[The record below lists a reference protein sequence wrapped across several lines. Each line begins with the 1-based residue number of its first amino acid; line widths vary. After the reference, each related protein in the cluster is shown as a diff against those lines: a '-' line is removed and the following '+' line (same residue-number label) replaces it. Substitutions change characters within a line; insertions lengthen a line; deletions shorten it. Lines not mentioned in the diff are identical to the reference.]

1 MAKKLGTIKSISGS
15 AEVIAVDKSG
25 NQRVLKVGDSL
36 YEGESVKTT
45 SADSK
50 VVIATNN
57 GKELSMIGEDTLSLD
72 PKATAGDSQV
82 AALQKAL
89 LNGANLGDLEE
100 TAAGGN
106 SGGRGDGMSL
116 GETRFEH
123 GGHYSNISASTSA
136 INPLGAASFAG
147 PAEGK
152 SGGLDNG
159 GTGGGTGFY
168 IDTTAPVVTINS
180 INPVDT
186 NEKADGNPDKGIVKG
201 HSDEPNAPVVVKDK
215 DGKIIGSG
223 TTDDKGN
230 FEVTTDPIKPG
241 DKVTVEVTD
250 KAGNTGKGD
259 GTAGNT
265 VYTDTTPPTVDVKT
279 VTPVDTNNP
288 ADGNP
293 DKGIAKG
300 HSDEP
305 NAPVVVTDKDGKTIG
320 TGTTDGNGDFTIET
334 KPFNPGDPITATV
347 TDKAGNKGSDTENAG
362 NLTHPNDHTAPSEP
376 TITFVEDTNPKD
388 GKLNKAEN
396 GSDSDNA
403 NTTAKISIPTDAVVN
418 DVIKYTVNGEEK
430 SHPITD
436 ADKAKGHIEVKVPV
450 VDGQTST
457 ITAKIVDQAGNA
469 SKEVSGSVDVDLTIG
484 NPKVRFLE
492 DADNNG
498 VLSVAEVAAIK
509 DGKAHWVIDIPTDG
523 SVKAGDV
530 IQSID
535 SKGNWV
541 KFVTITDEMIK
552 DGRFEATFNVDIE
565 KLRNGKY
572 ETPEYRFADDA
583 GNISDSSKATLTLD
597 SELTRQPSN
606 PSIKFPEDTNEDGKI
621 SDKENKE
628 GDKDAGKTTAE
639 VVIPKDGSVKPGD
652 KLIVTDDNGKE
663 TVRPIEQSDIDKGS
677 IDVPVDLNPGKDNNV
692 TAEIINPNNPNNPG
706 KDSKVIG
713 EDSENTKA
721 PEAPVITEV
730 IDDVKGYGED
740 TKVGNVL
747 DVKGHLTND
756 KTPTIKGTAKAGS
769 KVEIYDNGDRIGETT
784 AKSDGSWE
792 FAAPELTKQGE
803 HKFTATAENKFGKST
818 PSNEATID
826 LDSIA
831 PKLDN
836 VKITPIDTNSKADDT
851 AELTM
856 GTGHTDTPNAEIL
869 FRDENNNIIG
879 KGHANSS
886 GDFLIQLD
894 KAVQPGT
901 PVFVQAIDKAGNAG
915 TDMAIAGNIEHPNDT
930 KGPKVDIDT
939 VTPVDETNPS
949 DGTPDKG
956 IVKGKSEEPNAPVVV
971 TDENGKTIGTG
982 TTDDKGNFEIT
993 TTPIKPGDKVKV
1005 EVTDKAGHKGSDTE
1019 TAGDTEFVDNTPP
1032 SVEVKEVTPVDTN
1045 NPADGNPDKGIVKG
1059 HSDEPN
1065 APVVVKDKDGKTIG
1079 TGTTDDNGDF
1089 EITTDPIK
1097 PGDKVNVEV
1106 TDKAGNKGN
1115 GEGTAGNTDF
1125 ADKTAPDAPV
1135 ITEVIDDVKGGKF
1148 NEDVKGGTTND
1159 STPTFKGT
1167 AEAGSTITLKN
1178 GNDVI
1183 AENIPVKADGSW
1195 EFTPKSPLVE
1205 GEYNITATATDK
1217 AGNVSNASNI
1227 ATVTIDLHTSK
1238 PTINEIIDNVE
1249 GDTGNVK
1256 NERIGWTNDNTPT
1269 LKGSTEA
1276 GATVDVYVDGR
1287 KAGSVKAN
1295 EKGEWEYTT
1304 SKLSDGKHSFYAIA
1318 TDEAGNV
1325 SENSGISWIK
1335 VDTNPGEVVIT
1346 RITDDNGDDA
1356 LNGAYEGATK
1366 DNTPTIWGTG
1376 EQYATVTVSVKD
1388 SSGKVVWSDEVYIE
1402 DSLGDWHIDVPVALN
1417 DGDYTVEAS
1426 MQDYVK
1432 NPVQNS
1438 NVVNLTIDNATD
1450 KPVIKE
1456 IIDDV
1461 EGDTGDISSKNNWT
1475 NDNTPTLKGSAEAGA
1490 DIKVFVDGKIAGTT
1504 KAGLDGSWEFTPRT
1518 KLSDGD
1524 HTFYVE
1530 ATDKIGNKNTSD
1542 IETIKVD
1549 TNPGKVVITSVTD
1562 DNGDDALNGAY
1573 EGATKDNTPTINGFA
1588 EPYSTVTVSVK
1599 DSSGKVVWSGE
1610 VYVEDSLGDWSITVD
1625 KPLNDGDYTVEASMQ
1640 DYVKNPVQNS
1650 NVVSLTVD
1658 TATNIPEIKEIVD
1671 NVAGGVENGDVKGK
1685 VTNDNTPTLKG
1696 SAEAGADIKVF
1707 VDGKI
1712 AGTTKAG
1719 LDGSWEFTP
1728 RTKLGDGEHKFVVEA
1743 TDKLGHSAKSVEA
1756 SVDVDTTIG
1765 NPKVRF
1771 VEDTNNDG
1779 VLSVAEVAAI
1789 KDGKA
1794 HWVIDI
1800 PTDGSVKAG
1809 DVIQSI
1815 DGKGNWVKFVEITD
1829 EMIKDGRF
1837 EATFNVGINKLKDGK
1852 YETPEYRFADEAGNV
1867 SDSSKATLTLD
1878 SEFSRKPSNPEIKFP
1893 EDTNKDGKISDDE
1906 NKAGDKDAG
1915 KTTVEVTI
1923 PKDGSVKPG
1932 DKVVVTDDN
1941 GKKTEKPINQD
1952 DIDKGKIDIPVD
1964 LNPGKDN
1971 NVTAEIINPNNP
1983 NNPGKDSKVIGEASS
1998 TVKVTIDEI
2007 IDDVTGGV
2015 VNGDVKNG
2023 LTNDNLPTFKGSAA
2037 PGATVEIYESF
2048 YTTTEKTLV
2057 GKTVADANGKWSFTP
2072 TEAMGDGEHYFE
2084 AVATDKVGN
2093 KSTSDKVSLDVDT
2106 FADAP
2111 VIDAV
2116 NDNVDSQTGNV
2127 LDAKTKVALTN
2138 DSTPTLEG
2146 YAEPDSVITIY
2157 EISEL
2162 NGEKTA
2168 IGTVTADN
2176 HGGWKFELPELGD
2189 GEYKYTTRA
2198 QDKAGNI
2205 SDFSEVVVVNA
2216 DLIAPSEPTITF
2228 VEDVNPKDGKLNK
2241 AENSKDGDS
2250 TSTKAQ
2256 ISVPGDAEEN
2266 DVIHYTVNG
2275 EEKTHTITYNDRV
2288 TGYVEI
2294 KVPVVDGKAS
2304 SVTAKI
2310 VDQAGNASKEVSSS
2324 IDSDFT
2330 APNVKITGIIDN
2342 VEGGVYKGNVA
2353 GTNTNDNKPT
2363 IKGTA
2368 DANQEV
2374 VLYDNNK
2381 EFGRATADKDGNWE
2395 FKPSDYKEPL
2405 ADLVGRVHVIKAVV
2419 TDAAGNT
2426 SEATSALEV
2435 DTTIGAPKVSIKE
2448 DADHNGVLSVEEA
2461 KNLKDSKIHWEVE
2474 IPKDGTVS
2482 AGDVLQVLGKD
2493 GKWKIEKVLSSDDL
2507 GKSFEYEA
2515 TLSGKHF
2522 ESPSY
2527 RIVDLVGNQSTAI
2540 HANVQLDSEFSRKP
2554 SNPEI
2559 KFPEDTNKDGKIS
2572 DDENKAGDKDAGKT
2586 TVEVTIPKDGSVK
2599 PGDKVVVTDDNG
2611 KKTEKPINQD
2621 DIDKGKIDI
2630 PVDLNPGKD
2639 NNVTA
2644 EIINPNNP
2652 NNPGKDSKVIGEASS
2667 TVKVTIDEII
2677 DDVTGGVVNG
2687 DVKNGLTND
2696 NLPTFKGSAAPGAT
2710 VEIYESF
2717 YTTTEK
2723 TLVGKTV
2730 ADANGKWSF
2739 TPTEAMGDGE
2749 HYFEAVATDKVGNK
2763 STSDKVSLDVD
2774 TFADAPVID
2783 AVNDNVDSQTGNV
2796 LDAKTKVALTND
2808 STPTL
2813 EGYAEPDSVITI
2825 YEISELNG
2833 EKTAIGT
2840 VTADNHGGW
2849 KFELPELGDGEYKYT
2864 TRAQDKAG
2872 NISDFSEVVV
2882 VNADLIAPSEP
2893 TITFVEDVNPKDGK
2907 LNKAENSKDG
2917 DSTSTKAQISVPGD
2931 AEENDVI
2938 HYTVNGEEK
2947 THTITYND
2955 RVTGYV
2961 EIKVPVVDG
2970 KASSVT
2976 AKIVDQAGNASKEV
2990 SNNLDVDIHIDAPVI
3005 TAVTDNWWGGV
3016 ENGGNILGVNDGFTN
3031 DTTPTFKGTAEAGST
3046 IVLKNGNDII
3056 NKDIIVKADANG
3068 NWEFTPKS
3076 PLAEGEYNVVA
3087 IATDKAG
3094 NVSNPSNVATVNVDT
3109 STTQPVI
3116 TEIIDDVAGG
3126 VVGNV
3131 KNALTNDN
3139 LPTLKG
3145 TAEAFST
3152 VKIMVD
3158 DKIVFKDGK
3167 EVTVTADKDGNW
3179 EYTFEA
3185 NLNWGGEV
3193 HAALEDGVHTL
3204 KVQTTD
3210 RAGNRSAVSEWSS
3223 VDVDTTIGAP
3233 TVKITTDINSDK
3245 KIDIADASA
3254 LKDGKLKWVID
3265 IPENT
3270 VKAGDRVQILGS
3282 DATWTDIFKV
3292 TAQDI
3297 AKGFIERDE
3306 FSIDM
3311 PKSRGF
3317 QTPSYRLVD
3326 DAGNVSEGNM
3336 DAVKIV
3342 GFAPKAPTIIAVL
3355 DNEYGI
3361 DPKNP
3366 TDINAGDTT
3375 GNVLEGTIAIT
3386 NDNTPTLMGK
3396 AEAGTTIT
3404 LKNGDKVI
3412 ADNISVDANGNW
3424 HYEPKEDSPWA
3435 DGDYE
3440 IKAIAKNVFGKESE
3454 SSSPITVTVDTTA
3467 PEVTLTSI
3475 EDSVKTNDVVDF
3487 TGNVKDKFTND
3498 NTPLLKGTAE
3508 AGSVIIIKYG
3518 EHHENEVT
3526 TKADKNGHWE
3536 YKITNPLSDGEHI
3549 ISYQAVDKA
3558 GNTSLEYVANVTVDT
3573 KIVDL
3578 RIDYLGDKNHDGKYS
3593 WSDNISNE
3601 NNVIYCCARFSKEA
3615 VDQGLIKVGDKLYY
3629 EVHSNVGAWNKGVVK
3644 EPITITELDL
3654 KRGYV
3659 DLTSVA
3665 NITYPSKELIPFG
3678 KTANGFN
3685 LSAKAYLVDEAGNM
3699 GKQASEDLVFD
3710 FSDKPA
3716 DPVKNIK
3723 INAEA
3728 IYGDNDTGL
3737 WLEGHGPVLKAST
3750 ELQPQL
3756 NGNDN
3761 YEIDVK
3767 TITHKAEFTLGSGD
3781 DVVNIHK
3788 SGNGW
3793 GWINMDSK
3801 IDLGDGNNRLIV
3813 AADLDSSTVISGK
3826 GDDYIEIKD
3835 DVANGAKIITGA
3847 GNDTVIVGDT
3857 VANTIFTKVGI
3868 STGDGND
3875 SVTIKGDAIDKAKID
3890 LGNGDD
3896 TLTIKAAH
3904 VIGGVDDKGALDGG
3918 KGYDKLIISSPE
3930 DTIDLKHVSYHAKNF
3945 EELDI
3950 SGDKNTTLKVG
3961 IEDVLDMTD
3970 DKHTLKITGDK
3981 GDTVDLKEDV
3991 KGSGWHQGASEDGY
4005 TTYTNNT
4012 VTIQIKDEI
4021 HVI

>member
-36 YEGESVKTT
+36 YEGETVKTT

-57 GKELSMIGEDTLSLD
+57 GKELSMIGEDTLNLD
-72 PKATAGDSQV
+72 PKATAADSQV

-89 LNGANLGDLEE
+89 LNGANLEDLEE

-147 PAEGK
+147 PVEGK
-152 SGGLDNG
+152 SGGLDSGRG
-159 GTGGGTGFY
+159 GSDN
-168 IDTTAPVVTINS
+168 DTA
-180 INPVDT
+180 
-186 NEKADGNPDKGIVKG
+186 
-201 HSDEPNAPVVVKDK
+201 
-215 DGKIIGSG
+215 
-223 TTDDKGN
+223 
-230 FEVTTDPIKPG
+230 
-241 DKVTVEVTD
+241 
-250 KAGNTGKGD
+250 
-259 GTAGNT
+259 
-265 VYTDTTPPTVDVKT
+265 
-279 VTPVDTNNP
+279 
-288 ADGNP
+288 
-293 DKGIAKG
+293 
-300 HSDEP
+300 
-305 NAPVVVTDKDGKTIG
+305 G
-320 TGTTDGNGDFTIET
+320 TGTTIDPET
-334 KPFNPGDPITATV
+334 
-347 TDKAGNKGSDTENAG
+347 
-362 NLTHPNDHTAPSEP
+362 
-376 TITFVEDTNPKD
+376 
-388 GKLNKAEN
+388 
-396 GSDSDNA
+396 
-403 NTTAKISIPTDAVVN
+403 
-418 DVIKYTVNGEEK
+418 
-430 SHPITD
+430 
-436 ADKAKGHIEVKVPV
+436 
-450 VDGQTST
+450 
-457 ITAKIVDQAGNA
+457 
-469 SKEVSGSVDVDLTIG
+469 
-484 NPKVRFLE
+484 
-492 DADNNG
+492 
-498 VLSVAEVAAIK
+498 
-509 DGKAHWVIDIPTDG
+509 
-523 SVKAGDV
+523 
-530 IQSID
+530 
-535 SKGNWV
+535 
-541 KFVTITDEMIK
+541 
-552 DGRFEATFNVDIE
+552 
-565 KLRNGKY
+565 
-572 ETPEYRFADDA
+572 
-583 GNISDSSKATLTLD
+583 
-597 SELTRQPSN
+597 TRKPSN
-606 PSIKFPEDTNEDGKI
+606 PEIKFPEDTNKDGKI
-621 SDKENKE
+621 SDDENKA
-628 GDKDAGKTTAE
+628 GDKDTGKTTVE
-639 VVIPKDGSVKPGD
+639 VTIPKDGSVKPGD
-652 KLIVTDDNGKE
+652 KVVVTDDNGKKTE
-663 TVRPIEQSDIDKGS
+663 KPINQDDIDKGK
-677 IDVPVDLNPGKDNNV
+677 IDIPVDLNPGKDNNV

-721 PEAPVITEV
+721 PEAPVINEI
-730 IDDVKGYGED
+730 IDDAKGYGED

-784 AKSDGSWE
+784 AKADGSWE
-792 FAAPELTKQGE
+792 FAAPALTKQGE
-803 HKFTATAENKFGKST
+803 HKFTATAENKFGKSI
-818 PSNEATID
+818 PSNEAIID

-869 FRDENNNIIG
+869 FRDVDNNIIG
-879 KGHANSS
+879 KGHANSA

-915 TDMAIAGNIEHPNDT
+915 TEMATAGNIEHPNDHT
-930 KGPKVDIDT
+930 APKVDIDT

-956 IVKGKSEEPNAPVVV
+956 IVKGKSSEPNAPVVV

-982 TTDDKGNFEIT
+982 TTDDKGDFEIT
-993 TTPIKPGDKVKV
+993 TDPIEPGDKIKV
-1005 EVTDKAGHKGSDTE
+1005 EVTDKAGNKGSDTETAGDTEILHKDLPEAPVINEIIDDAKGYGEDTKVGNVLDVKGHLTNDKTPTIKGTAKAGSKVEIYDNGDRIGETTAKADGSWEFAAPALTKQGEHKFTATAENKFGKSIPSNEAIIDLDSIAPKLDNVKITPIDTNSKADDTAELTMGTGHTDTPNAEILFRDVDNNIIGKGHANSAGDFLIQLDKAVQPGTPVFVQAIDKAGNAGTEMATAGNIEHPNDHTAPKVDIDTVTPVDETNPSDGTPDKGIVKGKSSEPNAPVVVTDENGKTIGTGTTDDKGDFEITTDPIEPGDKIKVEVTDKAGNKGSDTE

-1079 TGTTDDNGDF
+1079 TGTTDDKGNF

-1125 ADKTAPDAPV
+1125 TDKTAPDAPV
-1135 ITEVIDDVKGGKF
+1135 ITEVVDDVKGGKF
-1148 NEDVKGGTTND
+1148 NENVKGGTTND
-1159 STPTFKGT
+1159 STPIFKGT
-1167 AEAGSTITLKN
+1167 AEAGSTIALKN
-1178 GNDVI
+1178 GNDII

-1217 AGNVSNASNI
+1217 AGNVSNASNV

-1256 NERIGWTNDNTPT
+1256 NERIGWTNDNTPI
-1269 LKGSTEA
+1269 LKGSAEA

-1356 LNGAYEGATK
+1356 LNGAYEGAMK

-1402 DSLGDWHIDVPVALN
+1402 DSLGDWHIDVPVALK

-1438 NVVNLTIDNATD
+1438 NVVSLTIDNATD

-1456 IIDDV
+1456 IIDNV

-1707 VDGKI
+1707 IDGKI

-1719 LDGSWEFTP
+1719 FDGSWEFTP

-1867 SDSSKATLTLD
+1867 SDSSKASLSLD

-1906 NKAGDKDAG
+1906 NKAGDKDTG

-2007 IDDVTGGV
+2007 IDDVKGYGEDTKVGNV
-2015 VNGDVKNG
+2015 LDVKG
-2023 LTNDNLPTFKGSAA
+2023 HLTNDNLPTFKGSAA

-2057 GKTVADANGKWSFTP
+2057 GKVTADANGKWSFTP
-2072 TEAMGDGEHYFE
+2072 TEAMSDGEHYFE

-2093 KSTSDKVSLDVDT
+2093 KSTSDRISLDVDT

-2241 AENSKDGDS
+2241 AENGKDGDS

-2266 DVIHYTVNG
+2266 DVIHYTING

-2288 TGYVEI
+2288 TGYVEV

-2419 TDAAGNT
+2419 TDVAGNT

-2448 DADHNGVLSVEEA
+2448 DADHNGVLSVDEA

-2493 GKWKIEKVLSSDDL
+2493 GKWKIEKVLSNDDL

-2572 DDENKAGDKDAGKT
+2572 DDENKAGDKDTGKT

-2652 NNPGKDSKVIGEASS
+2652 NNPGKDSKVIGEDSENTKAPEAPVITEVIDDQRGGKFNEDVKGGLTNDS
-2667 TVKVTIDEII
+2667 TPTFKGTAKPGTTITLKNGNDLIADNIPVKTDGSWEFTIKTPLAQGDYSITATATNAAGKVSAPSDAATIKIDLHSDEPVITEII
-2677 DDVTGGVVNG
+2677 DNVAGGVVNG
-2687 DVKNGLTND
+2687 DVKGGLTND
-2696 NLPTFKGSAAPGAT
+2696 NTPTLKGTAEPFAT
-2710 VEIYESF
+2710 VEIKIDGRGSYRFENGEVISNW
-2717 YTTTEK
+2717 TA
-2723 TLVGKTV
+2723 V
-2730 ADANGKWSF
+2730 ADKDGNWEF
-2739 TPTEAMGDGE
+2739 TTPKLSDG
-2749 HYFEAVATDKVGNK
+2749 HHNFETQATDVAGNN
-2763 STSDKVSLDVD
+2763 SQPSALVSIDVD
-2774 TFADAPVID
+2774 A
-2783 AVNDNVDSQTGNV
+2783 
-2796 LDAKTKVALTND
+2796 
-2808 STPTL
+2808 
-2813 EGYAEPDSVITI
+2813 
-2825 YEISELNG
+2825 
-2833 EKTAIGT
+2833 
-2840 VTADNHGGW
+2840 
-2849 KFELPELGDGEYKYT
+2849 
-2864 TRAQDKAG
+2864 
-2872 NISDFSEVVV
+2872 
-2882 VNADLIAPSEP
+2882 
-2893 TITFVEDVNPKDGK
+2893 
-2907 LNKAENSKDG
+2907 
-2917 DSTSTKAQISVPGD
+2917 
-2931 AEENDVI
+2931 
-2938 HYTVNGEEK
+2938 
-2947 THTITYND
+2947 
-2955 RVTGYV
+2955 
-2961 EIKVPVVDG
+2961 
-2970 KASSVT
+2970 
-2976 AKIVDQAGNASKEV
+2976 
-2990 SNNLDVDIHIDAPVI
+2990 HIDAPVI

-3046 IVLKNGNDII
+3046 IILKNGNDII

-3076 PLAEGEYNVVA
+3076 PLAEGEYNVIA

-3094 NVSNPSNVATVNVDT
+3094 NVSNPSNVTTVNVDI

-3152 VKIMVD
+3152 VKIIVD

-3167 EVTVTADKDGNW
+3167 EVTVTADKNGNW

-3282 DATWTDIFKV
+3282 DAKTWTDIFKV

-3326 DAGNVSEGNM
+3326 DAGNVSEGSM

-3342 GFAPKAPTIIAVL
+3342 GFAPKAPVIKAVL

-3366 TDINAGDTT
+3366 TDTNAGDTT

-3386 NDNTPTLMGK
+3386 NDKTPTLIGK

-3404 LKNGDKVI
+3404 LKNGDTVI
-3412 ADNISVDANGNW
+3412 AEKIPVDANGNW
-3424 HYEPKEDSPWA
+3424 HYEPEENSPWA
-3435 DGDYE
+3435 DGDYK
-3440 IKAIAKNVFGKESE
+3440 ITAIAKNIFGKESE
-3454 SSSPITVTVDTTA
+3454 SSSPITVTVDTTV

-3487 TGNVKDKFTND
+3487 TGNVKGKVTND

-3518 EHHENEVT
+3518 EHHENVVT
-3526 TKADKNGHWE
+3526 TKADKNGHWD

-3716 DPVKNIK
+3716 DPVKNTK

-3781 DVVNIHK
+3781 DIVNIHK

-3801 IDLGDGNNRLIV
+3801 IDLGDGNNRLTV

-3904 VIGGVDDKGALDGG
+3904 VIGGIDDKGALDGG

-3961 IEDVLDMTD
+3961 IQDVLDMTD

>member
-15 AEVIAVDKSG
+15 TEVIAVDKSG

-36 YEGESVKTT
+36 YEGETVKTT

-57 GKELSMIGEDTLSLD
+57 GKELSMIGEDTLNLD
-72 PKATAGDSQV
+72 PKATAADSQV

-89 LNGANLGDLEE
+89 LNGANLEDLEE

-147 PAEGK
+147 PVEGK
-152 SGGLDNG
+152 SGGLDSGRG
-159 GTGGGTGFY
+159 GSDD
-168 IDTTAPVVTINS
+168 DTTGA
-180 INPVDT
+180 
-186 NEKADGNPDKGIVKG
+186 
-201 HSDEPNAPVVVKDK
+201 
-215 DGKIIGSG
+215 G
-223 TTDDKGN
+223 TTIDP
-230 FEVTTDPIKPG
+230 ETTRK
-241 DKVTVEVTD
+241 
-250 KAGNTGKGD
+250 
-259 GTAGNT
+259 
-265 VYTDTTPPTVDVKT
+265 
-279 VTPVDTNNP
+279 
-288 ADGNP
+288 
-293 DKGIAKG
+293 
-300 HSDEP
+300 
-305 NAPVVVTDKDGKTIG
+305 
-320 TGTTDGNGDFTIET
+320 
-334 KPFNPGDPITATV
+334 
-347 TDKAGNKGSDTENAG
+347 
-362 NLTHPNDHTAPSEP
+362 
-376 TITFVEDTNPKD
+376 
-388 GKLNKAEN
+388 
-396 GSDSDNA
+396 
-403 NTTAKISIPTDAVVN
+403 
-418 DVIKYTVNGEEK
+418 
-430 SHPITD
+430 
-436 ADKAKGHIEVKVPV
+436 
-450 VDGQTST
+450 
-457 ITAKIVDQAGNA
+457 
-469 SKEVSGSVDVDLTIG
+469 
-484 NPKVRFLE
+484 
-492 DADNNG
+492 
-498 VLSVAEVAAIK
+498 
-509 DGKAHWVIDIPTDG
+509 
-523 SVKAGDV
+523 
-530 IQSID
+530 
-535 SKGNWV
+535 
-541 KFVTITDEMIK
+541 
-552 DGRFEATFNVDIE
+552 
-565 KLRNGKY
+565 
-572 ETPEYRFADDA
+572 
-583 GNISDSSKATLTLD
+583 
-597 SELTRQPSN
+597 PSN
-606 PSIKFPEDTNEDGKI
+606 PEIKFPEDTNKDGKI
-621 SDKENKE
+621 SDDENKA
-628 GDKDAGKTTAE
+628 GDKDAGKTTVE
-639 VVIPKDGSVKPGD
+639 VTIPKDGSVKPGD
-652 KLIVTDDNGKE
+652 KVVVTDDNGKKTE
-663 TVRPIEQSDIDKGS
+663 KPINQDDIDKGK
-677 IDVPVDLNPGKDNNV
+677 IDIPVDLNPGKDNNV

-713 EDSENTKA
+713 EDTENTKA
-721 PEAPVITEV
+721 PEAPVINEI

-769 KVEIYDNGDRIGETT
+769 KVEIYDNGDKIGETT
-784 AKSDGSWE
+784 AKADGSWE
-792 FAAPELTKQGE
+792 FTPELTKQGE

-869 FRDENNNIIG
+869 FRDVDNNIIG
-879 KGHANSS
+879 KGHANSA

-915 TDMAIAGNIEHPNDT
+915 TEMATAGNIEHPNDHT
-930 KGPKVDIDT
+930 APKVDIDT

-956 IVKGKSEEPNAPVVV
+956 IVKGKSSEPNAPVVV

-982 TTDDKGNFEIT
+982 TTDDKGDFEIT
-993 TTPIKPGDKVKV
+993 TDPIEPGDKVKV
-1005 EVTDKAGHKGSDTE
+1005 EVTDKAGNKGSDTETAGDTEILHKDLPEAPVINEVIDDAKGYGEDTKVGNVLDVKGHLTNDKTPTIKGTAKAGSKVEIYDNGDKIGETTAKADGSWEFTPELTKQGEHKFTATAENKFGKSTPSNEATIDLDSIAPKLDNVKITPIDTNSKADDTAELTMGTGHTDTPNAEILFRDVDNNIIGKGHANSAGDFLIQLDKAVQPGTPVFVQAIDKAGNAGTEMATAGNIEHPNDHTAPKVDIDTVTPVDETNPSDGTPDKGIVKGKSSEPNAPVVVTDENGKTIGTGTTDDKGDFEITTDPIEPGDKVKVEVTDKAGNKGSDTE

-1065 APVVVKDKDGKTIG
+1065 APVVVKDKDGKIIG
-1079 TGTTDDNGDF
+1079 TGTTDDKGNF

-1125 ADKTAPDAPV
+1125 TDKTAPDAPV

-1178 GNDVI
+1178 GNDII

-1195 EFTPKSPLVE
+1195 EFTPKSSLAE
-1205 GEYNITATATDK
+1205 GEYSITATATDK
-1217 AGNVSNASNI
+1217 AGNVSNASNV

-1238 PTINEIIDNVE
+1238 PVINEIIDNVE

-1269 LKGSTEA
+1269 LKGSAEA

-1295 EKGEWEYTT
+1295 EKGEWEYAT

-1325 SENSGISWIK
+1325 SENSEISWIK
-1335 VDTNPGEVVIT
+1335 VDTNPGQVVIT
-1346 RITDDNGDDA
+1346 RITDDNGDDV
-1356 LNGAYEGATK
+1356 LNGSYEGATK

-1504 KAGLDGSWEFTPRT
+1504 KAGFDGSWEFTPRT

-1530 ATDKIGNKNTSD
+1530 ATDKIGNTNTSD

-1650 NVVSLTVD
+1650 NVVNLTID
-1658 TATNIPEIKEIVD
+1658 NATDKPVIKEIID
-1671 NVAGGVENGDVKGK
+1671 DVEGDTGDISSKNNW
-1685 VTNDNTPTLKG
+1685 TNDNTPTLKG

-1867 SDSSKATLTLD
+1867 SDSSKASLSLD

-2093 KSTSDKVSLDVDT
+2093 KSTSDRVSLDVDT

-2127 LDAKTKVALTN
+2127 LDVKTKVALTN

-2162 NGEKTA
+2162 NGDKTA

-2250 TSTKAQ
+2250 ASTKAQ

-2310 VDQAGNASKEVSSS
+2310 VDQAGNASKEVSGSV
-2324 IDSDFT
+2324 DSDFT

-2368 DANQEV
+2368 NANQEV
-2374 VLYDNNK
+2374 ILYDNNK

-2419 TDAAGNT
+2419 TDAAGNS

-2435 DTTIGAPKVSIKE
+2435 DTTIGSPKVSIKE

-2493 GKWKIEKVLSSDDL
+2493 GKWKIEKVLSNDDL

-2652 NNPGKDSKVIGEASS
+2652 NNPGKDSKVIGEDSENTKAPEAPVITEVIDDVKGGKFNEDVKGGLTNDS
-2667 TVKVTIDEII
+2667 TPTFKGTAKPGTTITLKNGNDVIADNIPVKTDGSWEFTIKTPLAQGDYSITATAKNAAGKVSAPSDAATIKIDLHSDEPVITEII
-2677 DDVTGGVVNG
+2677 DNVAGGVVNG
-2687 DVKNGLTND
+2687 DVKGGLTND
-2696 NLPTFKGSAAPGAT
+2696 NTPTLKGTAEPFAT
-2710 VEIYESF
+2710 VEIKIDGRGSYRFENGEVISNW
-2717 YTTTEK
+2717 TA
-2723 TLVGKTV
+2723 V
-2730 ADANGKWSF
+2730 ADKDGNWEF
-2739 TPTEAMGDGE
+2739 TTPKLSDG
-2749 HYFEAVATDKVGNK
+2749 HHNFEAQATDVAGNN
-2763 STSDKVSLDVD
+2763 SQPSALVSIDVD
-2774 TFADAPVID
+2774 T
-2783 AVNDNVDSQTGNV
+2783 
-2796 LDAKTKVALTND
+2796 
-2808 STPTL
+2808 
-2813 EGYAEPDSVITI
+2813 
-2825 YEISELNG
+2825 
-2833 EKTAIGT
+2833 
-2840 VTADNHGGW
+2840 
-2849 KFELPELGDGEYKYT
+2849 
-2864 TRAQDKAG
+2864 
-2872 NISDFSEVVV
+2872 
-2882 VNADLIAPSEP
+2882 
-2893 TITFVEDVNPKDGK
+2893 
-2907 LNKAENSKDG
+2907 
-2917 DSTSTKAQISVPGD
+2917 
-2931 AEENDVI
+2931 
-2938 HYTVNGEEK
+2938 
-2947 THTITYND
+2947 
-2955 RVTGYV
+2955 
-2961 EIKVPVVDG
+2961 
-2970 KASSVT
+2970 
-2976 AKIVDQAGNASKEV
+2976 
-2990 SNNLDVDIHIDAPVI
+2990 HIDAPVI

-3056 NKDIIVKADANG
+3056 NKDIIVKADADG

-3158 DKIVFKDGK
+3158 DKLVFKDGK

-3223 VDVDTTIGAP
+3223 VDVDTTIGVP
-3233 TVKITTDINSDK
+3233 TVKITTDTNSDK
-3245 KIDIADASA
+3245 KIDITDASA

-3282 DATWTDIFKV
+3282 DAQTWTDIFKV

-3326 DAGNVSEGNM
+3326 DAGNVSEGSM

-3361 DPKNP
+3361 DPKDP
-3366 TDINAGDTT
+3366 ISINAGDTT
-3375 GNVLEGTIAIT
+3375 GNVLEGVIAIT

-3404 LKNGDKVI
+3404 LKNGNTII
-3412 ADNISVDANGNW
+3412 ADNIPVDANGSW
-3424 HYEPKEDSPWA
+3424 HYEPKENSPWA

-3454 SSSPITVTVDTTA
+3454 PSSPITVTVDTTA
-3467 PEVTLTSI
+3467 PEVTLNSI
-3475 EDSVKTNDVVDF
+3475 EDNVKTNDVVDF

-3498 NTPLLKGTAE
+3498 NTPVLKGTAE
-3508 AGSVIIIKYG
+3508 AGSTIIIKYG
-3518 EHHENEVT
+3518 EHHENVVT
-3526 TKADKNGHWE
+3526 TKADENGSWN

-3549 ISYQAVDKA
+3549 VSYQAVDKA
-3558 GNTSLEYVANVTVDT
+3558 GNTSPECVANVTVDT

-3644 EPITITELDL
+3644 EPVTITELDL

-3737 WLEGHGPVLKAST
+3737 LLEGHGPVLKAST
-3750 ELQPQL
+3750 ELQPQI

-3767 TITHKAEFTLGSGD
+3767 TITHKSEFTLGSGD

-3801 IDLGDGNNRLIV
+3801 IDLGDGNNRLTV
-3813 AADLDSSTVISGK
+3813 AADLDHSTVISGK

-3875 SVTIKGDAIDKAKID
+3875 SVTIKGNAIDKAKID

-3950 SGDKNTTLKVG
+3950 SGAKNTTLKVG
-3961 IEDVLDMTD
+3961 IKDVLDMTD

-3981 GDTVDLKEDV
+3981 GDVVDLKEDV
-3991 KGSGWHQGASEDGY
+3991 KGNGWHQGASEDGY

>member
-1 MAKKLGTIKSISGS
+1 M
-15 AEVIAVDKSG
+15 
-25 NQRVLKVGDSL
+25 
-36 YEGESVKTT
+36 
-45 SADSK
+45 
-50 VVIATNN
+50 
-57 GKELSMIGEDTLSLD
+57 
-72 PKATAGDSQV
+72 
-82 AALQKAL
+82 
-89 LNGANLGDLEE
+89 
-100 TAAGGN
+100 
-106 SGGRGDGMSL
+106 
-116 GETRFEH
+116 
-123 GGHYSNISASTSA
+123 
-136 INPLGAASFAG
+136 
-147 PAEGK
+147 
-152 SGGLDNG
+152 
-159 GTGGGTGFY
+159 GTGHTDTPNAEILFRDENNNIIGKGHANSSGDFLIQLDKAVQPGTPVVVQAIDKAGNAGTDMAIAGNIEHPNDHTAPKVD
-168 IDTTAPVVTINS
+168 IDTVT
-180 INPVDT
+180 PVDDT
-186 NEKADGNPDKGIVKG
+186 NPSDGTPDKGIVKG
-201 HSDEPNAPVVVKDK
+201 K
-215 DGKIIGSG
+215 
-223 TTDDKGN
+223 
-230 FEVTTDPIKPG
+230 
-241 DKVTVEVTD
+241 
-250 KAGNTGKGD
+250 
-259 GTAGNT
+259 
-265 VYTDTTPPTVDVKT
+265 
-279 VTPVDTNNP
+279 
-288 ADGNP
+288 
-293 DKGIAKG
+293 
-300 HSDEP
+300 SDEP
-305 NAPVVVTDKDGKTIG
+305 NAPVVVTDENGKTIG
-320 TGTTDGNGDFTIET
+320 TGTTDDKGNFEITTDPI
-334 KPFNPGDPITATV
+334 KPGDKVKVEV
-347 TDKAGNKGSDTENAG
+347 TDKAGHKGSDTE
-362 NLTHPNDHTAPSEP
+362 T
-376 TITFVEDTNPKD
+376 
-388 GKLNKAEN
+388 
-396 GSDSDNA
+396 
-403 NTTAKISIPTDAVVN
+403 
-418 DVIKYTVNGEEK
+418 
-430 SHPITD
+430 
-436 ADKAKGHIEVKVPV
+436 
-450 VDGQTST
+450 
-457 ITAKIVDQAGNA
+457 
-469 SKEVSGSVDVDLTIG
+469 
-484 NPKVRFLE
+484 
-492 DADNNG
+492 
-498 VLSVAEVAAIK
+498 
-509 DGKAHWVIDIPTDG
+509 
-523 SVKAGDV
+523 AGDTE
-530 IQSID
+530 ISH
-535 SKGNWV
+535 
-541 KFVTITDEMIK
+541 K
-552 DGRFEATFNVDIE
+552 D
-565 KLRNGKY
+565 L
-572 ETPEYRFADDA
+572 
-583 GNISDSSKATLTLD
+583 
-597 SELTRQPSN
+597 
-606 PSIKFPEDTNEDGKI
+606 
-621 SDKENKE
+621 
-628 GDKDAGKTTAE
+628 
-639 VVIPKDGSVKPGD
+639 
-652 KLIVTDDNGKE
+652 
-663 TVRPIEQSDIDKGS
+663 
-677 IDVPVDLNPGKDNNV
+677 
-692 TAEIINPNNPNNPG
+692 
-706 KDSKVIG
+706 
-713 EDSENTKA
+713 
-721 PEAPVITEV
+721 PEAPVINEI

-792 FAAPELTKQGE
+792 FTPELTKQGE

-836 VKITPIDTNSKADDT
+836 VKITPIDTNSRADDT

-901 PVFVQAIDKAGNAG
+901 PVVVQAIDKAGNAG
-915 TDMAIAGNIEHPNDT
+915 TDMAIAGNIEHPNDHT
-930 KGPKVDIDT
+930 APSEPTITFVED
-939 VTPVDETNPS
+939 VNP
-949 DGTPDKG
+949 
-956 IVKGKSEEPNAPVVV
+956 
-971 TDENGKTIGTG
+971 
-982 TTDDKGNFEIT
+982 
-993 TTPIKPGDKVKV
+993 
-1005 EVTDKAGHKGSDTE
+1005 
-1019 TAGDTEFVDNTPP
+1019 
-1032 SVEVKEVTPVDTN
+1032 
-1045 NPADGNPDKGIVKG
+1045 
-1059 HSDEPN
+1059 
-1065 APVVVKDKDGKTIG
+1065 KDGKLNKAENSK
-1079 TGTTDDNGDF
+1079 DGDSASTKAQ
-1089 EITTDPIK
+1089 ISV
-1097 PGDKVNVEV
+1097 PGD
-1106 TDKAGNKGN
+1106 
-1115 GEGTAGNTDF
+1115 
-1125 ADKTAPDAPV
+1125 
-1135 ITEVIDDVKGGKF
+1135 
-1148 NEDVKGGTTND
+1148 
-1159 STPTFKGT
+1159 
-1167 AEAGSTITLKN
+1167 AEE
-1178 GNDVI
+1178 NDVI
-1183 AENIPVKADGSW
+1183 HYTVNGEEKTHTITYNDRVTGY
-1195 EFTPKSPLVE
+1195 VE
-1205 GEYNITATATDK
+1205 
-1217 AGNVSNASNI
+1217 
-1227 ATVTIDLHTSK
+1227 
-1238 PTINEIIDNVE
+1238 
-1249 GDTGNVK
+1249 
-1256 NERIGWTNDNTPT
+1256 
-1269 LKGSTEA
+1269 
-1276 GATVDVYVDGR
+1276 
-1287 KAGSVKAN
+1287 
-1295 EKGEWEYTT
+1295 
-1304 SKLSDGKHSFYAIA
+1304 
-1318 TDEAGNV
+1318 
-1325 SENSGISWIK
+1325 IK
-1335 VDTNPGEVVIT
+1335 V
-1346 RITDDNGDDA
+1346 
-1356 LNGAYEGATK
+1356 
-1366 DNTPTIWGTG
+1366 
-1376 EQYATVTVSVKD
+1376 
-1388 SSGKVVWSDEVYIE
+1388 
-1402 DSLGDWHIDVPVALN
+1402 PV
-1417 DGDYTVEAS
+1417 
-1426 MQDYVK
+1426 
-1432 NPVQNS
+1432 
-1438 NVVNLTIDNATD
+1438 
-1450 KPVIKE
+1450 
-1456 IIDDV
+1456 
-1461 EGDTGDISSKNNWT
+1461 
-1475 NDNTPTLKGSAEAGA
+1475 
-1490 DIKVFVDGKIAGTT
+1490 VDGKA
-1504 KAGLDGSWEFTPRT
+1504 S
-1518 KLSDGD
+1518 
-1524 HTFYVE
+1524 
-1530 ATDKIGNKNTSD
+1530 
-1542 IETIKVD
+1542 
-1549 TNPGKVVITSVTD
+1549 SVT
-1562 DNGDDALNGAY
+1562 A
-1573 EGATKDNTPTINGFA
+1573 K
-1588 EPYSTVTVSVK
+1588 
-1599 DSSGKVVWSGE
+1599 
-1610 VYVEDSLGDWSITVD
+1610 
-1625 KPLNDGDYTVEASMQ
+1625 
-1640 DYVKNPVQNS
+1640 
-1650 NVVSLTVD
+1650 
-1658 TATNIPEIKEIVD
+1658 IVD
-1671 NVAGGVENGDVKGK
+1671 QAGNASKEVS
-1685 VTNDNTPTLKG
+1685 G
-1696 SAEAGADIKVF
+1696 SI
-1707 VDGKI
+1707 
-1712 AGTTKAG
+1712 
-1719 LDGSWEFTP
+1719 
-1728 RTKLGDGEHKFVVEA
+1728 
-1743 TDKLGHSAKSVEA
+1743 
-1756 SVDVDTTIG
+1756 DVDLTIG

-1815 DGKGNWVKFVEITD
+1815 DGKGNWVKFVEIND

-1867 SDSSKATLTLD
+1867 SDSSKASLSLD

-2037 PGATVEIYESF
+2037 PGATVEIFESF
-2048 YTTTEKTLV
+2048 YTTTEKTLI

-2127 LDAKTKVALTN
+2127 LDVKTKVALTN

-2205 SDFSEVVVVNA
+2205 SDFSEEVVVNA

-2250 TSTKAQ
+2250 ASTKAQ

-2381 EFGRATADKDGNWE
+2381 EMGRVTADKDGNWE

-2493 GKWKIEKVLSSDDL
+2493 GKWKIEKVLSNDDL

-2652 NNPGKDSKVIGEASS
+2652 NNPGKDSKVIGEDSEN
-2667 TVKVTIDEII
+2667 TK
-2677 DDVTGGVVNG
+2677 
-2687 DVKNGLTND
+2687 
-2696 NLPTFKGSAAPGAT
+2696 AP
-2710 VEIYESF
+2710 E
-2717 YTTTEK
+2717 
-2723 TLVGKTV
+2723 
-2730 ADANGKWSF
+2730 
-2739 TPTEAMGDGE
+2739 
-2749 HYFEAVATDKVGNK
+2749 
-2763 STSDKVSLDVD
+2763 
-2774 TFADAPVID
+2774 APVITEVID
-2783 AVNDNVDSQTGNV
+2783 DQRGGKFNEDVKGG
-2796 LDAKTKVALTND
+2796 LTND
-2808 STPTL
+2808 STPTFK
-2813 EGYAEPDSVITI
+2813 GTAKPGTTIT
-2825 YEISELNG
+2825 LKNG
-2833 EKTAIGT
+2833 
-2840 VTADNHGGW
+2840 N
-2849 KFELPELGDGEYKYT
+2849 
-2864 TRAQDKAG
+2864 
-2872 NISDFSEVVV
+2872 
-2882 VNADLIAPSEP
+2882 DLIADNIPVKTDGSWEFTIKTPLAQGDYSITATATNAAGKVSAPSDAATIKIDLHSDEP
-2893 TITFVEDVNPKDGK
+2893 VITKIIDNVAGGVENGDVKGGLTNDNTPTLKGT
-2907 LNKAENSKDG
+2907 AEPFA
-2917 DSTSTKAQISVPGD
+2917 T
-2931 AEENDVI
+2931 
-2938 HYTVNGEEK
+2938 
-2947 THTITYND
+2947 
-2955 RVTGYV
+2955 V
-2961 EIKVPVVDG
+2961 EIKIDG
-2970 KASSVT
+2970 RGSYRFENGEVISNWT
-2976 AKIVDQAGNASKEV
+2976 AVADKDGNWEFTTPKLSDGHHNFEAQATDVAGNNSQPSALV
-2990 SNNLDVDIHIDAPVI
+2990 SIDVDTHIDAPVI

-3094 NVSNPSNVATVNVDT
+3094 NVSNPSNVATVNVDI

-3158 DKIVFKDGK
+3158 DRLVFKDGK

-3270 VKAGDRVQILGS
+3270 VKAGDRVQILGN
-3282 DATWTDIFKV
+3282 DAKTWTDIFKV

-3326 DAGNVSEGNM
+3326 DAGNVSEGSM

-3386 NDNTPTLMGK
+3386 NDKTPTLIGK

-3404 LKNGDKVI
+3404 LKNGDTVI
-3412 ADNISVDANGNW
+3412 AEKIPVDANGNW
-3424 HYEPKEDSPWA
+3424 HYEPEENSPWA

-3454 SSSPITVTVDTTA
+3454 SSSPITVTVDTTG

-3518 EHHENEVT
+3518 EHHENVVT
-3526 TKADKNGHWE
+3526 TKADKNGHWD

-3573 KIVDL
+3573 KIADAKVEFIEDT
-3578 RIDYLGDKNHDGKYS
+3578 NNDGKFS
-3593 WSDNISNE
+3593 WKENIENPNIGRMAWKALIPDDGSIKAGDTFNYRWGASDSWHNRTITQADIDRGYIGEKVQNQYE
-3601 NNVIYCCARFSKEA
+3601 QGQPNAGKPLAFGANANGRVYEAEAYFSDA
-3615 VDQGLIKVGDKLYY
+3615 AG
-3629 EVHSNVGAWNKGVVK
+3629 NKG
-3644 EPITITELDL
+3644 
-3654 KRGYV
+3654 
-3659 DLTSVA
+3659 
-3665 NITYPSKELIPFG
+3665 
-3678 KTANGFN
+3678 
-3685 LSAKAYLVDEAGNM
+3685 AKGSDKV
-3699 GKQASEDLVFD
+3699 VFD
-3710 FSDKPA
+3710 FSDNQQVA
-3716 DPVKNIK
+3716 TTNVKITSIYDDVRGGHVGNLITNEAAQVAGLTNDK
-3723 INAEA
+3723 TPTISGTAEA
-3728 IYGDNDTGL
+3728 N
-3737 WLEGHGPVLKAST
+3737 ASVKVSVVDG
-3750 ELQPQL
+3750 ESHSVW
-3756 NGNDN
+3756 
-3761 YEIDVK
+3761 EK
-3767 TITHKAEFTLGSGD
+3767 TITAESDGSWKVTTDNIADGNYSVTAVATNKAGAVSNPYTVSNLEIDTTIAQPNIWIKEDANQDKIYDKADYENPANGNGD
-3781 DVVNIHK
+3781 ITFVVDIPQDRVTIKAGDVFHYMINTNNPKWGNINGYTEDITITEADIK
-3788 SGNGW
+3788 SGSISRVVTLCDDGKDFNMSHNGMIVSMN
-3793 GWINMDSK
+3793 GYFK
-3801 IDLGDGNNRLIV
+3801 DL
-3813 AADLDSSTVISGK
+3813 
-3826 GDDYIEIKD
+3826 
-3835 DVANGAKIITGA
+3835 A
-3847 GNDTVIVGDT
+3847 GNALSNDTMVRFDLK
-3857 VANTIFTKVGI
+3857 NTYGGKVR
-3868 STGDGND
+3868 STRSLPDDILDND
-3875 SVTIKGDAIDKAKID
+3875 SVDLSNAARINEPKAELNVLNNNKIGVSAND
-3890 LGNGDD
+3890 LLETPKDHIMNE
-3896 TLTIKAAH
+3896 
-3904 VIGGVDDKGALDGG
+3904 G
-3918 KGYDKLIISSPE
+3918 KSEAKPSYATASS
-3930 DTIDLKHVSYHAKNF
+3930 HAG
-3945 EELDI
+3945 EENI
-3950 SGDKNTTLKVG
+3950 ATT
-3961 IEDVLDMTD
+3961 
-3970 DKHTLKITGDK
+3970 HP
-3981 GDTVDLKEDV
+3981 
-3991 KGSGWHQGASEDGY
+3991 
-4005 TTYTNNT
+4005 
-4012 VTIQIKDEI
+4012 IQIEEKVES
-4021 HVI
+4021 HF

>member
-1 MAKKLGTIKSISGS
+1 MAKKLGTIKSISGF

-36 YEGESVKTT
+36 YEGETVKTT

-72 PKATAGDSQV
+72 PKATAADSQV

-89 LNGANLGDLEE
+89 LNGANLEDLEE

-123 GGHYSNISASTSA
+123 GGHYSNINASTSA

-147 PAEGK
+147 PVEGK
-152 SGGLDNG
+152 SGGLDSGRG
-159 GTGGGTGFY
+159 GSDD
-168 IDTTAPVVTINS
+168 DTA
-180 INPVDT
+180 
-186 NEKADGNPDKGIVKG
+186 
-201 HSDEPNAPVVVKDK
+201 
-215 DGKIIGSG
+215 
-223 TTDDKGN
+223 
-230 FEVTTDPIKPG
+230 
-241 DKVTVEVTD
+241 
-250 KAGNTGKGD
+250 
-259 GTAGNT
+259 
-265 VYTDTTPPTVDVKT
+265 
-279 VTPVDTNNP
+279 
-288 ADGNP
+288 
-293 DKGIAKG
+293 
-300 HSDEP
+300 
-305 NAPVVVTDKDGKTIG
+305 G
-320 TGTTDGNGDFTIET
+320 TGTTIDPET
-334 KPFNPGDPITATV
+334 
-347 TDKAGNKGSDTENAG
+347 
-362 NLTHPNDHTAPSEP
+362 
-376 TITFVEDTNPKD
+376 
-388 GKLNKAEN
+388 
-396 GSDSDNA
+396 
-403 NTTAKISIPTDAVVN
+403 
-418 DVIKYTVNGEEK
+418 
-430 SHPITD
+430 
-436 ADKAKGHIEVKVPV
+436 
-450 VDGQTST
+450 
-457 ITAKIVDQAGNA
+457 
-469 SKEVSGSVDVDLTIG
+469 
-484 NPKVRFLE
+484 
-492 DADNNG
+492 
-498 VLSVAEVAAIK
+498 
-509 DGKAHWVIDIPTDG
+509 
-523 SVKAGDV
+523 
-530 IQSID
+530 
-535 SKGNWV
+535 
-541 KFVTITDEMIK
+541 
-552 DGRFEATFNVDIE
+552 
-565 KLRNGKY
+565 
-572 ETPEYRFADDA
+572 
-583 GNISDSSKATLTLD
+583 
-597 SELTRQPSN
+597 TRKPSN
-606 PSIKFPEDTNEDGKI
+606 PEIKFPEDTNKDGKI
-621 SDKENKE
+621 SDDENKA
-628 GDKDAGKTTAE
+628 GDKDAGKTTVE
-639 VVIPKDGSVKPGD
+639 VTIPKDGSVKPGD
-652 KLIVTDDNGKE
+652 KVVVTDDNGKKTE
-663 TVRPIEQSDIDKGS
+663 KPINQDDIDKGK
-677 IDVPVDLNPGKDNNV
+677 IDIPVDLNPGKDNNV

-721 PEAPVITEV
+721 PEAPVINEI

-784 AKSDGSWE
+784 AKADGSWE
-792 FAAPELTKQGE
+792 FEAPALTKQGE

-879 KGHANSS
+879 KGHANSA

-915 TDMAIAGNIEHPNDT
+915 TDMAVAGNIEHPNDT

-956 IVKGKSEEPNAPVVV
+956 IVKGHSDEPNAPVVV

-993 TTPIKPGDKVKV
+993 TDPIEPGDKVKV
-1005 EVTDKAGHKGSDTE
+1005 EVTDKAGNKGSDTE
-1019 TAGDTEFVDNTPP
+1019 TAGDTEILHKDLPEAPVINEIIDDVKGYGEDTKVGNVLDVKGHLTNDKTPTIKGTAKAGSKVEIYDNGDRIGETTAKADGSWEFEAPALTKQGEHKFTATAENKFGKSTPSNEATIDLDSIAPKLDNVKITPIDTNSKADDTAELTMGTGHTDTPNAEILFRDENNNIIGKGHANSAGDFLIQLDKAVQPGTPVFVQAIDKAGNAGTDMAVAGNIEHPNDTKGP
-1032 SVEVKEVTPVDTN
+1032 KVDIDTVTPVDETN
-1045 NPADGNPDKGIVKG
+1045 PSDGTPDKGIVKG

-1065 APVVVKDKDGKTIG
+1065 APVVVTDENGKTIG
-1079 TGTTDDNGDF
+1079 TGTTDDKGNF
-1089 EITTDPIK
+1089 EITTDPIE
-1097 PGDKVNVEV
+1097 PGDKVKVEV

-1125 ADKTAPDAPV
+1125 TDKTAPDAPV

-1178 GNDVI
+1178 GNDII

-1195 EFTPKSPLVE
+1195 EFTPKSSLAE
-1205 GEYNITATATDK
+1205 GEYSITATATDK
-1217 AGNVSNASNI
+1217 AGNVSNASNV

-1238 PTINEIIDNVE
+1238 PVINEIIDNVE

-1269 LKGSTEA
+1269 LKGSAEA

-1295 EKGEWEYTT
+1295 EKGEWEYAT

-1325 SENSGISWIK
+1325 SENSEISWIK
-1335 VDTNPGEVVIT
+1335 VDTNPGQVVIT
-1346 RITDDNGDDA
+1346 RITDDNGDDV
-1356 LNGAYEGATK
+1356 LNGSYEGAMK

-1438 NVVNLTIDNATD
+1438 NVVSLTVDTATNI
-1450 KPVIKE
+1450 PEIKE
-1456 IIDDV
+1456 IVDNVAGGVENGDV
-1461 EGDTGDISSKNNWT
+1461 KGKVT

-1504 KAGLDGSWEFTPRT
+1504 KAGFDGSWEFTPRT

-1530 ATDKIGNKNTSD
+1530 ATDKIGNTNTSD

-1719 LDGSWEFTP
+1719 FDGSWEFTP
-1728 RTKLGDGEHKFVVEA
+1728 RTKLSDGEHKFVVEA
-1743 TDKLGHSAKSVEA
+1743 TDKLGHSAKSIEA
-1756 SVDVDTTIG
+1756 SVDIDTTIG

-1852 YETPEYRFADEAGNV
+1852 YETPEYRFADDAGNV

-2057 GKTVADANGKWSFTP
+2057 GKVTADANGKWSFTP
-2072 TEAMGDGEHYFE
+2072 TEAMSDGEHYFE

-2093 KSTSDKVSLDVDT
+2093 KSTSDRVSLDVDT

-2162 NGEKTA
+2162 NGEKTVV
-2168 IGTVTADN
+2168 GTVTADN

-2228 VEDVNPKDGKLNK
+2228 VEDVNPKDSKLNK

-2381 EFGRATADKDGNWE
+2381 EMGRVTADKDGNWE

-2493 GKWKIEKVLSSDDL
+2493 GKWKTEKVLSSDDL

-2652 NNPGKDSKVIGEASS
+2652 NNPGKDSKVIGEDSENTKAPEAPVITEVIDDQRGGKFNEDVKGGLTNDS
-2667 TVKVTIDEII
+2667 TPTFKGTAKPGTTITLKNGNDVIADNIPVKTDGSWEFTIKTPLAQGDYSITATAKNAAGKVSAPSDAATIKIDLHSDEPVITEII
-2677 DDVTGGVVNG
+2677 DNVAGGVVNG
-2687 DVKNGLTND
+2687 DVKGGLTND
-2696 NLPTFKGSAAPGAT
+2696 NTPTLKGTAEPFAT
-2710 VEIYESF
+2710 VEIKIDGRGSYRFENGEVISNW
-2717 YTTTEK
+2717 TA
-2723 TLVGKTV
+2723 V
-2730 ADANGKWSF
+2730 ADKDGNWEF
-2739 TPTEAMGDGE
+2739 TTPKLSDG
-2749 HYFEAVATDKVGNK
+2749 HHNFEAQATDVAGNN
-2763 STSDKVSLDVD
+2763 SQPSALVSIDVD
-2774 TFADAPVID
+2774 T
-2783 AVNDNVDSQTGNV
+2783 
-2796 LDAKTKVALTND
+2796 
-2808 STPTL
+2808 
-2813 EGYAEPDSVITI
+2813 
-2825 YEISELNG
+2825 
-2833 EKTAIGT
+2833 
-2840 VTADNHGGW
+2840 
-2849 KFELPELGDGEYKYT
+2849 
-2864 TRAQDKAG
+2864 
-2872 NISDFSEVVV
+2872 
-2882 VNADLIAPSEP
+2882 
-2893 TITFVEDVNPKDGK
+2893 
-2907 LNKAENSKDG
+2907 
-2917 DSTSTKAQISVPGD
+2917 
-2931 AEENDVI
+2931 
-2938 HYTVNGEEK
+2938 
-2947 THTITYND
+2947 
-2955 RVTGYV
+2955 
-2961 EIKVPVVDG
+2961 
-2970 KASSVT
+2970 
-2976 AKIVDQAGNASKEV
+2976 
-2990 SNNLDVDIHIDAPVI
+2990 HIDAPVI

-3056 NKDIIVKADANG
+3056 NKDIIVKADADG

-3158 DKIVFKDGK
+3158 DKLVFKDGK

-3270 VKAGDRVQILGS
+3270 VKAGDRVQILGN
-3282 DATWTDIFKV
+3282 DAKTWTDIFKV

-3326 DAGNVSEGNM
+3326 DAGNVSEGSM

-3355 DNEYGI
+3355 DNEYGSDLI
-3361 DPKNP
+3361 DP
-3366 TDINAGDTT
+3366 IYGTT
-3375 GNVLEGTIAIT
+3375 GNVLVADKALT
-3386 NDNTPTLMGK
+3386 NDSTPAFMGE

-3404 LKNGDKVI
+3404 LKKGNTVI
-3412 ADNISVDANGNW
+3412 AENIPVGSNGKWYYGLEEN
-3424 HYEPKEDSPWA
+3424 SPWA
-3435 DGDYE
+3435 DGSYE
-3440 IKAIAKNVFGKESE
+3440 ITAIAKNVFGKVSE
-3454 SSSPITVTVDTTA
+3454 PSKPITVTVDTTE
-3467 PEVTLTSI
+3467 PYLTI
-3475 EDSVKTNDVVDF
+3475 EEINDDVKTSDIDF
-3487 TGNVKDKFTND
+3487 TGNVKGKVTND
-3498 NTPLLKGTAE
+3498 ATPTLKGTAE
-3508 AGSVIIIKYG
+3508 PESLIVIKSG
-3518 EHHENEVT
+3518 NEVY
-3526 TKADKNGHWE
+3526 AEVHAGKNGSWE
-3536 YKITNPLSDGEHI
+3536 YKVTTPLSDGLHI
-3549 ISYQAVDKA
+3549 FSAQAHDKA
-3558 GNTSLEYVANVTVDT
+3558 GNIGSEIVANVTVDT
-3573 KIVDL
+3573 KIADAKVEFIEDT
-3578 RIDYLGDKNHDGKYS
+3578 NNDGKFS
-3593 WSDNISNE
+3593 WKENIENPNIGRMAWKALIPDDGSIKAGDTFNYRWGASDSWHNRTITQADIDRGYIGEKVQNQYE
-3601 NNVIYCCARFSKEA
+3601 QGQPNAGKPLAFGANANGRVYEAEAYFSDA
-3615 VDQGLIKVGDKLYY
+3615 AG
-3629 EVHSNVGAWNKGVVK
+3629 NKG
-3644 EPITITELDL
+3644 
-3654 KRGYV
+3654 
-3659 DLTSVA
+3659 
-3665 NITYPSKELIPFG
+3665 
-3678 KTANGFN
+3678 
-3685 LSAKAYLVDEAGNM
+3685 AKGSDKV
-3699 GKQASEDLVFD
+3699 VFD
-3710 FSDKPA
+3710 FSDSESGAKTVNVKITSIDDNVPGWNSKTGNIITNEAAHIAGLTNDNTPTISGTTEAGAIVKVSIVNSKTHKVWESDVKANENGEWSITTGNIADGKYSVVAVATDKSGVSSSPYTVSGLEIDTTVAKP
-3716 DPVKNIK
+3716 NIWVAEDRNHDGFYD
-3723 INAEA
+3723 NAEYHNPA
-3728 IYGDNDTGL
+3728 N
-3737 WLEGHGPVLKAST
+3737 
-3750 ELQPQL
+3750 
-3756 NGNDN
+3756 
-3761 YEIDVK
+3761 
-3767 TITHKAEFTLGSGD
+3767 
-3781 DVVNIHK
+3781 
-3788 SGNGW
+3788 
-3793 GWINMDSK
+3793 
-3801 IDLGDGNNRLIV
+3801 
-3813 AADLDSSTVISGK
+3813 GK
-3826 GDDYIEIKD
+3826 GDITFVVEVPKD
-3835 DVANGAKIITGA
+3835 GSVK
-3847 GNDTVIVGDT
+3847 VGDT
-3857 VANTIFTKVGI
+3857 FHYTLNTDYKGWSSINGYGENITISQADIDNGSFSRVVTLCKDNQHFDLRHDGATVSMKGQFKDLAGNALADETSVKFDLTKVHGGKAR
-3868 STGDGND
+3868 STRSLPDDILDND
-3875 SVTIKGDAIDKAKID
+3875 SVDLSNAARINEPKAELNVLNNNKIGVSAND
-3890 LGNGDD
+3890 LLETPKDH
-3896 TLTIKAAH
+3896 IMSE
-3904 VIGGVDDKGALDGG
+3904 G
-3918 KGYDKLIISSPE
+3918 KSEAKPSYATASS
-3930 DTIDLKHVSYHAKNF
+3930 HAG
-3945 EELDI
+3945 EENI
-3950 SGDKNTTLKVG
+3950 ATT
-3961 IEDVLDMTD
+3961 
-3970 DKHTLKITGDK
+3970 HP
-3981 GDTVDLKEDV
+3981 
-3991 KGSGWHQGASEDGY
+3991 
-4005 TTYTNNT
+4005 
-4012 VTIQIKDEI
+4012 IQIEEKVES
-4021 HVI
+4021 HF

>member
-36 YEGESVKTT
+36 YEGETVKTT

-72 PKATAGDSQV
+72 PKATAADSQV

-89 LNGANLGDLEE
+89 LNGANLEDLEE

-123 GGHYSNISASTSA
+123 GGHYSNINASTSA
-136 INPLGAASFAG
+136 INPLGAAYFAG
-147 PAEGK
+147 PVEGK
-152 SGGLDNG
+152 SGGLDSGRG
-159 GTGGGTGFY
+159 GSDD
-168 IDTTAPVVTINS
+168 DTAG
-180 INPVDT
+180 
-186 NEKADGNPDKGIVKG
+186 A
-201 HSDEPNAPVVVKDK
+201 
-215 DGKIIGSG
+215 G
-223 TTDDKGN
+223 TTIDP
-230 FEVTTDPIKPG
+230 ETTRK
-241 DKVTVEVTD
+241 
-250 KAGNTGKGD
+250 
-259 GTAGNT
+259 
-265 VYTDTTPPTVDVKT
+265 
-279 VTPVDTNNP
+279 
-288 ADGNP
+288 
-293 DKGIAKG
+293 
-300 HSDEP
+300 
-305 NAPVVVTDKDGKTIG
+305 
-320 TGTTDGNGDFTIET
+320 
-334 KPFNPGDPITATV
+334 
-347 TDKAGNKGSDTENAG
+347 
-362 NLTHPNDHTAPSEP
+362 
-376 TITFVEDTNPKD
+376 
-388 GKLNKAEN
+388 
-396 GSDSDNA
+396 
-403 NTTAKISIPTDAVVN
+403 
-418 DVIKYTVNGEEK
+418 
-430 SHPITD
+430 
-436 ADKAKGHIEVKVPV
+436 
-450 VDGQTST
+450 
-457 ITAKIVDQAGNA
+457 
-469 SKEVSGSVDVDLTIG
+469 
-484 NPKVRFLE
+484 
-492 DADNNG
+492 
-498 VLSVAEVAAIK
+498 
-509 DGKAHWVIDIPTDG
+509 
-523 SVKAGDV
+523 
-530 IQSID
+530 
-535 SKGNWV
+535 
-541 KFVTITDEMIK
+541 
-552 DGRFEATFNVDIE
+552 
-565 KLRNGKY
+565 
-572 ETPEYRFADDA
+572 
-583 GNISDSSKATLTLD
+583 
-597 SELTRQPSN
+597 PSN
-606 PSIKFPEDTNEDGKI
+606 PEIKFPEDTNKDGKI
-621 SDKENKE
+621 SDDENKA
-628 GDKDAGKTTAE
+628 GDKDAGKTTVE
-639 VVIPKDGSVKPGD
+639 VTIPKDGSVKPGD
-652 KLIVTDDNGKE
+652 KVVVTDDNGKKTE
-663 TVRPIEQSDIDKGS
+663 KPINQDDIDKGK
-677 IDVPVDLNPGKDNNV
+677 IDIPVDLNPGKDNNV

-869 FRDENNNIIG
+869 FRDVDNNIIG
-879 KGHANSS
+879 KGHANSA

-915 TDMAIAGNIEHPNDT
+915 TEMATAGNIEHPNDT

-1269 LKGSTEA
+1269 LKGSAEA

-1295 EKGEWEYTT
+1295 EKGEWEYAT

-1325 SENSGISWIK
+1325 SENSEISWIK
-1335 VDTNPGEVVIT
+1335 VDTNPGQVVIT
-1346 RITDDNGDDA
+1346 RITDDNGDDV
-1356 LNGAYEGATK
+1356 LNGSYEGATK

-1504 KAGLDGSWEFTPRT
+1504 KAGFDGSWEFTPRT

-1530 ATDKIGNKNTSD
+1530 ATDKIGNTNTSD

-1650 NVVSLTVD
+1650 NVVNLTID
-1658 TATNIPEIKEIVD
+1658 NATDKPVIKEIID
-1671 NVAGGVENGDVKGK
+1671 DVEGDTGDISSKNNW
-1685 VTNDNTPTLKG
+1685 TNDNTPTLKG

-1719 LDGSWEFTP
+1719 FDGSWEFTP
-1728 RTKLGDGEHKFVVEA
+1728 RTKLSDGEHKFVVEA
-1743 TDKLGHSAKSVEA
+1743 TDKLGHSAKSIEA
-1756 SVDVDTTIG
+1756 SVDIDTTIG

-1852 YETPEYRFADEAGNV
+1852 YETPEYRFADDAGNV

-1998 TVKVTIDEI
+1998 TIKVTIDEI

-2093 KSTSDKVSLDVDT
+2093 KSTSDRVSLDVDT

-2162 NGEKTA
+2162 NGEKTS

-2310 VDQAGNASKEVSSS
+2310 VDQAGNASKEVSGS

-2330 APNVKITGIIDN
+2330 APNVKIIGIIDN

-2374 VLYDNNK
+2374 ILYDNNK

-2448 DADHNGVLSVEEA
+2448 DADHNGVLSVDEA

-2652 NNPGKDSKVIGEASS
+2652 NNPGKDSKVIGEDSENTKAPEAPVITEVIDDQRGGKFNEDVKGGLTNDS
-2667 TVKVTIDEII
+2667 TPTFKGTAKPGTTITLKNGNDVIADNIPVKTDGSWEFTLKTPLAQGDYSITATATNAAGKVSAPSDAATIKIDLHSDEPVITEII
-2677 DDVTGGVVNG
+2677 DNVAGGVVNG
-2687 DVKNGLTND
+2687 DVKGGLTND
-2696 NLPTFKGSAAPGAT
+2696 NTPTLKGTAEPFAT
-2710 VEIYESF
+2710 VEIKIDGRGSYRFENGEVISNW
-2717 YTTTEK
+2717 TA
-2723 TLVGKTV
+2723 V
-2730 ADANGKWSF
+2730 ADKDGNWEF
-2739 TPTEAMGDGE
+2739 TTPKLSDG
-2749 HYFEAVATDKVGNK
+2749 HHNFEAQATDVAGNN
-2763 STSDKVSLDVD
+2763 SQPSALVSIDVD
-2774 TFADAPVID
+2774 T
-2783 AVNDNVDSQTGNV
+2783 
-2796 LDAKTKVALTND
+2796 
-2808 STPTL
+2808 
-2813 EGYAEPDSVITI
+2813 
-2825 YEISELNG
+2825 
-2833 EKTAIGT
+2833 
-2840 VTADNHGGW
+2840 
-2849 KFELPELGDGEYKYT
+2849 
-2864 TRAQDKAG
+2864 
-2872 NISDFSEVVV
+2872 
-2882 VNADLIAPSEP
+2882 
-2893 TITFVEDVNPKDGK
+2893 
-2907 LNKAENSKDG
+2907 
-2917 DSTSTKAQISVPGD
+2917 
-2931 AEENDVI
+2931 
-2938 HYTVNGEEK
+2938 
-2947 THTITYND
+2947 
-2955 RVTGYV
+2955 
-2961 EIKVPVVDG
+2961 
-2970 KASSVT
+2970 
-2976 AKIVDQAGNASKEV
+2976 
-2990 SNNLDVDIHIDAPVI
+2990 HIDAPVI

-3056 NKDIIVKADANG
+3056 NKDIIVKADADG

-3094 NVSNPSNVATVNVDT
+3094 NVSNPSNVATVNVDI

-3270 VKAGDRVQILGS
+3270 VKVGDRVQILGK
-3282 DATWTDIFKV
+3282 DAQTWTDIFKV

-3326 DAGNVSEGNM
+3326 DAGNVSEGSM

-3342 GFAPKAPTIIAVL
+3342 GFAPKAPVIKAVL
-3355 DNEYGI
+3355 DNEYGSDLI
-3361 DPKNP
+3361 DP
-3366 TDINAGDTT
+3366 IYGTT
-3375 GNVLEGTIAIT
+3375 GNVLVADKALT
-3386 NDNTPTLMGK
+3386 NDSTPAFMGE
-3396 AEAGTTIT
+3396 AEVGTTIT
-3404 LKNGDKVI
+3404 LKKGNTIIAENIPVGSNGK
-3412 ADNISVDANGNW
+3412 W
-3424 HYEPKEDSPWA
+3424 FYEPEENSPWA
-3435 DGDYE
+3435 DGSYE
-3440 IKAIAKNVFGKESE
+3440 ITAIARNVFGKVSE
-3454 SSSPITVTVDTTA
+3454 PSKLITVTVDTTE
-3467 PEVTLTSI
+3467 PYLTI
-3475 EDSVKTNDVVDF
+3475 DEINDDVKTSDIDF
-3487 TGNVKDKFTND
+3487 TGNVKGKVTND
-3498 NTPLLKGTAE
+3498 ATPTLKGTAE
-3508 AGSVIIIKYG
+3508 PESLIVIKSG
-3518 EHHENEVT
+3518 NEVY
-3526 TKADKNGHWE
+3526 AEVHAGKNGSWE
-3536 YKITNPLSDGEHI
+3536 YKITTPLSDGLHI
-3549 ISYQAVDKA
+3549 FSVQAHDKA
-3558 GNTSLEYVANVTVDT
+3558 GNIGSEIVANVTVDT
-3573 KIVDL
+3573 KIADAKVEFIEDT
-3578 RIDYLGDKNHDGKYS
+3578 NNDGKFS
-3593 WSDNISNE
+3593 WKENIENPNIGRMAWKALIPDDGSIKAGDTFNYRWGASDSWHNRTITQADIDRGYIGEKVQNQYE
-3601 NNVIYCCARFSKEA
+3601 QGQPNAGKPLAFGANANGRVYEAEAYFSDA
-3615 VDQGLIKVGDKLYY
+3615 AG
-3629 EVHSNVGAWNKGVVK
+3629 NKG
-3644 EPITITELDL
+3644 
-3654 KRGYV
+3654 
-3659 DLTSVA
+3659 
-3665 NITYPSKELIPFG
+3665 
-3678 KTANGFN
+3678 
-3685 LSAKAYLVDEAGNM
+3685 AKGSDKV
-3699 GKQASEDLVFD
+3699 VFD
-3710 FSDKPA
+3710 FSDNTDNKHIA
-3716 DPVKNIK
+3716 TTNVKITSIYDDVRGGHVGNLITNEAAQVAGLTNDK
-3723 INAEA
+3723 TPTISGTAEA
-3728 IYGDNDTGL
+3728 N
-3737 WLEGHGPVLKAST
+3737 ASVKVSVVDSKSHSVW
-3750 ELQPQL
+3750 E
-3756 NGNDN
+3756 
-3761 YEIDVK
+3761 K
-3767 TITHKAEFTLGSGD
+3767 TITAESDGSWKVTTDNIADGNYSVTAVATNKAGAVSNPYTVSNLEIDTTIAQPNIWIKEDANQDKIYDKADYENPANGNGD
-3781 DVVNIHK
+3781 ITFVVDIPQDRVTIKAGDVFHYMINTNNPKWGNINGYTEDITITEADIK
-3788 SGNGW
+3788 SGSISRVVTLCDDGKDFNMSHNGMIVSMN
-3793 GWINMDSK
+3793 GYFK
-3801 IDLGDGNNRLIV
+3801 DL
-3813 AADLDSSTVISGK
+3813 
-3826 GDDYIEIKD
+3826 
-3835 DVANGAKIITGA
+3835 A
-3847 GNDTVIVGDT
+3847 GNALSNDTMVRFDLK
-3857 VANTIFTKVGI
+3857 NTYGGKVR
-3868 STGDGND
+3868 STRSLPDDILDND
-3875 SVTIKGDAIDKAKID
+3875 SVDLSNAARINEPKAELNVLNNNKIGVSAND
-3890 LGNGDD
+3890 LLETPKDHIMNE
-3896 TLTIKAAH
+3896 
-3904 VIGGVDDKGALDGG
+3904 G
-3918 KGYDKLIISSPE
+3918 KSETKPSYATASS
-3930 DTIDLKHVSYHAKNF
+3930 HAG
-3945 EELDI
+3945 EENI
-3950 SGDKNTTLKVG
+3950 ATT
-3961 IEDVLDMTD
+3961 
-3970 DKHTLKITGDK
+3970 HP
-3981 GDTVDLKEDV
+3981 
-3991 KGSGWHQGASEDGY
+3991 
-4005 TTYTNNT
+4005 
-4012 VTIQIKDEI
+4012 IQIEEKVES
-4021 HVI
+4021 HF

>member
-36 YEGESVKTT
+36 YEGETVKTT

-72 PKATAGDSQV
+72 PKATAADSQV

-89 LNGANLGDLEE
+89 LNGANLEDLEE

-152 SGGLDNG
+152 SGGLDSGRG
-159 GTGGGTGFY
+159 GSDD
-168 IDTTAPVVTINS
+168 DTA
-180 INPVDT
+180 
-186 NEKADGNPDKGIVKG
+186 
-201 HSDEPNAPVVVKDK
+201 
-215 DGKIIGSG
+215 
-223 TTDDKGN
+223 
-230 FEVTTDPIKPG
+230 
-241 DKVTVEVTD
+241 
-250 KAGNTGKGD
+250 
-259 GTAGNT
+259 
-265 VYTDTTPPTVDVKT
+265 
-279 VTPVDTNNP
+279 
-288 ADGNP
+288 
-293 DKGIAKG
+293 
-300 HSDEP
+300 
-305 NAPVVVTDKDGKTIG
+305 G
-320 TGTTDGNGDFTIET
+320 TGTTIDPET
-334 KPFNPGDPITATV
+334 TRKP
-347 TDKAGNKGSDTENAG
+347 
-362 NLTHPNDHTAPSEP
+362 
-376 TITFVEDTNPKD
+376 
-388 GKLNKAEN
+388 
-396 GSDSDNA
+396 
-403 NTTAKISIPTDAVVN
+403 
-418 DVIKYTVNGEEK
+418 
-430 SHPITD
+430 
-436 ADKAKGHIEVKVPV
+436 
-450 VDGQTST
+450 
-457 ITAKIVDQAGNA
+457 
-469 SKEVSGSVDVDLTIG
+469 G
-484 NPKVRFLE
+484 NPE
-492 DADNNG
+492 
-498 VLSVAEVAAIK
+498 
-509 DGKAHWVIDIPTDG
+509 
-523 SVKAGDV
+523 
-530 IQSID
+530 
-535 SKGNWV
+535 
-541 KFVTITDEMIK
+541 
-552 DGRFEATFNVDIE
+552 
-565 KLRNGKY
+565 
-572 ETPEYRFADDA
+572 
-583 GNISDSSKATLTLD
+583 
-597 SELTRQPSN
+597 
-606 PSIKFPEDTNEDGKI
+606 IKFPEDTNKDGKI
-621 SDKENKE
+621 SDDENKA
-628 GDKDAGKTTAE
+628 GDKDAGKTTVE
-639 VVIPKDGSVKPGD
+639 VTIPKDGSVKPGD
-652 KLIVTDDNGKE
+652 KVVVTDDNGKKTE
-663 TVRPIEQSDIDKGS
+663 KPINQDDIDKGK
-677 IDVPVDLNPGKDNNV
+677 IDIPVDLNPGKDNNV

-769 KVEIYDNGDRIGETT
+769 KVEIYDNGDKIGETT
-784 AKSDGSWE
+784 AKANGSWE
-792 FAAPELTKQGE
+792 FEAPALTKQGE

-836 VKITPIDTNSKADDT
+836 VKITPIDTNSRADDT

-879 KGHANSS
+879 KGHANSA

-901 PVFVQAIDKAGNAG
+901 PVVVQAIDKAGNAG
-915 TDMAIAGNIEHPNDT
+915 TEMATAGNIEHPNDT

-939 VTPVDETNPS
+939 VTPVDDTNPS

-956 IVKGKSEEPNAPVVV
+956 IVKGKSDEPNAPVVV

-993 TTPIKPGDKVKV
+993 TDPIKPGDKVKV

-1019 TAGDTEFVDNTPP
+1019 TAGDTE
-1032 SVEVKEVTPVDTN
+1032 
-1045 NPADGNPDKGIVKG
+1045 IL
-1059 HSDEPN
+1059 H
-1065 APVVVKDKDGKTIG
+1065 KDLP
-1079 TGTTDDNGDF
+1079 
-1089 EITTDPIK
+1089 E
-1097 PGDKVNVEV
+1097 
-1106 TDKAGNKGN
+1106 
-1115 GEGTAGNTDF
+1115 
-1125 ADKTAPDAPV
+1125 APV
-1135 ITEVIDDVKGGKF
+1135 ITEVIDDVKGYGEDTKVG
-1148 NEDVKGGTTND
+1148 NVLDVKGHLTND
-1159 STPTFKGT
+1159 KTPTIKGT
-1167 AEAGSTITLKN
+1167 AKAGSKVEIYDN
-1178 GNDVI
+1178 GDKI
-1183 AENIPVKADGSW
+1183 GETTAKANGSW
-1195 EFTPKSPLVE
+1195 EFEAPALTKQ
-1205 GEYNITATATDK
+1205 GEHKFTATAENKFGKSTPSNEATIDLDSIAPKLDNVKITPIDTNSRADDTAELTMGTGHTDTPNAEILFRDENNNIIGKGHANSAGDFLIQLDKAVQPGTPVVVQAIDK
-1217 AGNVSNASNI
+1217 AGNAGTEMAIAGNI
-1227 ATVTIDLHTSK
+1227 EHPNDHTAPSE
-1238 PTINEIIDNVE
+1238 PTITFVE
-1249 GDTGNVK
+1249 
-1256 NERIGWTNDNTPT
+1256 
-1269 LKGSTEA
+1269 
-1276 GATVDVYVDGR
+1276 DVNP
-1287 KAGSVKAN
+1287 K
-1295 EKGEWEYTT
+1295 
-1304 SKLSDGKHSFYAIA
+1304 DGKLNKA
-1318 TDEAGNV
+1318 
-1325 SENSGISWIK
+1325 ENSKDGDSTSTKAQISVPGDAEENDVIHYTVNGEEKTHTITYNDRVTGYVEIK
-1335 VDTNPGEVVIT
+1335 V
-1346 RITDDNGDDA
+1346 
-1356 LNGAYEGATK
+1356 
-1366 DNTPTIWGTG
+1366 
-1376 EQYATVTVSVKD
+1376 
-1388 SSGKVVWSDEVYIE
+1388 
-1402 DSLGDWHIDVPVALN
+1402 PV
-1417 DGDYTVEAS
+1417 
-1426 MQDYVK
+1426 
-1432 NPVQNS
+1432 
-1438 NVVNLTIDNATD
+1438 
-1450 KPVIKE
+1450 
-1456 IIDDV
+1456 
-1461 EGDTGDISSKNNWT
+1461 
-1475 NDNTPTLKGSAEAGA
+1475 
-1490 DIKVFVDGKIAGTT
+1490 VDGKA
-1504 KAGLDGSWEFTPRT
+1504 S
-1518 KLSDGD
+1518 
-1524 HTFYVE
+1524 
-1530 ATDKIGNKNTSD
+1530 
-1542 IETIKVD
+1542 
-1549 TNPGKVVITSVTD
+1549 SVT
-1562 DNGDDALNGAY
+1562 A
-1573 EGATKDNTPTINGFA
+1573 K
-1588 EPYSTVTVSVK
+1588 
-1599 DSSGKVVWSGE
+1599 
-1610 VYVEDSLGDWSITVD
+1610 
-1625 KPLNDGDYTVEASMQ
+1625 
-1640 DYVKNPVQNS
+1640 
-1650 NVVSLTVD
+1650 
-1658 TATNIPEIKEIVD
+1658 IVD
-1671 NVAGGVENGDVKGK
+1671 QAGNASKEVS
-1685 VTNDNTPTLKG
+1685 G
-1696 SAEAGADIKVF
+1696 SI
-1707 VDGKI
+1707 
-1712 AGTTKAG
+1712 
-1719 LDGSWEFTP
+1719 
-1728 RTKLGDGEHKFVVEA
+1728 
-1743 TDKLGHSAKSVEA
+1743 
-1756 SVDVDTTIG
+1756 DVDLTIG

-1852 YETPEYRFADEAGNV
+1852 YETPEYRFADDAGNV

-2057 GKTVADANGKWSFTP
+2057 GKVTADANGKWSFTP
-2072 TEAMGDGEHYFE
+2072 TEAMSDGEHYFE

-2093 KSTSDKVSLDVDT
+2093 KSTSDRVSLDVDT

-2205 SDFSEVVVVNA
+2205 SGFSEVVVVNA

-2310 VDQAGNASKEVSSS
+2310 VDQAGNASKEVSGS

-2381 EFGRATADKDGNWE
+2381 EMGRVTADKDGNWE

-2405 ADLVGRVHVIKAVV
+2405 ADLVGHVHVIKAVV

-2652 NNPGKDSKVIGEASS
+2652 NNPGKDSKVIGEDSENTKAPEAPVITEVIDDQRGGKFNEDVKGGLTNDS
-2667 TVKVTIDEII
+2667 TPTFKGTAKPGTTITLKNGNDVIADNIPVKTDGSWEFTPKTPLAQGDYSMTATATNAAGKVSAPSDAATIKIDLHSDEPVITEII
-2677 DDVTGGVVNG
+2677 DNVAGGVVNG
-2687 DVKNGLTND
+2687 DVNGGLTND
-2696 NLPTFKGSAAPGAT
+2696 NTPTLKGTAEPFAT
-2710 VEIYESF
+2710 VEIKIDGRGSYRFENGEVISNW
-2717 YTTTEK
+2717 TA
-2723 TLVGKTV
+2723 V
-2730 ADANGKWSF
+2730 ADKDGNWEF
-2739 TPTEAMGDGE
+2739 TTPKLSDG
-2749 HYFEAVATDKVGNK
+2749 HHNFEAQATDVAGNN
-2763 STSDKVSLDVD
+2763 SQPSALVSIDVD
-2774 TFADAPVID
+2774 T
-2783 AVNDNVDSQTGNV
+2783 
-2796 LDAKTKVALTND
+2796 
-2808 STPTL
+2808 
-2813 EGYAEPDSVITI
+2813 
-2825 YEISELNG
+2825 
-2833 EKTAIGT
+2833 
-2840 VTADNHGGW
+2840 
-2849 KFELPELGDGEYKYT
+2849 
-2864 TRAQDKAG
+2864 
-2872 NISDFSEVVV
+2872 
-2882 VNADLIAPSEP
+2882 
-2893 TITFVEDVNPKDGK
+2893 
-2907 LNKAENSKDG
+2907 
-2917 DSTSTKAQISVPGD
+2917 
-2931 AEENDVI
+2931 
-2938 HYTVNGEEK
+2938 
-2947 THTITYND
+2947 
-2955 RVTGYV
+2955 
-2961 EIKVPVVDG
+2961 
-2970 KASSVT
+2970 
-2976 AKIVDQAGNASKEV
+2976 
-2990 SNNLDVDIHIDAPVI
+2990 HIDAPVI

-3109 STTQPVI
+3109 STTQPII

-3158 DKIVFKDGK
+3158 DRLVFKDGK

-3282 DATWTDIFKV
+3282 DAKTWTDIFKV

-3366 TDINAGDTT
+3366 TDTNAGDTT

-3386 NDNTPTLMGK
+3386 NDKTPTLIGK
-3396 AEAGTTIT
+3396 AEAGTTII
-3404 LKNGDKVI
+3404 LKNGDTVI
-3412 ADNISVDANGNW
+3412 ADNIKVDANGNW
-3424 HYEPKEDSPWA
+3424 HYEPEENSPWA
-3435 DGDYE
+3435 DGDYK
-3440 IKAIAKNVFGKESE
+3440 ITAIAKNIFGKESE
-3454 SSSPITVTVDTTA
+3454 SSSPITVTVDTTG

-3518 EHHENEVT
+3518 EHHENVVT
-3526 TKADKNGHWE
+3526 TKADKNGHWD

-3781 DVVNIHK
+3781 DIVNIHK

-3813 AADLDSSTVISGK
+3813 AADLDHSTVISGK

-3904 VIGGVDDKGALDGG
+3904 VIGGIDDKGALDGG

-3930 DTIDLKHVSYHAKNF
+3930 DTIDLEHVSYHAKNF

-3950 SGDKNTTLKVG
+3950 SGAKNTTLKVG
-3961 IEDVLDMTD
+3961 IKDVLDMTD

-3981 GDTVDLKEDV
+3981 GDVVDLKEDV

>member
-36 YEGESVKTT
+36 YEGETVKTT

-72 PKATAGDSQV
+72 PKATAADSQV

-89 LNGANLGDLEE
+89 LNGANLEDLEE

-147 PAEGK
+147 PVEGK
-152 SGGLDNG
+152 SGGLDSGRG
-159 GTGGGTGFY
+159 GSDD
-168 IDTTAPVVTINS
+168 DTA
-180 INPVDT
+180 
-186 NEKADGNPDKGIVKG
+186 
-201 HSDEPNAPVVVKDK
+201 
-215 DGKIIGSG
+215 
-223 TTDDKGN
+223 
-230 FEVTTDPIKPG
+230 
-241 DKVTVEVTD
+241 
-250 KAGNTGKGD
+250 
-259 GTAGNT
+259 
-265 VYTDTTPPTVDVKT
+265 
-279 VTPVDTNNP
+279 
-288 ADGNP
+288 
-293 DKGIAKG
+293 
-300 HSDEP
+300 
-305 NAPVVVTDKDGKTIG
+305 G
-320 TGTTDGNGDFTIET
+320 TGTTIDPET
-334 KPFNPGDPITATV
+334 
-347 TDKAGNKGSDTENAG
+347 
-362 NLTHPNDHTAPSEP
+362 
-376 TITFVEDTNPKD
+376 
-388 GKLNKAEN
+388 
-396 GSDSDNA
+396 
-403 NTTAKISIPTDAVVN
+403 
-418 DVIKYTVNGEEK
+418 
-430 SHPITD
+430 
-436 ADKAKGHIEVKVPV
+436 
-450 VDGQTST
+450 
-457 ITAKIVDQAGNA
+457 
-469 SKEVSGSVDVDLTIG
+469 
-484 NPKVRFLE
+484 
-492 DADNNG
+492 
-498 VLSVAEVAAIK
+498 
-509 DGKAHWVIDIPTDG
+509 
-523 SVKAGDV
+523 
-530 IQSID
+530 
-535 SKGNWV
+535 
-541 KFVTITDEMIK
+541 
-552 DGRFEATFNVDIE
+552 
-565 KLRNGKY
+565 
-572 ETPEYRFADDA
+572 
-583 GNISDSSKATLTLD
+583 
-597 SELTRQPSN
+597 TRKPSN
-606 PSIKFPEDTNEDGKI
+606 PEIKFPEDTNKDGKI
-621 SDKENKE
+621 SDDENKAN
-628 GDKDAGKTTAE
+628 DNDAGKTTVE
-639 VVIPKDGSVKPGD
+639 VTIPKDGSVKPGD
-652 KLIVTDDNGKE
+652 KVVVTDDNGKKTE
-663 TVRPIEQSDIDKGS
+663 KPINQDDIDKGK
-677 IDVPVDLNPGKDNNV
+677 IDIPVDLNPGKDNNV

-713 EDSENTKA
+713 ENSENTKA
-721 PEAPVITEV
+721 PEAPVINEI

-784 AKSDGSWE
+784 AKADGSWE
-792 FAAPELTKQGE
+792 FTPELTKQGE

-901 PVFVQAIDKAGNAG
+901 PVVVQAIDKAGNAG
-915 TDMAIAGNIEHPNDT
+915 TDMAVAGNIEHPNDT

-956 IVKGKSEEPNAPVVV
+956 IVKGKSDEPNAPVVVTDENGKTIGTGTTDDKGNFEITTTPIKPGDKVKVEVTDKAGNKGSDTETAGDTEILHKDLPEAPVINEIIDDVKGYGEDTKVGNVLDVKGHLTNDKTPTIKGTAKAGSKVEIYDNGDRIGETTAKADGSWEFTPELTKQGEHKFTATAENKFGKSTPSNEATIDLDSIAPKLDNVKITPIDTNSKADDTAELTMGTGHTDTPNAEILFRDENNNIIGKGHANSSGDFLIQLDKAVQPGTPVVVQAIDKAGNAGTDMAVAGNIEHPNDTKGPKVDIDTVTPVDETNPSDGTPDKGIVKGKSDEPNAPVVV

-1065 APVVVKDKDGKTIG
+1065 APVVVKDKDGKIIG
-1079 TGTTDDNGDF
+1079 TGTTDDKGDF
-1089 EITTDPIK
+1089 EINTDPIK

-1178 GNDVI
+1178 GNDII
-1183 AENIPVKADGSW
+1183 AEDIPVKADGSW

-1217 AGNVSNASNI
+1217 AGNVSNASNV

-1269 LKGSTEA
+1269 LKGGAEA
-1276 GATVDVYVDGR
+1276 GASVDVYVDGR

-1356 LNGAYEGATK
+1356 LNGAYEGAMK

-1402 DSLGDWHIDVPVALN
+1402 DSLGDWHIDVPVALK

-1438 NVVNLTIDNATD
+1438 NVVSLTIDNATD

-1719 LDGSWEFTP
+1719 FDGSWEFTP

-1906 NKAGDKDAG
+1906 NKANDNDAG

-2015 VNGDVKNG
+2015 VNGNVKNG

-2057 GKTVADANGKWSFTP
+2057 GKVTADANGKWSFTP
-2072 TEAMGDGEHYFE
+2072 TEVMGDGEHYFE

-2093 KSTSDKVSLDVDT
+2093 KSTSDRVSLDVDT

-2146 YAEPDSVITIY
+2146 YAEPDSAITIY

-2374 VLYDNNK
+2374 VLYDNDK

-2395 FKPSDYKEPL
+2395 FKPSNYKEPL

-2448 DADHNGVLSVEEA
+2448 DADHNGVLSVDEA

-2493 GKWKIEKVLSSDDL
+2493 GKWKIEKVLSNDDL

-2572 DDENKAGDKDAGKT
+2572 DDENKANDNDAGKT

-2652 NNPGKDSKVIGEASS
+2652 NNPGKDSKVIGENSENTKAPEAP
-2667 TVKVTIDEII
+2667 VINEII
-2677 DDVTGGVVNG
+2677 DDVKGGKFNEDVKGGLTNDSTPTFKGTAKPGTTITLKNGNDVIADNIPVKTDGSWEFTLKTPLAQGDYSITATAKNAADKVSAPSDAATIKIDLHSDEPVITEIIDNVAGGVVNG
-2687 DVKNGLTND
+2687 DVKGGLTND
-2696 NLPTFKGSAAPGAT
+2696 NTPTLKGTAEPFAT
-2710 VEIYESF
+2710 VEIKIDGRGSYRFENGEVISNW
-2717 YTTTEK
+2717 TA
-2723 TLVGKTV
+2723 V
-2730 ADANGKWSF
+2730 ADKDGNWEF
-2739 TPTEAMGDGE
+2739 TTPKLSDG
-2749 HYFEAVATDKVGNK
+2749 HHNFEAQATDVAGNN
-2763 STSDKVSLDVD
+2763 SQPSALVSIDVD
-2774 TFADAPVID
+2774 T
-2783 AVNDNVDSQTGNV
+2783 
-2796 LDAKTKVALTND
+2796 
-2808 STPTL
+2808 
-2813 EGYAEPDSVITI
+2813 
-2825 YEISELNG
+2825 
-2833 EKTAIGT
+2833 
-2840 VTADNHGGW
+2840 
-2849 KFELPELGDGEYKYT
+2849 
-2864 TRAQDKAG
+2864 
-2872 NISDFSEVVV
+2872 
-2882 VNADLIAPSEP
+2882 
-2893 TITFVEDVNPKDGK
+2893 
-2907 LNKAENSKDG
+2907 
-2917 DSTSTKAQISVPGD
+2917 
-2931 AEENDVI
+2931 
-2938 HYTVNGEEK
+2938 
-2947 THTITYND
+2947 
-2955 RVTGYV
+2955 
-2961 EIKVPVVDG
+2961 
-2970 KASSVT
+2970 
-2976 AKIVDQAGNASKEV
+2976 
-2990 SNNLDVDIHIDAPVI
+2990 HIDAPVI

-3031 DTTPTFKGTAEAGST
+3031 DTTPTFKGKAEAGST

-3056 NKDIIVKADANG
+3056 NKDIIVKADENG

-3094 NVSNPSNVATVNVDT
+3094 NVSNPSNVATVNVDI

-3152 VKIMVD
+3152 VKIIVD
-3158 DKIVFKDGK
+3158 DKLVFKDGK

-3282 DATWTDIFKV
+3282 DAKTWTDIFKV

-3326 DAGNVSEGNM
+3326 DAGNVSEGSM

-3386 NDNTPTLMGK
+3386 NDKTPTLIGK

-3404 LKNGDKVI
+3404 LKNGDTVI
-3412 ADNISVDANGNW
+3412 AEKIPVDANGNW
-3424 HYEPKEDSPWA
+3424 HYEPEENSPWA

-3454 SSSPITVTVDTTA
+3454 SSSPITVTVDTTG

-3518 EHHENEVT
+3518 EHHENVVT
-3526 TKADKNGHWE
+3526 TKADKNGHWD

-3573 KIVDL
+3573 KIADAKVEFIEDT
-3578 RIDYLGDKNHDGKYS
+3578 NNDGKFS
-3593 WSDNISNE
+3593 WKENIENPNIGRMAWKALIPDDGSIKAGDTFNYRWGASDSWHNRTITQADIDRGYIGEKVQNQYE
-3601 NNVIYCCARFSKEA
+3601 QGQPNAGKPLAFGANANGRVYEAEAYFSDA
-3615 VDQGLIKVGDKLYY
+3615 AG
-3629 EVHSNVGAWNKGVVK
+3629 NKG
-3644 EPITITELDL
+3644 
-3654 KRGYV
+3654 
-3659 DLTSVA
+3659 
-3665 NITYPSKELIPFG
+3665 
-3678 KTANGFN
+3678 
-3685 LSAKAYLVDEAGNM
+3685 AKGSDKV
-3699 GKQASEDLVFD
+3699 VFD
-3710 FSDKPA
+3710 FSDNQQVA
-3716 DPVKNIK
+3716 TTNVKITSIYDDVRGGHVGNLITNEAAQVAGLTNDK
-3723 INAEA
+3723 TPTISGTAEA
-3728 IYGDNDTGL
+3728 N
-3737 WLEGHGPVLKAST
+3737 ASVKVSVVDG
-3750 ELQPQL
+3750 ESHSVW
-3756 NGNDN
+3756 
-3761 YEIDVK
+3761 EK
-3767 TITHKAEFTLGSGD
+3767 TITAESDGSWKVTTDNIADGNYSVTAVATNKAGAVSNPYTVSNLEIDTTIAQPNIWIKEDANQDKIYDKADYENPANGNGD
-3781 DVVNIHK
+3781 ITFVVDIPQDRVTIKAGDVFHYMINTNNPKWGNINGYTEDITITEADIK
-3788 SGNGW
+3788 SGSISRVVTLCDDGKDFNMSHNGMIVSMN
-3793 GWINMDSK
+3793 GYFK
-3801 IDLGDGNNRLIV
+3801 DL
-3813 AADLDSSTVISGK
+3813 
-3826 GDDYIEIKD
+3826 
-3835 DVANGAKIITGA
+3835 A
-3847 GNDTVIVGDT
+3847 GNALSNDTMVRFDLK
-3857 VANTIFTKVGI
+3857 NTYGGKVR
-3868 STGDGND
+3868 STRSLPDDILDND
-3875 SVTIKGDAIDKAKID
+3875 SVDLSNAARINEPKAELNVLNNNKIGVSAND
-3890 LGNGDD
+3890 LLETPKDHIMNE
-3896 TLTIKAAH
+3896 
-3904 VIGGVDDKGALDGG
+3904 G
-3918 KGYDKLIISSPE
+3918 KSEAKPSYATASS
-3930 DTIDLKHVSYHAKNF
+3930 HAG
-3945 EELDI
+3945 EENI
-3950 SGDKNTTLKVG
+3950 ATT
-3961 IEDVLDMTD
+3961 
-3970 DKHTLKITGDK
+3970 HP
-3981 GDTVDLKEDV
+3981 
-3991 KGSGWHQGASEDGY
+3991 
-4005 TTYTNNT
+4005 
-4012 VTIQIKDEI
+4012 IQIEEKVES
-4021 HVI
+4021 HF

>member
-36 YEGESVKTT
+36 YEGETVKTT

-72 PKATAGDSQV
+72 PKATAADSQV

-89 LNGANLGDLEE
+89 LNGANLEDLEE

-116 GETRFEH
+116 GETRFEQ

-147 PAEGK
+147 PVEGK
-152 SGGLDNG
+152 SGGLDSGRG
-159 GTGGGTGFY
+159 GSDD
-168 IDTTAPVVTINS
+168 DTA
-180 INPVDT
+180 
-186 NEKADGNPDKGIVKG
+186 
-201 HSDEPNAPVVVKDK
+201 
-215 DGKIIGSG
+215 
-223 TTDDKGN
+223 
-230 FEVTTDPIKPG
+230 
-241 DKVTVEVTD
+241 
-250 KAGNTGKGD
+250 
-259 GTAGNT
+259 
-265 VYTDTTPPTVDVKT
+265 
-279 VTPVDTNNP
+279 
-288 ADGNP
+288 
-293 DKGIAKG
+293 
-300 HSDEP
+300 
-305 NAPVVVTDKDGKTIG
+305 G
-320 TGTTDGNGDFTIET
+320 TGTTIDPET
-334 KPFNPGDPITATV
+334 
-347 TDKAGNKGSDTENAG
+347 
-362 NLTHPNDHTAPSEP
+362 
-376 TITFVEDTNPKD
+376 
-388 GKLNKAEN
+388 
-396 GSDSDNA
+396 
-403 NTTAKISIPTDAVVN
+403 
-418 DVIKYTVNGEEK
+418 
-430 SHPITD
+430 
-436 ADKAKGHIEVKVPV
+436 
-450 VDGQTST
+450 
-457 ITAKIVDQAGNA
+457 
-469 SKEVSGSVDVDLTIG
+469 
-484 NPKVRFLE
+484 
-492 DADNNG
+492 
-498 VLSVAEVAAIK
+498 
-509 DGKAHWVIDIPTDG
+509 
-523 SVKAGDV
+523 
-530 IQSID
+530 
-535 SKGNWV
+535 
-541 KFVTITDEMIK
+541 
-552 DGRFEATFNVDIE
+552 
-565 KLRNGKY
+565 
-572 ETPEYRFADDA
+572 
-583 GNISDSSKATLTLD
+583 
-597 SELTRQPSN
+597 TRKPSN
-606 PSIKFPEDTNEDGKI
+606 PEIKFPEDTNKDGKI
-621 SDKENKE
+621 SDDENKA
-628 GDKDAGKTTAE
+628 GDKDAGKTTVE
-639 VVIPKDGSVKPGD
+639 VTIPKDGSVKPGD
-652 KLIVTDDNGKE
+652 KVVITDDNGKKTE
-663 TVRPIEQSDIDKGS
+663 KPINQDDIDKGK
-677 IDVPVDLNPGKDNNV
+677 IDIPVDLNPGKDNNV

-784 AKSDGSWE
+784 AKADGSWE
-792 FAAPELTKQGE
+792 FTPELTKQGE

-930 KGPKVDIDT
+930 KGPDVNIDT

-956 IVKGKSEEPNAPVVV
+956 IVKGKSDEPNAPVVVTDENGKTIGTGTTDDKGNFEITTTPIKPGDKVKVEVTDKAGHKGSDTETAGDTEILHKDLPEAPVITEVIDDVKGYGEDTKVGNVLDVKGHLTNDKTPTIKGTAKAGSKVEIYDNGDRIGETTAKADGSWEFTPELTKQGEHKFTATAENKFGKSTPSNEATIDLDSIAPKLDNVKITPIDTNSKADDTAELTMGTGHTDTPNAEILFRDENNNIIGKGHANSSGDFLIQLDKAVQPGTPVFVQAIDKAGNAGTDMAIAGNIEHPNDTKGPDVNIDTVTPVDETNPSDGTPDKGIVKGKSDEPNAPVVV

-1079 TGTTDDNGDF
+1079 TGTTDDKGDF

-1125 ADKTAPDAPV
+1125 TDKTAPDAPV

-1178 GNDVI
+1178 GNDII

-1217 AGNVSNASNI
+1217 AGNVSNASNV

-1269 LKGSTEA
+1269 LKGSAEA

-1325 SENSGISWIK
+1325 SENSGISWIR

-1356 LNGAYEGATK
+1356 LNGAYEGAIK

-1388 SSGKVVWSDEVYIE
+1388 SSGKVVWSDEVYVE
-1402 DSLGDWHIDVPVALN
+1402 DSLGDWHIDVPVALK
-1417 DGDYTVEAS
+1417 DGDYTIEAS

-1438 NVVNLTIDNATD
+1438 NVVSLTIDNATD

-1456 IIDDV
+1456 IIDNV

-1867 SDSSKATLTLD
+1867 SDSSKASLSLD

-1932 DKVVVTDDN
+1932 DKVVITDDN

-2093 KSTSDKVSLDVDT
+2093 KSTSDRVSLDVDT

-2162 NGEKTA
+2162 NGDKIA

-2241 AENSKDGDS
+2241 AENGKDGDS

-2448 DADHNGVLSVEEA
+2448 DVDHNGVLSVDEA

-2493 GKWKIEKVLSSDDL
+2493 GKWKIEKVLSNDDL
-2507 GKSFEYEA
+2507 GKSLEYEA

-2599 PGDKVVVTDDNG
+2599 PGDKVVITDDNG

-2652 NNPGKDSKVIGEASS
+2652 NNPGKDSKVIGEDSENTKAPEAPVITEVIDDVKGGKFNEDVKGGLTNDS
-2667 TVKVTIDEII
+2667 TPTFKGTAKPGTTITLKNGNDLIADNIPVKTDGSWEFTPKAPLAEGDYSITATAKNAAGKVSAPSDAVTLKIDLHSDEPVITEII
-2677 DDVTGGVVNG
+2677 DNVAGGVVNG
-2687 DVKNGLTND
+2687 DVKGGLTND
-2696 NLPTFKGSAAPGAT
+2696 NTPTLKGTAEPFAT
-2710 VEIYESF
+2710 VEIKIDGRGSYRFENGEVISNW
-2717 YTTTEK
+2717 TA
-2723 TLVGKTV
+2723 V
-2730 ADANGKWSF
+2730 ADKDGNWEF
-2739 TPTEAMGDGE
+2739 TTPKLSDG
-2749 HYFEAVATDKVGNK
+2749 HHNFEAQATDVAGNN
-2763 STSDKVSLDVD
+2763 SQPSALVSIDVD
-2774 TFADAPVID
+2774 T
-2783 AVNDNVDSQTGNV
+2783 
-2796 LDAKTKVALTND
+2796 
-2808 STPTL
+2808 
-2813 EGYAEPDSVITI
+2813 
-2825 YEISELNG
+2825 
-2833 EKTAIGT
+2833 
-2840 VTADNHGGW
+2840 
-2849 KFELPELGDGEYKYT
+2849 
-2864 TRAQDKAG
+2864 
-2872 NISDFSEVVV
+2872 
-2882 VNADLIAPSEP
+2882 
-2893 TITFVEDVNPKDGK
+2893 
-2907 LNKAENSKDG
+2907 
-2917 DSTSTKAQISVPGD
+2917 
-2931 AEENDVI
+2931 
-2938 HYTVNGEEK
+2938 
-2947 THTITYND
+2947 
-2955 RVTGYV
+2955 
-2961 EIKVPVVDG
+2961 
-2970 KASSVT
+2970 
-2976 AKIVDQAGNASKEV
+2976 
-2990 SNNLDVDIHIDAPVI
+2990 HIDAPVI

-3076 PLAEGEYNVVA
+3076 PLAEGEYNVIA

-3094 NVSNPSNVATVNVDT
+3094 NVSNPSNVATVNVDI

-3152 VKIMVD
+3152 VKIIVD

-3167 EVTVTADKDGNW
+3167 EVTVTADKNGNW

-3270 VKAGDRVQILGS
+3270 VKAGDRVQILGK
-3282 DATWTDIFKV
+3282 DAQTWTDIFKV
-3292 TAQDI
+3292 TAQDV

-3326 DAGNVSEGNM
+3326 DAGNVSEGSM

-3412 ADNISVDANGNW
+3412 ADNIPVDANGNW
-3424 HYEPKEDSPWA
+3424 HYEPEENSPWA
-3435 DGDYE
+3435 DGDYK
-3440 IKAIAKNVFGKESE
+3440 ITAIAKNVFGKESE
-3454 SSSPITVTVDTTA
+3454 SLSPITVTVDTTG

-3475 EDSVKTNDVVDF
+3475 EDNVKTNDVVDF

-3518 EHHENEVT
+3518 EHHENVVT
-3526 TKADKNGHWE
+3526 TKADKNGHWD

-3573 KIVDL
+3573 KIADAKVEFIEDT
-3578 RIDYLGDKNHDGKYS
+3578 NNDGKFS
-3593 WSDNISNE
+3593 WKENIENPNIGRMAWKALIPDDGSIKAGDTFNYRWGASDSWHNRTITQADIDRGYIGEKVQNQYE
-3601 NNVIYCCARFSKEA
+3601 QGQPNAGKPLAFGANANGRVYEAEAYFSDA
-3615 VDQGLIKVGDKLYY
+3615 AG
-3629 EVHSNVGAWNKGVVK
+3629 NKG
-3644 EPITITELDL
+3644 
-3654 KRGYV
+3654 
-3659 DLTSVA
+3659 
-3665 NITYPSKELIPFG
+3665 
-3678 KTANGFN
+3678 
-3685 LSAKAYLVDEAGNM
+3685 AKGSDKV
-3699 GKQASEDLVFD
+3699 VFD
-3710 FSDKPA
+3710 FSDSESGAKTVNVKITSIDDNVPGWNSKTGNIITNEAAHIAGLTNDNTPTISGTTEAGAIVKVSIVNSKTHKVWESDVKANENGEWSITTGNIADGKYSVVAVATDKSGVASSPYTVSGLEIDTTVAKP
-3716 DPVKNIK
+3716 NIWVAEDRNHDGFYD
-3723 INAEA
+3723 NAEYHNPA
-3728 IYGDNDTGL
+3728 N
-3737 WLEGHGPVLKAST
+3737 
-3750 ELQPQL
+3750 
-3756 NGNDN
+3756 
-3761 YEIDVK
+3761 
-3767 TITHKAEFTLGSGD
+3767 
-3781 DVVNIHK
+3781 
-3788 SGNGW
+3788 
-3793 GWINMDSK
+3793 
-3801 IDLGDGNNRLIV
+3801 
-3813 AADLDSSTVISGK
+3813 GK
-3826 GDDYIEIKD
+3826 GDITFVVEVPKD
-3835 DVANGAKIITGA
+3835 GSVK
-3847 GNDTVIVGDT
+3847 VGDT
-3857 VANTIFTKVGI
+3857 FHYTLNTDYKGWSSINGYGENITISQADIDNGSFSRVVTLCKDNQHFDLRHDGATVSMKGQFKDLAGNALADETSVKFDLTKAHSGKVR
-3868 STGDGND
+3868 STRSLPDDILDND
-3875 SVTIKGDAIDKAKID
+3875 SVDLSNAARINEPKAELNVLNNNKIGVSAND
-3890 LGNGDD
+3890 LLETPKDHIMNE
-3896 TLTIKAAH
+3896 
-3904 VIGGVDDKGALDGG
+3904 G
-3918 KGYDKLIISSPE
+3918 KSEAKPSYATASS
-3930 DTIDLKHVSYHAKNF
+3930 HAG
-3945 EELDI
+3945 EENI
-3950 SGDKNTTLKVG
+3950 ATT
-3961 IEDVLDMTD
+3961 
-3970 DKHTLKITGDK
+3970 HP
-3981 GDTVDLKEDV
+3981 
-3991 KGSGWHQGASEDGY
+3991 
-4005 TTYTNNT
+4005 
-4012 VTIQIKDEI
+4012 IQIEEKVES
-4021 HVI
+4021 HF

>member
-36 YEGESVKTT
+36 YEGETVKTT

-72 PKATAGDSQV
+72 PKATAADSQV

-89 LNGANLGDLEE
+89 LNGANLEDLEE

-116 GETRFEH
+116 GETRFEQ

-147 PAEGK
+147 PVEGK
-152 SGGLDNG
+152 SGGLDSGRG
-159 GTGGGTGFY
+159 GSDD
-168 IDTTAPVVTINS
+168 DTA
-180 INPVDT
+180 
-186 NEKADGNPDKGIVKG
+186 
-201 HSDEPNAPVVVKDK
+201 
-215 DGKIIGSG
+215 
-223 TTDDKGN
+223 
-230 FEVTTDPIKPG
+230 
-241 DKVTVEVTD
+241 
-250 KAGNTGKGD
+250 
-259 GTAGNT
+259 
-265 VYTDTTPPTVDVKT
+265 
-279 VTPVDTNNP
+279 
-288 ADGNP
+288 
-293 DKGIAKG
+293 
-300 HSDEP
+300 
-305 NAPVVVTDKDGKTIG
+305 G
-320 TGTTDGNGDFTIET
+320 TGTTIDPET
-334 KPFNPGDPITATV
+334 
-347 TDKAGNKGSDTENAG
+347 
-362 NLTHPNDHTAPSEP
+362 
-376 TITFVEDTNPKD
+376 
-388 GKLNKAEN
+388 
-396 GSDSDNA
+396 
-403 NTTAKISIPTDAVVN
+403 
-418 DVIKYTVNGEEK
+418 
-430 SHPITD
+430 
-436 ADKAKGHIEVKVPV
+436 
-450 VDGQTST
+450 
-457 ITAKIVDQAGNA
+457 
-469 SKEVSGSVDVDLTIG
+469 
-484 NPKVRFLE
+484 
-492 DADNNG
+492 
-498 VLSVAEVAAIK
+498 
-509 DGKAHWVIDIPTDG
+509 
-523 SVKAGDV
+523 
-530 IQSID
+530 
-535 SKGNWV
+535 
-541 KFVTITDEMIK
+541 
-552 DGRFEATFNVDIE
+552 
-565 KLRNGKY
+565 
-572 ETPEYRFADDA
+572 
-583 GNISDSSKATLTLD
+583 
-597 SELTRQPSN
+597 TRKPSN
-606 PSIKFPEDTNEDGKI
+606 PEIKFPEDTNKDGKI
-621 SDKENKE
+621 SDDENKAN
-628 GDKDAGKTTAE
+628 DNDAGKTTVE
-639 VVIPKDGSVKPGD
+639 VTIPKDGSVKPGD
-652 KLIVTDDNGKE
+652 KVVVTDDNGKKTE
-663 TVRPIEQSDIDKGS
+663 KPINQDDIDKGK
-677 IDVPVDLNPGKDNNV
+677 IDIPVDLNPGKDNNV

-784 AKSDGSWE
+784 AKADGSWE
-792 FAAPELTKQGE
+792 FTPELTKQGEHKFTATAENKFGKSTPSNEATIDLDSIAPKLDNVKITPIDTNSKADDTAELTMGTGHTDTPNAEILFRDENNNIIGKGHANSAGDFLIQLDKAVQPGTPVFVQAIDKAGNAGTEMATAGNIEHPNDHTAPKVDIDTVTPVDETNPSDGTPDKGIVKGKSDEPNAPVVVTDENGKTIGTGTTDDKGNFEITTDPIEPGDKVKVEVTDKAGNKGSDTETAGDTEILHKDLPEAPVINEIIDDVKGYGEDTKVGNVLDVKGHLTNDKTPTIKGTAKAGSKVEIYDNGDRIGETTAKADGSWEFTPELTKQGE

-915 TDMAIAGNIEHPNDT
+915 TDMATAGNIEHPNDT

-956 IVKGKSEEPNAPVVV
+956 IVKGKSDEPNAPVVV

-993 TTPIKPGDKVKV
+993 TDPIKPGDKVKV

-1079 TGTTDDNGDF
+1079 TGTTDDKGDF

-1125 ADKTAPDAPV
+1125 TDKTAPDAPV

-1178 GNDVI
+1178 GNDII

-1217 AGNVSNASNI
+1217 AGNVSNASNV

-1269 LKGSTEA
+1269 LKGSAEA

-1325 SENSGISWIK
+1325 SENSEISWIK
-1335 VDTNPGEVVIT
+1335 VDTNPGKVVIT
-1346 RITDDNGDDA
+1346 RITDDNGDDV
-1356 LNGAYEGATK
+1356 LNGSYEGATK

-1402 DSLGDWHIDVPVALN
+1402 DSLGDWHIDVPVALK

-1438 NVVNLTIDNATD
+1438 NVVSLTIDNATD

-1504 KAGLDGSWEFTPRT
+1504 KAGFDGSWEFTPRT

-1562 DNGDDALNGAY
+1562 DNGDDALSGAY

-1719 LDGSWEFTP
+1719 FDGSWEFTP

-1743 TDKLGHSAKSVEA
+1743 TDKLGHSAKSIEA

-1906 NKAGDKDAG
+1906 NKANDNDAG

-2007 IDDVTGGV
+2007 IDDVKGYGEDTKVGNV
-2015 VNGDVKNG
+2015 LDVKG
-2023 LTNDNLPTFKGSAA
+2023 HLTNDNLPTFKGSAA

-2048 YTTTEKTLV
+2048 LTTTEKTLV

-2093 KSTSDKVSLDVDT
+2093 KSTSDRVSLDVDT

-2205 SDFSEVVVVNA
+2205 SGFSEVVVVNA

-2448 DADHNGVLSVEEA
+2448 DVDHNGVLSVDEA

-2493 GKWKIEKVLSSDDL
+2493 GKWKIEKVLSNDDL
-2507 GKSFEYEA
+2507 GKSLEYEA

-2572 DDENKAGDKDAGKT
+2572 DDENKANDNDAGKT

-2652 NNPGKDSKVIGEASS
+2652 NNPGKDSKVIGEDSENTKAPDAPVITEVIDNQRGGKFNEDVKGGLTNDS
-2667 TVKVTIDEII
+2667 TPTFKGTAKPGTTITLKNGNDLIADNIPVKTNGSWEFTLKTPLAEGDYSITATAKNAAGKVSDPSDAATIKIDLHSDEPVITEII
-2677 DDVTGGVVNG
+2677 DNVAGGVVNG
-2687 DVKNGLTND
+2687 DVKGGLTND
-2696 NLPTFKGSAAPGAT
+2696 NTPTLKGTAEPFAT
-2710 VEIYESF
+2710 VEIKIDGRGSYRFENGEVISNW
-2717 YTTTEK
+2717 TA
-2723 TLVGKTV
+2723 V
-2730 ADANGKWSF
+2730 ADKDGNWEF
-2739 TPTEAMGDGE
+2739 TTPKLSDG
-2749 HYFEAVATDKVGNK
+2749 HHNFEAQATDVAGNN
-2763 STSDKVSLDVD
+2763 SQPSALVSIDVD
-2774 TFADAPVID
+2774 T
-2783 AVNDNVDSQTGNV
+2783 
-2796 LDAKTKVALTND
+2796 
-2808 STPTL
+2808 
-2813 EGYAEPDSVITI
+2813 
-2825 YEISELNG
+2825 
-2833 EKTAIGT
+2833 
-2840 VTADNHGGW
+2840 
-2849 KFELPELGDGEYKYT
+2849 
-2864 TRAQDKAG
+2864 
-2872 NISDFSEVVV
+2872 
-2882 VNADLIAPSEP
+2882 
-2893 TITFVEDVNPKDGK
+2893 
-2907 LNKAENSKDG
+2907 
-2917 DSTSTKAQISVPGD
+2917 
-2931 AEENDVI
+2931 
-2938 HYTVNGEEK
+2938 
-2947 THTITYND
+2947 
-2955 RVTGYV
+2955 
-2961 EIKVPVVDG
+2961 
-2970 KASSVT
+2970 
-2976 AKIVDQAGNASKEV
+2976 
-2990 SNNLDVDIHIDAPVI
+2990 HIDAPVI

-3094 NVSNPSNVATVNVDT
+3094 NVSNPSNVATVNVDI

-3158 DKIVFKDGK
+3158 DRLVFKDGK

-3270 VKAGDRVQILGS
+3270 VKAGDRVQILGN
-3282 DATWTDIFKV
+3282 DAKTWTDIFKV

-3326 DAGNVSEGNM
+3326 DAGNVSEGSM

-3375 GNVLEGTIAIT
+3375 GNVLEGAIAIT
-3386 NDNTPTLMGK
+3386 NDKTPTLIGK

-3404 LKNGDKVI
+3404 LKNGDTVI
-3412 ADNISVDANGNW
+3412 AEKIPVDANGNW
-3424 HYEPKEDSPWA
+3424 HYEPEENSPWA
-3435 DGDYE
+3435 DGDYK
-3440 IKAIAKNVFGKESE
+3440 ITAIAKNVFGKESE
-3454 SSSPITVTVDTTA
+3454 SSSPITVTVDTTG

-3487 TGNVKDKFTND
+3487 TGNVKGKVTND

-3518 EHHENEVT
+3518 EHHENVVT
-3526 TKADKNGHWE
+3526 TKADKNGHWD

-3573 KIVDL
+3573 KIADAKVEFIEDT
-3578 RIDYLGDKNHDGKYS
+3578 NNDGKFS
-3593 WSDNISNE
+3593 WKENIENTHTGRLSWKALIPDDGSIKAGDIFHYKWDETGWHERAISQAEIDRGYIGEMKNNQIDKDQPDAGKPMPYGKNANGSVYVAEAFFSD
-3601 NNVIYCCARFSKEA
+3601 AA
-3615 VDQGLIKVGDKLYY
+3615 G
-3629 EVHSNVGAWNKGVVK
+3629 NKG
-3644 EPITITELDL
+3644 
-3654 KRGYV
+3654 
-3659 DLTSVA
+3659 
-3665 NITYPSKELIPFG
+3665 
-3678 KTANGFN
+3678 
-3685 LSAKAYLVDEAGNM
+3685 AKGSDKV
-3699 GKQASEDLVFD
+3699 VFD
-3710 FSDKPA
+3710 FSDNQQVA
-3716 DPVKNIK
+3716 TTNVKITSIYDDVRGGHVGNLITNEAAQVAGLTNDK
-3723 INAEA
+3723 TPTISGTAEA
-3728 IYGDNDTGL
+3728 N
-3737 WLEGHGPVLKAST
+3737 ASVKVSVVDGKSHSVW
-3750 ELQPQL
+3750 E
-3756 NGNDN
+3756 
-3761 YEIDVK
+3761 K
-3767 TITHKAEFTLGSGD
+3767 TITAESDGSWKVTTDDIADGNYSVTAVATNKAGAVSNPYTVSNLEIDTTIAQPNIWIKEDANQDKIYDKADYENPANGNGD
-3781 DVVNIHK
+3781 ITFVVDIPQDRVTIKAGDVFHYMINTNNPRWGRINGYTEDITITEADIK
-3788 SGNGW
+3788 SGSISRVVTLCDDGKDFNMSHDGMIVSMNGYF
-3793 GWINMDSK
+3793 K
-3801 IDLGDGNNRLIV
+3801 DL
-3813 AADLDSSTVISGK
+3813 
-3826 GDDYIEIKD
+3826 
-3835 DVANGAKIITGA
+3835 A
-3847 GNDTVIVGDT
+3847 GNALSNDTMVRFDLK
-3857 VANTIFTKVGI
+3857 NTYGGKVR
-3868 STGDGND
+3868 STRSLPDDILDND
-3875 SVTIKGDAIDKAKID
+3875 SVDLSNAARINEPKAEPNVLNNNKIGVSAND
-3890 LGNGDD
+3890 LLETPKDHIMNE
-3896 TLTIKAAH
+3896 
-3904 VIGGVDDKGALDGG
+3904 G
-3918 KGYDKLIISSPE
+3918 KSEAKPSYATASS
-3930 DTIDLKHVSYHAKNF
+3930 HAG
-3945 EELDI
+3945 EENI
-3950 SGDKNTTLKVG
+3950 ATT
-3961 IEDVLDMTD
+3961 
-3970 DKHTLKITGDK
+3970 HP
-3981 GDTVDLKEDV
+3981 
-3991 KGSGWHQGASEDGY
+3991 
-4005 TTYTNNT
+4005 
-4012 VTIQIKDEI
+4012 IQIEEKVEN
-4021 HVI
+4021 HF

>member
-72 PKATAGDSQV
+72 PRATAGDSQV

-89 LNGANLGDLEE
+89 LNGTNLEDLEE

-152 SGGLDNG
+152 SGGLDSGRG
-159 GTGGGTGFY
+159 GSDD
-168 IDTTAPVVTINS
+168 DTA
-180 INPVDT
+180 
-186 NEKADGNPDKGIVKG
+186 G
-201 HSDEPNAPVVVKDK
+201 
-215 DGKIIGSG
+215 
-223 TTDDKGN
+223 
-230 FEVTTDPIKPG
+230 
-241 DKVTVEVTD
+241 
-250 KAGNTGKGD
+250 AGNTI
-259 GTAGNT
+259 NPE
-265 VYTDTTPPTVDVKT
+265 TTRK
-279 VTPVDTNNP
+279 
-288 ADGNP
+288 
-293 DKGIAKG
+293 
-300 HSDEP
+300 
-305 NAPVVVTDKDGKTIG
+305 
-320 TGTTDGNGDFTIET
+320 
-334 KPFNPGDPITATV
+334 
-347 TDKAGNKGSDTENAG
+347 
-362 NLTHPNDHTAPSEP
+362 
-376 TITFVEDTNPKD
+376 
-388 GKLNKAEN
+388 
-396 GSDSDNA
+396 
-403 NTTAKISIPTDAVVN
+403 
-418 DVIKYTVNGEEK
+418 
-430 SHPITD
+430 
-436 ADKAKGHIEVKVPV
+436 
-450 VDGQTST
+450 
-457 ITAKIVDQAGNA
+457 
-469 SKEVSGSVDVDLTIG
+469 
-484 NPKVRFLE
+484 
-492 DADNNG
+492 
-498 VLSVAEVAAIK
+498 
-509 DGKAHWVIDIPTDG
+509 
-523 SVKAGDV
+523 
-530 IQSID
+530 
-535 SKGNWV
+535 
-541 KFVTITDEMIK
+541 
-552 DGRFEATFNVDIE
+552 
-565 KLRNGKY
+565 
-572 ETPEYRFADDA
+572 
-583 GNISDSSKATLTLD
+583 
-597 SELTRQPSN
+597 PSN
-606 PSIKFPEDTNEDGKI
+606 PEIKFPEDTNKDGKI
-621 SDKENKE
+621 SDDENKA
-628 GDKDAGKTTAE
+628 GDKDAGKTTVE
-639 VVIPKDGSVKPGD
+639 VTIPKDGSVKPGD
-652 KLIVTDDNGKE
+652 KVVVTDDNGKKTE
-663 TVRPIEQSDIDKGS
+663 KPINQDDIDKGK
-677 IDVPVDLNPGKDNNV
+677 IDIPVDLNPGKDNNV

-721 PEAPVITEV
+721 PEAPVINEI

-784 AKSDGSWE
+784 AKADGSWE
-792 FAAPELTKQGE
+792 FEAPALTKQGE

-869 FRDENNNIIG
+869 FRDVDNNIIG
-879 KGHANSS
+879 KGHANSA

-915 TDMAIAGNIEHPNDT
+915 TDMAVAGNIEHPNDT

-956 IVKGKSEEPNAPVVV
+956 IVKGHSDEPNAPVVV

-993 TTPIKPGDKVKV
+993 TDPIEPGDKVKV
-1005 EVTDKAGHKGSDTE
+1005 EVTDKAGNKGSDTE
-1019 TAGDTEFVDNTPP
+1019 TAGDTEILHKDLPEAPVINEIIDDVKGYGEDTKVGNVLDVKGHLTNDKTPTIKGTAKAGSKVEIYDNGDRIGETTAKADGSWEFEAPALTKQGEHKFTATAENKFGKSTPSNEATIDLDSIAPKLDNVKITPIDTNSKADDTAELTMGTGHTDTPNAEILFRDVDNNIIGKGHANSAGDFLIQLDKAVQPGTPVFVQAIDKAGNAGTDMAVAGNIEHP
-1032 SVEVKEVTPVDTN
+1032 NDTKGPKVDIDTVTPVDETN
-1045 NPADGNPDKGIVKG
+1045 PSDGTPDKGIVKG

-1065 APVVVKDKDGKTIG
+1065 APVVVTDENGKTIG
-1079 TGTTDDNGDF
+1079 TGTTDDKGNF
-1089 EITTDPIK
+1089 EITTDPIE
-1097 PGDKVNVEV
+1097 PGDKVKVEV

-1125 ADKTAPDAPV
+1125 TDKTAPDAPV

-1178 GNDVI
+1178 GNDII

-1195 EFTPKSPLVE
+1195 EFTPKSSLAE
-1205 GEYNITATATDK
+1205 GEYSITATATDK
-1217 AGNVSNASNI
+1217 AGNVSNASNV

-1238 PTINEIIDNVE
+1238 PVINEIIDNVE

-1269 LKGSTEA
+1269 LKGSAEA

-1295 EKGEWEYTT
+1295 EKGEWEYAT

-1325 SENSGISWIK
+1325 SENSEISWIK
-1335 VDTNPGEVVIT
+1335 VDTNPGQVVIT
-1346 RITDDNGDDA
+1346 RITDDNGDDV
-1356 LNGAYEGATK
+1356 LNGSYEGAMK

-1504 KAGLDGSWEFTPRT
+1504 KAGFDGSWEFTPRT

-1707 VDGKI
+1707 IDGKI

-1719 LDGSWEFTP
+1719 FDGSWEFTP

-1867 SDSSKATLTLD
+1867 SDSSKASLSLD

-2057 GKTVADANGKWSFTP
+2057 GKVTADANGKWSFTP
-2072 TEAMGDGEHYFE
+2072 TEAMSDGEHYFE

-2093 KSTSDKVSLDVDT
+2093 KSTSDRVSLDVDT

-2162 NGEKTA
+2162 NGEKTVV
-2168 IGTVTADN
+2168 GTVTADN

-2205 SDFSEVVVVNA
+2205 SGFSEVVVVNA

-2381 EFGRATADKDGNWE
+2381 EMGRVTADKDGNWE

-2448 DADHNGVLSVEEA
+2448 DADHNGVLSVDEA
-2461 KNLKDSKIHWEVE
+2461 KNLKDSKILHWEVE

-2493 GKWKIEKVLSSDDL
+2493 GKWKIEKVLSNDDL

-2652 NNPGKDSKVIGEASS
+2652 NNPGKDSKVIGEDSENTKAPEAPVITEVIDDQRGGKFNEDVKGGLTNDS
-2667 TVKVTIDEII
+2667 TPTFKGTAKPGTTITLKNGNDVIADNIPVKTDGSWEFTIKTPLAQGDYSITATAKNAAGKVSAPSDAATIKIDLHSDEPVITEII
-2677 DDVTGGVVNG
+2677 DNVAGGVVNG
-2687 DVKNGLTND
+2687 DVKGGLTND
-2696 NLPTFKGSAAPGAT
+2696 NTPTLKGTAEPFAT
-2710 VEIYESF
+2710 VEIKIDGRGSYRFENGEVISNW
-2717 YTTTEK
+2717 TA
-2723 TLVGKTV
+2723 V
-2730 ADANGKWSF
+2730 ADKDGNWEF
-2739 TPTEAMGDGE
+2739 TTPKLSDG
-2749 HYFEAVATDKVGNK
+2749 HHNFEAQATDVAGNN
-2763 STSDKVSLDVD
+2763 SQPSALVSIDVD
-2774 TFADAPVID
+2774 T
-2783 AVNDNVDSQTGNV
+2783 
-2796 LDAKTKVALTND
+2796 
-2808 STPTL
+2808 
-2813 EGYAEPDSVITI
+2813 
-2825 YEISELNG
+2825 
-2833 EKTAIGT
+2833 
-2840 VTADNHGGW
+2840 
-2849 KFELPELGDGEYKYT
+2849 
-2864 TRAQDKAG
+2864 
-2872 NISDFSEVVV
+2872 
-2882 VNADLIAPSEP
+2882 
-2893 TITFVEDVNPKDGK
+2893 
-2907 LNKAENSKDG
+2907 
-2917 DSTSTKAQISVPGD
+2917 
-2931 AEENDVI
+2931 
-2938 HYTVNGEEK
+2938 
-2947 THTITYND
+2947 
-2955 RVTGYV
+2955 
-2961 EIKVPVVDG
+2961 
-2970 KASSVT
+2970 
-2976 AKIVDQAGNASKEV
+2976 
-2990 SNNLDVDIHIDAPVI
+2990 HIDAPVI

-3056 NKDIIVKADANG
+3056 NKDIIVKADADG

-3158 DKIVFKDGK
+3158 DKLVFKDGK

-3270 VKAGDRVQILGS
+3270 VKAGDRVQILGN
-3282 DATWTDIFKV
+3282 DAKTWTDIFKV

-3326 DAGNVSEGNM
+3326 DAGNVSEGSM

-3361 DPKNP
+3361 DPKDP
-3366 TDINAGDTT
+3366 ISINAGDTT
-3375 GNVLEGTIAIT
+3375 GNVLEGVIAIT

-3404 LKNGDKVI
+3404 LKNGDTII
-3412 ADNISVDANGNW
+3412 ADNIPVDANGSW
-3424 HYEPKEDSPWA
+3424 HYEPKENSPWA

-3454 SSSPITVTVDTTA
+3454 PSSLITVTVDTTK
-3467 PEVTLTSI
+3467 PEVTLNSI
-3475 EDSVKTNDVVDF
+3475 EDNVKTNDVVDF

-3498 NTPLLKGTAE
+3498 NTPVLKGTAE
-3508 AGSVIIIKYG
+3508 AGSTIIIKYG
-3518 EHHENEVT
+3518 EHHENVVT
-3526 TKADKNGHWE
+3526 TKADENGSWN

-3558 GNTSLEYVANVTVDT
+3558 GNTSPECVANVTVDT
-3573 KIVDL
+3573 KIADAKVEFIEDT
-3578 RIDYLGDKNHDGKYS
+3578 DNDGKFS
-3593 WSDNISNE
+3593 WKENIENPNIGRMAWKALIPNDGSIKAGDTFNYRWGASDSWHNRTITQADIDRGYIGEKVQNQYE
-3601 NNVIYCCARFSKEA
+3601 QGQPNAGKPLAFGANANGRVYEAEAYFSDA
-3615 VDQGLIKVGDKLYY
+3615 AG
-3629 EVHSNVGAWNKGVVK
+3629 NKG
-3644 EPITITELDL
+3644 
-3654 KRGYV
+3654 
-3659 DLTSVA
+3659 
-3665 NITYPSKELIPFG
+3665 
-3678 KTANGFN
+3678 
-3685 LSAKAYLVDEAGNM
+3685 AKGSDKV
-3699 GKQASEDLVFD
+3699 VFD
-3710 FSDKPA
+3710 FSDNTDNKHIA
-3716 DPVKNIK
+3716 TTNVKITSIYDDVRGGHVGNLITNEAAQVAGLTNDK
-3723 INAEA
+3723 TPTISGTAEA
-3728 IYGDNDTGL
+3728 N
-3737 WLEGHGPVLKAST
+3737 ASVKVSVVD
-3750 ELQPQL
+3750 
-3756 NGNDN
+3756 GNLHSVW
-3761 YEIDVK
+3761 EK
-3767 TITHKAEFTLGSGD
+3767 TITAESDGSWKVTTDNIADGNYSVTAVATNKAGAVSNPYTVSNLEIDTTIAQPNIWIKEDANQDKIYDKADYENPANGNGD
-3781 DVVNIHK
+3781 ITFVVDIPQDRVTIKAGDVFHYMINTNNPKWGNINGYTEDITITEADIK
-3788 SGNGW
+3788 SGSISRVVTLCDDGKDFNMSHNGMIVSMN
-3793 GWINMDSK
+3793 GQFK
-3801 IDLGDGNNRLIV
+3801 DL
-3813 AADLDSSTVISGK
+3813 
-3826 GDDYIEIKD
+3826 
-3835 DVANGAKIITGA
+3835 A
-3847 GNDTVIVGDT
+3847 GNALSNDTMVRFDLK
-3857 VANTIFTKVGI
+3857 NTYGGKVR
-3868 STGDGND
+3868 STRSLPDDILDND
-3875 SVTIKGDAIDKAKID
+3875 SVDLSNAARINEPKAEPNVLNNNKIGVSAND
-3890 LGNGDD
+3890 LLETPKDHIMNE
-3896 TLTIKAAH
+3896 
-3904 VIGGVDDKGALDGG
+3904 G
-3918 KGYDKLIISSPE
+3918 KSEAKPSYATASS
-3930 DTIDLKHVSYHAKNF
+3930 HAG
-3945 EELDI
+3945 EENI
-3950 SGDKNTTLKVG
+3950 ATT
-3961 IEDVLDMTD
+3961 
-3970 DKHTLKITGDK
+3970 HP
-3981 GDTVDLKEDV
+3981 
-3991 KGSGWHQGASEDGY
+3991 
-4005 TTYTNNT
+4005 
-4012 VTIQIKDEI
+4012 IQIEEKVEN
-4021 HVI
+4021 HF

>member
-36 YEGESVKTT
+36 YEGETVKTT

-72 PKATAGDSQV
+72 PRATAGDSQV

-89 LNGANLGDLEE
+89 LNGANLEDLEE

-152 SGGLDNG
+152 SGGLDSGRG
-159 GTGGGTGFY
+159 GSDD
-168 IDTTAPVVTINS
+168 DTA
-180 INPVDT
+180 
-186 NEKADGNPDKGIVKG
+186 G
-201 HSDEPNAPVVVKDK
+201 
-215 DGKIIGSG
+215 
-223 TTDDKGN
+223 
-230 FEVTTDPIKPG
+230 
-241 DKVTVEVTD
+241 
-250 KAGNTGKGD
+250 AGNTI
-259 GTAGNT
+259 NPE
-265 VYTDTTPPTVDVKT
+265 TTRK
-279 VTPVDTNNP
+279 
-288 ADGNP
+288 
-293 DKGIAKG
+293 
-300 HSDEP
+300 
-305 NAPVVVTDKDGKTIG
+305 
-320 TGTTDGNGDFTIET
+320 
-334 KPFNPGDPITATV
+334 
-347 TDKAGNKGSDTENAG
+347 
-362 NLTHPNDHTAPSEP
+362 
-376 TITFVEDTNPKD
+376 
-388 GKLNKAEN
+388 
-396 GSDSDNA
+396 
-403 NTTAKISIPTDAVVN
+403 
-418 DVIKYTVNGEEK
+418 
-430 SHPITD
+430 
-436 ADKAKGHIEVKVPV
+436 
-450 VDGQTST
+450 
-457 ITAKIVDQAGNA
+457 
-469 SKEVSGSVDVDLTIG
+469 
-484 NPKVRFLE
+484 
-492 DADNNG
+492 
-498 VLSVAEVAAIK
+498 
-509 DGKAHWVIDIPTDG
+509 
-523 SVKAGDV
+523 
-530 IQSID
+530 
-535 SKGNWV
+535 
-541 KFVTITDEMIK
+541 
-552 DGRFEATFNVDIE
+552 
-565 KLRNGKY
+565 
-572 ETPEYRFADDA
+572 
-583 GNISDSSKATLTLD
+583 
-597 SELTRQPSN
+597 PSN
-606 PSIKFPEDTNEDGKI
+606 PEIKFPEDTNKDGKI
-621 SDKENKE
+621 SDDENKA
-628 GDKDAGKTTAE
+628 GDKDAGKTTVE
-639 VVIPKDGSVKPGD
+639 VTIPKDGSVKPGD
-652 KLIVTDDNGKE
+652 KVVVTDDNGKKTE
-663 TVRPIEQSDIDKGS
+663 KPINQDDIDKGK
-677 IDVPVDLNPGKDNNV
+677 IDIPVDLNPGKDNNV

-721 PEAPVITEV
+721 PEAPVINEV
-730 IDDVKGYGED
+730 IDDAKGYGED

-784 AKSDGSWE
+784 AKADGSWE
-792 FAAPELTKQGE
+792 FTPELTKQGE

-901 PVFVQAIDKAGNAG
+901 PVVVQAIDKAGNAG
-915 TDMAIAGNIEHPNDT
+915 TDMAVAGNIEHPNDT

-1005 EVTDKAGHKGSDTE
+1005 EITDKAGHKGSDTE
-1019 TAGDTEFVDNTPP
+1019 TAGDTEILHKDLPEAPVINEIIDDVKGYGEDTKVGNVLDVKGHLTNDKTPTIKGTAKAGSKVEIYDNGDRIGETTAKADGSWEFTPELTKQGEHKFTATAENKFGKSTPSNEATIDLDSIAPKLDNVKITPIDTNSKADDTAELTMGTGHTDTPNAEILFRDENNNIIGKGHANSSGDFLIQLDKAVQPGTPVVVQAIDKAGNAGTDMAVAGNIEHPNDTKGPKVDIDT
-1032 SVEVKEVTPVDTN
+1032 VTPVDETN
-1045 NPADGNPDKGIVKG
+1045 PSDGTPDKGIVKG
-1059 HSDEPN
+1059 KSEEPN
-1065 APVVVKDKDGKTIG
+1065 APVVVTDENGKTIG
-1079 TGTTDDNGDF
+1079 TGTTDDKGNF
-1089 EITTDPIK
+1089 EITTTPIK
-1097 PGDKVNVEV
+1097 PGDKVKVEI
-1106 TDKAGNKGN
+1106 TDKAGHKGN

-1125 ADKTAPDAPV
+1125 TDKTAPDAPV

-1178 GNDVI
+1178 GNDII

-1217 AGNVSNASNI
+1217 AGNVSNASNV

-1238 PTINEIIDNVE
+1238 PVINEIIDNVE

-1269 LKGSTEA
+1269 LKGSAEA

-1304 SKLSDGKHSFYAIA
+1304 DKLSDGKHSFYAIA

-1356 LNGAYEGATK
+1356 LNGAYEGAMK

-1402 DSLGDWHIDVPVALN
+1402 DSLGDWHIDVPVALK

-1438 NVVNLTIDNATD
+1438 NVVSLTIDNATD

-1456 IIDDV
+1456 IIDNV

-1867 SDSSKATLTLD
+1867 SDSSKASLSLD

-1906 NKAGDKDAG
+1906 NKANDNDAG
-1915 KTTVEVTI
+1915 KTTVEVAI

-2007 IDDVTGGV
+2007 IDDVKGYGEDTKVG
-2015 VNGDVKNG
+2015 NILDVKG
-2023 LTNDNLPTFKGSAA
+2023 HLTNDNLPTFKGSAA
-2037 PGATVEIYESF
+2037 LGATVEIYESF

-2057 GKTVADANGKWSFTP
+2057 GKVTADANGKWSFTP

-2093 KSTSDKVSLDVDT
+2093 KSTSDRVSLDVDT

-2162 NGEKTA
+2162 NGEKTV

-2205 SDFSEVVVVNA
+2205 SGFSEVVVVNA

-2448 DADHNGVLSVEEA
+2448 DADNNGVLSVEEA

-2493 GKWKIEKVLSSDDL
+2493 GKWKIEKVLSNDDL

-2572 DDENKAGDKDAGKT
+2572 DDENKANDNDAGKT

-2652 NNPGKDSKVIGEASS
+2652 NNPGKDSKVIGEDSEN
-2667 TVKVTIDEII
+2667 TK
-2677 DDVTGGVVNG
+2677 
-2687 DVKNGLTND
+2687 
-2696 NLPTFKGSAAPGAT
+2696 AP
-2710 VEIYESF
+2710 E
-2717 YTTTEK
+2717 
-2723 TLVGKTV
+2723 
-2730 ADANGKWSF
+2730 
-2739 TPTEAMGDGE
+2739 
-2749 HYFEAVATDKVGNK
+2749 
-2763 STSDKVSLDVD
+2763 
-2774 TFADAPVID
+2774 APVITEVID
-2783 AVNDNVDSQTGNV
+2783 DQRGGKFNEDVKGG
-2796 LDAKTKVALTND
+2796 LTND
-2808 STPTL
+2808 STPTFK
-2813 EGYAEPDSVITI
+2813 G
-2825 YEISELNG
+2825 
-2833 EKTAIGT
+2833 TAKPGT
-2840 VTADNHGGW
+2840 
-2849 KFELPELGDGEYKYT
+2849 
-2864 TRAQDKAG
+2864 
-2872 NISDFSEVVV
+2872 
-2882 VNADLIAPSEP
+2882 
-2893 TITFVEDVNPKDGK
+2893 TITLKNG
-2907 LNKAENSKDG
+2907 
-2917 DSTSTKAQISVPGD
+2917 
-2931 AEENDVI
+2931 NDVI
-2938 HYTVNGEEK
+2938 ADNIPVKTDGSWEFTIKTPLAQGDYSITATATNAAGKVSAPSDAATIKIDLHSDEPVITKIIDNVAGGVENGDVK
-2947 THTITYND
+2947 GGLTND
-2955 RVTGYV
+2955 NTPTLKGTAEPFATV
-2961 EIKVPVVDG
+2961 EIKIDG
-2970 KASSVT
+2970 RGSYRFENGEVISNWT
-2976 AKIVDQAGNASKEV
+2976 AVADKDGNWEFTTPKLSDGHHNFEAQATDVAGNNSQPSALV
-2990 SNNLDVDIHIDAPVI
+2990 SIDVDTHIDAPVI

-3158 DKIVFKDGK
+3158 DKLVFKDGK

-3270 VKAGDRVQILGS
+3270 VKAGDRVQILGN
-3282 DATWTDIFKV
+3282 DAKTWTDIFKV

-3355 DNEYGI
+3355 DNEYGSDLI
-3361 DPKNP
+3361 DP
-3366 TDINAGDTT
+3366 IYGTT
-3375 GNVLEGTIAIT
+3375 GNVLVADKALT
-3386 NDNTPTLMGK
+3386 NDSTPAFMGE

-3404 LKNGDKVI
+3404 LKKGNTIIAEKIPVGSNGK
-3412 ADNISVDANGNW
+3412 W
-3424 HYEPKEDSPWA
+3424 YYELEENSPWA
-3435 DGDYE
+3435 DGSYE
-3440 IKAIAKNVFGKESE
+3440 ITAIAKNVFGKVSE
-3454 SSSPITVTVDTTA
+3454 PSKPITVTVDTTE
-3467 PEVTLTSI
+3467 PYLTI
-3475 EDSVKTNDVVDF
+3475 EEINDDVKTSDIDF
-3487 TGNVKDKFTND
+3487 TGNVKGKVTND
-3498 NTPLLKGTAE
+3498 ATPTLKGTAE
-3508 AGSVIIIKYG
+3508 PESLIVIKSG
-3518 EHHENEVT
+3518 NEVYAEVH
-3526 TKADKNGHWE
+3526 ADKNGSWE
-3536 YKITNPLSDGEHI
+3536 YKITTPLSDGLHI
-3549 ISYQAVDKA
+3549 FSAQAHDKA
-3558 GNTSLEYVANVTVDT
+3558 GNIGSEIVANVTVDT
-3573 KIVDL
+3573 KIVDAKVEF
-3578 RIDYLGDKNHDGKYS
+3578 IEDTNNDGKFS
-3593 WSDNISNE
+3593 WKENIENPNIGRMAWKALIPNDGSIKAGDTFNYRWGASDSWHNRTITQADIDRGYIGEKVQNQYE
-3601 NNVIYCCARFSKEA
+3601 QGQPNAGKPLAFGANANGRVYEAEAFFSDA
-3615 VDQGLIKVGDKLYY
+3615 AG
-3629 EVHSNVGAWNKGVVK
+3629 NKG
-3644 EPITITELDL
+3644 
-3654 KRGYV
+3654 
-3659 DLTSVA
+3659 
-3665 NITYPSKELIPFG
+3665 
-3678 KTANGFN
+3678 
-3685 LSAKAYLVDEAGNM
+3685 AKGSDKV
-3699 GKQASEDLVFD
+3699 VFD
-3710 FSDKPA
+3710 FSDNTDNKHIA
-3716 DPVKNIK
+3716 TTNVKITSIYDDVRGGHLGNLITNEAAQVAGLTNDK
-3723 INAEA
+3723 TPTISGTAEA
-3728 IYGDNDTGL
+3728 N
-3737 WLEGHGPVLKAST
+3737 ASVKVSVVDGKLHSVW
-3750 ELQPQL
+3750 E
-3756 NGNDN
+3756 
-3761 YEIDVK
+3761 K
-3767 TITHKAEFTLGSGD
+3767 TITAESDGSWKVTTDDIADGNYSVTAVATNKAGAVSNPYTVSNLEIDTTIAQPNIWIKEDANQDKIYDKADYENPANGNGD
-3781 DVVNIHK
+3781 ITFVVDIPQDRVTIKAGDVFHYMINTNNPKWGNINGYTEDITITEADIK
-3788 SGNGW
+3788 SGSISRVVTLCDDGKDFNMSHNGMIVSMN
-3793 GWINMDSK
+3793 GYFK
-3801 IDLGDGNNRLIV
+3801 DL
-3813 AADLDSSTVISGK
+3813 
-3826 GDDYIEIKD
+3826 
-3835 DVANGAKIITGA
+3835 A
-3847 GNDTVIVGDT
+3847 GNALSNDTMVRFDLK
-3857 VANTIFTKVGI
+3857 NTYGGKVR
-3868 STGDGND
+3868 STRSLPDDILDND
-3875 SVTIKGDAIDKAKID
+3875 SVDLSNAARINEPKAELNVLNNNKIGVSAND
-3890 LGNGDD
+3890 LLETPKDHIMNE
-3896 TLTIKAAH
+3896 
-3904 VIGGVDDKGALDGG
+3904 G
-3918 KGYDKLIISSPE
+3918 KSEAKPSYATASS
-3930 DTIDLKHVSYHAKNF
+3930 HAG
-3945 EELDI
+3945 EENI
-3950 SGDKNTTLKVG
+3950 ATT
-3961 IEDVLDMTD
+3961 
-3970 DKHTLKITGDK
+3970 HP
-3981 GDTVDLKEDV
+3981 
-3991 KGSGWHQGASEDGY
+3991 
-4005 TTYTNNT
+4005 
-4012 VTIQIKDEI
+4012 IQIEEKVES
-4021 HVI
+4021 HF

>member
-36 YEGESVKTT
+36 YEGETVKTT

-72 PKATAGDSQV
+72 PKATAADSQV

-89 LNGANLGDLEE
+89 LNGANLEDLEE

-136 INPLGAASFAG
+136 INPLGATSFAG

-265 VYTDTTPPTVDVKT
+265 VYTDTTPPTVDVTT
-279 VTPVDTNNP
+279 VTPVDVNNP
-288 ADGNP
+288 ADGKA
-293 DKGIAKG
+293 DKGIVTGK
-300 HSDEP
+300 SDEP
-305 NAPVVVTDKDGKTIG
+305 NALVVITDKDGNEIG
-320 TGTTDGNGDFTIET
+320 RGTTDGNGGFTIET

-347 TDKAGNKGSDTENAG
+347 TDKAGNKGSDTENAS

-388 GKLNKAEN
+388 SKLNKAEN

-436 ADKAKGHIEVKVPV
+436 ADKAKGHIEIKVPV
-450 VDGQTST
+450 VDGKTST
-457 ITAKIVDQAGNA
+457 VTAKIVDQAGNA
-469 SKEVSGSVDVDLTIG
+469 SKEVSGNVDVDLTIG

-492 DADNNG
+492 DTDNNG

-523 SVKAGDV
+523 SIKAGDV

-606 PSIKFPEDTNEDGKI
+606 PSITFPEDNDPKDGKI
-621 SDKENKE
+621 SDKENKA
-628 GDKDAGKTTAE
+628 GDNDAGKTTAE
-639 VVIPKDGSVKPGD
+639 VVIPQDGSVKPGD
-652 KLIVTDDNGKE
+652 KLIVTDDKGKE

-677 IDVPVDLNPGKDNNV
+677 IDVPVDLNPGKDN
-692 TAEIINPNNPNNPG
+692 TIIAEIVNPNNPDNPG
-706 KDSKVIG
+706 KGKGVIG
-713 EDSENTKA
+713 ENSEATKA
-721 PEAPVITEV
+721 PEAPVINEI
-730 IDDVKGYGED
+730 IDDAKGYGED

-756 KTPTIKGTAKAGS
+756 NTPTIKGTAKAGS

-792 FAAPELTKQGE
+792 FEAPALTKQGE

-869 FRDENNNIIG
+869 FRDVDNNIIG
-879 KGHANSS
+879 KGHANSA

-915 TDMAIAGNIEHPNDT
+915 TEMATAGNIEHPNDHT
-930 KGPKVDIDT
+930 VPKVNIDT

-956 IVKGKSEEPNAPVVV
+956 IVKGKSDEPNAPVVV

-993 TTPIKPGDKVKV
+993 TDPIKPGDKVTV

-1032 SVEVKEVTPVDTN
+1032 SVDVKEVTPVDTN

-1065 APVVVKDKDGKTIG
+1065 APVVVKDKDGKIIG
-1079 TGTTDDNGDF
+1079 TGTTDDKGNF

-1125 ADKTAPDAPV
+1125 TDKTAPDAPV

-1159 STPTFKGT
+1159 TTPTFKGT

-1178 GNDVI
+1178 GNNII
-1183 AENIPVKADGSW
+1183 AEKIPVKADGSW
-1195 EFTPKSPLVE
+1195 EFTPKSSLAE
-1205 GEYNITATATDK
+1205 GEYSITATATDK
-1217 AGNVSNASNI
+1217 AGNVSNASNV

-1238 PTINEIIDNVE
+1238 PVINEIIDNVE

-1269 LKGSTEA
+1269 LKGSAEA

-1295 EKGEWEYTT
+1295 EKGEWEYAT

-1325 SENSGISWIK
+1325 SENSEISWIK
-1335 VDTNPGEVVIT
+1335 VDTNPGQVVIT
-1346 RITDDNGDDA
+1346 RITDDNGDDV
-1356 LNGAYEGATK
+1356 LNGSYEGATK

-1402 DSLGDWHIDVPVALN
+1402 DSLGDW
-1417 DGDYTVEAS
+1417 
-1426 MQDYVK
+1426 
-1432 NPVQNS
+1432 
-1438 NVVNLTIDNATD
+1438 
-1450 KPVIKE
+1450 
-1456 IIDDV
+1456 
-1461 EGDTGDISSKNNWT
+1461 
-1475 NDNTPTLKGSAEAGA
+1475 
-1490 DIKVFVDGKIAGTT
+1490 
-1504 KAGLDGSWEFTPRT
+1504 
-1518 KLSDGD
+1518 
-1524 HTFYVE
+1524 
-1530 ATDKIGNKNTSD
+1530 
-1542 IETIKVD
+1542 
-1549 TNPGKVVITSVTD
+1549 
-1562 DNGDDALNGAY
+1562 
-1573 EGATKDNTPTINGFA
+1573 
-1588 EPYSTVTVSVK
+1588 
-1599 DSSGKVVWSGE
+1599 
-1610 VYVEDSLGDWSITVD
+1610 SITVD

-1658 TATNIPEIKEIVD
+1658 TATDIPEIKEIVD

-1719 LDGSWEFTP
+1719 FDGSWEFTP
-1728 RTKLGDGEHKFVVEA
+1728 RTKLSDGEHKFVVEA
-1743 TDKLGHSAKSVEA
+1743 TDKLGHSAKSIEA

-1852 YETPEYRFADEAGNV
+1852 YETPEYRFADDAGNV

-1906 NKAGDKDAG
+1906 NKANDKDAG

-2007 IDDVTGGV
+2007 IDDVKGYGEDTKVGNV
-2015 VNGDVKNG
+2015 LDVKG
-2023 LTNDNLPTFKGSAA
+2023 HLTNDNLPTFKGSAA

-2057 GKTVADANGKWSFTP
+2057 GKVTADANGKWSFTP
-2072 TEAMGDGEHYFE
+2072 TEAMSDGEHYFE

-2093 KSTSDKVSLDVDT
+2093 KSTSDRVSLDVDT

-2162 NGEKTA
+2162 NGDKKA

-2310 VDQAGNASKEVSSS
+2310 VDQAGNASKEVS
-2324 IDSDFT
+2324 
-2330 APNVKITGIIDN
+2330 
-2342 VEGGVYKGNVA
+2342 
-2353 GTNTNDNKPT
+2353 
-2363 IKGTA
+2363 
-2368 DANQEV
+2368 
-2374 VLYDNNK
+2374 
-2381 EFGRATADKDGNWE
+2381 
-2395 FKPSDYKEPL
+2395 
-2405 ADLVGRVHVIKAVV
+2405 
-2419 TDAAGNT
+2419 
-2426 SEATSALEV
+2426 
-2435 DTTIGAPKVSIKE
+2435 
-2448 DADHNGVLSVEEA
+2448 
-2461 KNLKDSKIHWEVE
+2461 
-2474 IPKDGTVS
+2474 
-2482 AGDVLQVLGKD
+2482 
-2493 GKWKIEKVLSSDDL
+2493 
-2507 GKSFEYEA
+2507 
-2515 TLSGKHF
+2515 
-2522 ESPSY
+2522 
-2527 RIVDLVGNQSTAI
+2527 
-2540 HANVQLDSEFSRKP
+2540 
-2554 SNPEI
+2554 
-2559 KFPEDTNKDGKIS
+2559 
-2572 DDENKAGDKDAGKT
+2572 
-2586 TVEVTIPKDGSVK
+2586 GSV
-2599 PGDKVVVTDDNG
+2599 
-2611 KKTEKPINQD
+2611 
-2621 DIDKGKIDI
+2621 
-2630 PVDLNPGKD
+2630 
-2639 NNVTA
+2639 
-2644 EIINPNNP
+2644 
-2652 NNPGKDSKVIGEASS
+2652 
-2667 TVKVTIDEII
+2667 
-2677 DDVTGGVVNG
+2677 
-2687 DVKNGLTND
+2687 
-2696 NLPTFKGSAAPGAT
+2696 
-2710 VEIYESF
+2710 
-2717 YTTTEK
+2717 
-2723 TLVGKTV
+2723 
-2730 ADANGKWSF
+2730 
-2739 TPTEAMGDGE
+2739 
-2749 HYFEAVATDKVGNK
+2749 
-2763 STSDKVSLDVD
+2763 
-2774 TFADAPVID
+2774 
-2783 AVNDNVDSQTGNV
+2783 
-2796 LDAKTKVALTND
+2796 
-2808 STPTL
+2808 
-2813 EGYAEPDSVITI
+2813 
-2825 YEISELNG
+2825 
-2833 EKTAIGT
+2833 
-2840 VTADNHGGW
+2840 
-2849 KFELPELGDGEYKYT
+2849 
-2864 TRAQDKAG
+2864 
-2872 NISDFSEVVV
+2872 
-2882 VNADLIAPSEP
+2882 
-2893 TITFVEDVNPKDGK
+2893 
-2907 LNKAENSKDG
+2907 
-2917 DSTSTKAQISVPGD
+2917 
-2931 AEENDVI
+2931 
-2938 HYTVNGEEK
+2938 
-2947 THTITYND
+2947 
-2955 RVTGYV
+2955 
-2961 EIKVPVVDG
+2961 
-2970 KASSVT
+2970 
-2976 AKIVDQAGNASKEV
+2976 
-2990 SNNLDVDIHIDAPVI
+2990 DVDIHIDAPVI

-3016 ENGGNILGVNDGFTN
+3016 ENDGNVLGVNDGFTN
-3031 DTTPTFKGTAEAGST
+3031 DTTPTFKGKAEAGST

-3056 NKDIIVKADANG
+3056 AEKVVVDSDG

-3094 NVSNPSNVATVNVDT
+3094 NVSVPSNVATVNVDI

-3116 TEIIDDVAGG
+3116 TEIIDDEAGG

-3152 VKIMVD
+3152 VKIIVD
-3158 DKIVFKDGK
+3158 DKLVFKDGK

-3185 NLNWGGEV
+3185 NLNWGGKV

-3223 VDVDTTIGAP
+3223 VDVDKTIGIP
-3233 TVKITTDINSDK
+3233 KVKITTDTNGDK
-3245 KIDIADASA
+3245 KIDIDDASA
-3254 LKDGKLKWVID
+3254 LKDGKLKWVIE

-3282 DATWTDIFKV
+3282 DAKTWTDIFKV

-3326 DAGNVSEGNM
+3326 DAGNVSEGSM

-3361 DPKNP
+3361 DPKDP
-3366 TDINAGDTT
+3366 ISINAGDTT
-3375 GNVLEGTIAIT
+3375 GNVLEGAIAIT

-3404 LKNGDKVI
+3404 LKKGNTVI
-3412 ADNISVDANGNW
+3412 ADNIPVDANGSW
-3424 HYEPKEDSPWA
+3424 HYEPEENSPWS

-3454 SSSPITVTVDTTA
+3454 SSSPITVTVDTTK

-3498 NTPLLKGTAE
+3498 NTPVLKGTAE
-3508 AGSVIIIKYG
+3508 AGSTIIIKYG

-3573 KIVDL
+3573 KIADAKVEFIEDT
-3578 RIDYLGDKNHDGKYS
+3578 NNDGKFS
-3593 WSDNISNE
+3593 WKENIENPNIGRMAWKALIPDDGSIKAGDTFNYRWGASDSWHNRTITQADIDRGYIGEKVQNQYE
-3601 NNVIYCCARFSKEA
+3601 QGQPNAGKPLAFGANANGRVYEAEAYFSDA
-3615 VDQGLIKVGDKLYY
+3615 AG
-3629 EVHSNVGAWNKGVVK
+3629 NKGAKGSDKVVFDFGDNTDNKHIATTNVKITSIYDDVRGGHVGNLITNEAAQVAGLTNDKTPTISGTAEANASVKVSVVDSKSHSVWEKTITAESDGSWKVTTDDIADGNYSVTAVATNKAGAVSNPYTVSNLEIDTTIAQPNIWIK
-3644 EPITITELDL
+3644 EDANQDKIYDKADYENPANGNGDITFVVDIPQDRVTIKAGDVFHYMINTNNPKWGNINGYTEDITITEADIKSGSISRVVTLCDDGKDFNMSHDGMIVSMNGYFKDLAGNALSNDTMVRFDL
-3654 KRGYV
+3654 K
-3659 DLTSVA
+3659 
-3665 NITYPSKELIPFG
+3665 NTYGG
-3678 KTANGFN
+3678 K
-3685 LSAKAYLVDEAGNM
+3685 VR
-3699 GKQASEDLVFD
+3699 
-3710 FSDKPA
+3710 
-3716 DPVKNIK
+3716 
-3723 INAEA
+3723 
-3728 IYGDNDTGL
+3728 
-3737 WLEGHGPVLKAST
+3737 ST
-3750 ELQPQL
+3750 RSLP
-3756 NGNDN
+3756 
-3761 YEIDVK
+3761 
-3767 TITHKAEFTLGSGD
+3767 D
-3781 DVVNIHK
+3781 DI
-3788 SGNGW
+3788 
-3793 GWINMDSK
+3793 
-3801 IDLGDGNNRLIV
+3801 
-3813 AADLDSSTVISGK
+3813 LD
-3826 GDDYIEIKD
+3826 
-3835 DVANGAKIITGA
+3835 
-3847 GNDTVIVGDT
+3847 
-3857 VANTIFTKVGI
+3857 
-3868 STGDGND
+3868 ND
-3875 SVTIKGDAIDKAKID
+3875 SVD
-3890 LGNGDD
+3890 LSN
-3896 TLTIKAAH
+3896 AAH
-3904 VIGGVDDKGALDGG
+3904 INEPKAELNVLNNNKIGVSANDLLETPKDHIMNEG
-3918 KGYDKLIISSPE
+3918 KSEAKPSYATASS
-3930 DTIDLKHVSYHAKNF
+3930 HAG
-3945 EELDI
+3945 EENI
-3950 SGDKNTTLKVG
+3950 ATT
-3961 IEDVLDMTD
+3961 
-3970 DKHTLKITGDK
+3970 HP
-3981 GDTVDLKEDV
+3981 
-3991 KGSGWHQGASEDGY
+3991 
-4005 TTYTNNT
+4005 
-4012 VTIQIKDEI
+4012 IQIEEKVES
-4021 HVI
+4021 HF

>member
-36 YEGESVKTT
+36 YEGETVKTT

-72 PKATAGDSQV
+72 PKATAADSQV

-89 LNGANLGDLEE
+89 LNGANLEDLEE

-147 PAEGK
+147 PVEGK
-152 SGGLDNG
+152 SGGLDSG
-159 GTGGGTGFY
+159 RDGSDDY
-168 IDTTAPVVTINS
+168 TA
-180 INPVDT
+180 
-186 NEKADGNPDKGIVKG
+186 
-201 HSDEPNAPVVVKDK
+201 
-215 DGKIIGSG
+215 
-223 TTDDKGN
+223 
-230 FEVTTDPIKPG
+230 
-241 DKVTVEVTD
+241 
-250 KAGNTGKGD
+250 
-259 GTAGNT
+259 
-265 VYTDTTPPTVDVKT
+265 
-279 VTPVDTNNP
+279 
-288 ADGNP
+288 
-293 DKGIAKG
+293 
-300 HSDEP
+300 
-305 NAPVVVTDKDGKTIG
+305 G
-320 TGTTDGNGDFTIET
+320 TGTTIDPET
-334 KPFNPGDPITATV
+334 
-347 TDKAGNKGSDTENAG
+347 
-362 NLTHPNDHTAPSEP
+362 
-376 TITFVEDTNPKD
+376 
-388 GKLNKAEN
+388 
-396 GSDSDNA
+396 
-403 NTTAKISIPTDAVVN
+403 
-418 DVIKYTVNGEEK
+418 
-430 SHPITD
+430 
-436 ADKAKGHIEVKVPV
+436 
-450 VDGQTST
+450 
-457 ITAKIVDQAGNA
+457 
-469 SKEVSGSVDVDLTIG
+469 
-484 NPKVRFLE
+484 
-492 DADNNG
+492 
-498 VLSVAEVAAIK
+498 
-509 DGKAHWVIDIPTDG
+509 
-523 SVKAGDV
+523 
-530 IQSID
+530 
-535 SKGNWV
+535 
-541 KFVTITDEMIK
+541 
-552 DGRFEATFNVDIE
+552 
-565 KLRNGKY
+565 
-572 ETPEYRFADDA
+572 
-583 GNISDSSKATLTLD
+583 
-597 SELTRQPSN
+597 TRKPSN
-606 PSIKFPEDTNEDGKI
+606 PEIKFPEDTNKDGKI
-621 SDKENKE
+621 SDDENKA
-628 GDKDAGKTTAE
+628 GDKDAGKTTVE
-639 VVIPKDGSVKPGD
+639 VTIPKDGSVKPGD
-652 KLIVTDDNGKE
+652 KVVVTDDNGKKTE
-663 TVRPIEQSDIDKGS
+663 KPINQDDIDKGK
-677 IDVPVDLNPGKDNNV
+677 IDIPVDLNPGKDNNV

-721 PEAPVITEV
+721 PESPVINEI
-730 IDDVKGYGED
+730 IDDAKGYGED

-784 AKSDGSWE
+784 AKADGSWE
-792 FAAPELTKQGE
+792 FTPELTKQGE

-836 VKITPIDTNSKADDT
+836 VKITPIDTNSRADDT
-851 AELTM
+851 AEITM

-879 KGHANSS
+879 KGHANGA

-915 TDMAIAGNIEHPNDT
+915 TDMATAGNIEHPNDT

-956 IVKGKSEEPNAPVVV
+956 IVKGKSDEPNAPVVVTDENGKTIGTGTTDDKGNFEITTTPIKPGDKVKVEVTDKAGHKGSDTETAGDTEILHKDLPESPVINEIIDDAKGYGEDTKVGNVLDVKGHLTNDKTPTIKGTAKAGSKVEIYDNGDRIGETTAKADGSWEFTPELTKQGEHKFTATAENKFGKSTPSNEATIDLDSIAPKLDNVKITPIDTNSRADDTAEITMGTGHTDTPNAEILFRDENNNIIGKGHANGAGDFLIQLDKAVQPGTPVFVQAIDKAGNAGTDMATAGNIEHPNDTKGPKVDIDTVTPVDETNPSDGTPDKGIVKGKSDEPNAPVVV

-1079 TGTTDDNGDF
+1079 TGTTDDKGDF

-1125 ADKTAPDAPV
+1125 TDKTAPDAPV

-1178 GNDVI
+1178 GNDII

-1217 AGNVSNASNI
+1217 AGNVSNASNV
-1227 ATVTIDLHTSK
+1227 ATLTIDLHTSK
-1238 PTINEIIDNVE
+1238 PVINEIIDNVE

-1269 LKGSTEA
+1269 LKGSAES

-1287 KAGSVKAN
+1287 KADSVKAN

-1402 DSLGDWHIDVPVALN
+1402 DSLGDWHIDVPVALK

-1438 NVVNLTIDNATD
+1438 NVVSLTIDNATD

-1719 LDGSWEFTP
+1719 FDGSWEFTP
-1728 RTKLGDGEHKFVVEA
+1728 RTKLGDGEHKFVVEV

-1867 SDSSKATLTLD
+1867 SDSSKASLSLD
-1878 SEFSRKPSNPEIKFP
+1878 SEFSRKPSNPSITFP

-1998 TVKVTIDEI
+1998 TVKVTINEI

-2057 GKTVADANGKWSFTP
+2057 GKVTADANGKWSFTP

-2093 KSTSDKVSLDVDT
+2093 KSTSDRVSLDVDT

-2146 YAEPDSVITIY
+2146 YAEPNSVITIY

-2162 NGEKTA
+2162 NGEKTS
-2168 IGTVTADN
+2168 IGTVTADK

-2250 TSTKAQ
+2250 ASTKAQ

-2330 APNVKITGIIDN
+2330 APNVKIIGIIDN

-2435 DTTIGAPKVSIKE
+2435 DTTIGALKVSIKE
-2448 DADHNGVLSVEEA
+2448 DADNNGVLSVEEA

-2493 GKWKIEKVLSSDDL
+2493 GKWKIEKVLSNDDL

-2554 SNPEI
+2554 SNPSI
-2559 KFPEDTNKDGKIS
+2559 TFPEDTNKDGKIS

-2652 NNPGKDSKVIGEASS
+2652 NNPGKDSKVIGEDSENTKAPEAPVITEVIDDVKGGKFNEDVKGGLTNDS
-2667 TVKVTIDEII
+2667 TPTFKGTAKPGTTITLKNGNDLIADNIPVKTDGSWEFTIKTPLAQGDYSITATATNAAGKVSAPSDAATIKIDLHSDEPVITEII
-2677 DDVTGGVVNG
+2677 DNVAGGVVNG
-2687 DVKNGLTND
+2687 DVKGGLTND
-2696 NLPTFKGSAAPGAT
+2696 NTPTLKGTAEPFAT
-2710 VEIYESF
+2710 VEIKIDGRGSYRFENGEVISNW
-2717 YTTTEK
+2717 TA
-2723 TLVGKTV
+2723 V
-2730 ADANGKWSF
+2730 ADKDGNWEF
-2739 TPTEAMGDGE
+2739 TTPKLSDG
-2749 HYFEAVATDKVGNK
+2749 HHNFEAQATDVAGNN
-2763 STSDKVSLDVD
+2763 SQPSALVSIDVD
-2774 TFADAPVID
+2774 T
-2783 AVNDNVDSQTGNV
+2783 
-2796 LDAKTKVALTND
+2796 
-2808 STPTL
+2808 
-2813 EGYAEPDSVITI
+2813 
-2825 YEISELNG
+2825 
-2833 EKTAIGT
+2833 
-2840 VTADNHGGW
+2840 
-2849 KFELPELGDGEYKYT
+2849 
-2864 TRAQDKAG
+2864 
-2872 NISDFSEVVV
+2872 
-2882 VNADLIAPSEP
+2882 
-2893 TITFVEDVNPKDGK
+2893 
-2907 LNKAENSKDG
+2907 
-2917 DSTSTKAQISVPGD
+2917 
-2931 AEENDVI
+2931 
-2938 HYTVNGEEK
+2938 
-2947 THTITYND
+2947 
-2955 RVTGYV
+2955 
-2961 EIKVPVVDG
+2961 
-2970 KASSVT
+2970 
-2976 AKIVDQAGNASKEV
+2976 
-2990 SNNLDVDIHIDAPVI
+2990 HIDAPVI

-3056 NKDIIVKADANG
+3056 AEKVVVDADG

-3094 NVSNPSNVATVNVDT
+3094 NVSNPSNVATVNVDI

-3158 DKIVFKDGK
+3158 DKLVFKDGK

-3185 NLNWGGEV
+3185 NLNWDGKV

-3223 VDVDTTIGAP
+3223 VDVDTTIGTP

-3254 LKDGKLKWVID
+3254 LKDGKLKWIID

-3282 DATWTDIFKV
+3282 DAKTWTDIFKV

-3326 DAGNVSEGNM
+3326 DAGNVSEGSM

-3342 GFAPKAPTIIAVL
+3342 GFAPKAPVIKAVL
-3355 DNEYGI
+3355 DNEYGSDLI
-3361 DPKNP
+3361 DP
-3366 TDINAGDTT
+3366 IYGTT
-3375 GNVLEGTIAIT
+3375 GNVLVADKALT
-3386 NDNTPTLMGK
+3386 NDSTPAFMGE
-3396 AEAGTTIT
+3396 AEVGTTIT
-3404 LKNGDKVI
+3404 LKKGNTIIAENIPVGSNGK
-3412 ADNISVDANGNW
+3412 W
-3424 HYEPKEDSPWA
+3424 FYEPEENSPWA
-3435 DGDYE
+3435 DGSYE
-3440 IKAIAKNVFGKESE
+3440 ITAIARNVFGKVSE
-3454 SSSPITVTVDTTA
+3454 PSKLITVTVDTTE
-3467 PEVTLTSI
+3467 PYLTI
-3475 EDSVKTNDVVDF
+3475 DEINDDVKTSDIDF
-3487 TGNVKDKFTND
+3487 TGNVKGKVTND
-3498 NTPLLKGTAE
+3498 ATPTLKGTAE
-3508 AGSVIIIKYG
+3508 PESLIVIKSG
-3518 EHHENEVT
+3518 NEVY
-3526 TKADKNGHWE
+3526 AEVHAGKNGSWE
-3536 YKITNPLSDGEHI
+3536 YKITTPLSDGLHI
-3549 ISYQAVDKA
+3549 FSVQAHDKA
-3558 GNTSLEYVANVTVDT
+3558 GNIGSEIVANVTVDT
-3573 KIVDL
+3573 KIADAKVEFIEDT
-3578 RIDYLGDKNHDGKYS
+3578 NNDGKFS
-3593 WSDNISNE
+3593 WKENIENPNIGRMAWKALIPDDGSIKAGDTFNYRWGASDSWHNRTITQADIDRGYIGEKVQNQYE
-3601 NNVIYCCARFSKEA
+3601 QGQPNAGKPLAFGANANGRVYEAEAYFSDA
-3615 VDQGLIKVGDKLYY
+3615 AG
-3629 EVHSNVGAWNKGVVK
+3629 NKG
-3644 EPITITELDL
+3644 
-3654 KRGYV
+3654 
-3659 DLTSVA
+3659 
-3665 NITYPSKELIPFG
+3665 
-3678 KTANGFN
+3678 
-3685 LSAKAYLVDEAGNM
+3685 AKGSDKV
-3699 GKQASEDLVFD
+3699 VFD
-3710 FSDKPA
+3710 FSDNTDNKHIA
-3716 DPVKNIK
+3716 TTNVKITSIYDDVRGGHVGNLITNEAAQVAGLTNDK
-3723 INAEA
+3723 TPTISGTAEA
-3728 IYGDNDTGL
+3728 N
-3737 WLEGHGPVLKAST
+3737 ASVKVSVVDSKSHSVW
-3750 ELQPQL
+3750 E
-3756 NGNDN
+3756 
-3761 YEIDVK
+3761 K
-3767 TITHKAEFTLGSGD
+3767 TITAESDGSWKVTTDNIADGNYSVTAVATNKAGAVSNPYTVSNLEIDTTIAQPNIWIKEDANQDKIYDKADYENPANGNGD
-3781 DVVNIHK
+3781 ITFVVDIPQDRVTIKAGDVFHYMINTNNPKWGNINGYTEDITITEADIK
-3788 SGNGW
+3788 SGSISRVVTLCDDGKDFNMSHNGMIVSMN
-3793 GWINMDSK
+3793 GYFK
-3801 IDLGDGNNRLIV
+3801 DL
-3813 AADLDSSTVISGK
+3813 
-3826 GDDYIEIKD
+3826 
-3835 DVANGAKIITGA
+3835 A
-3847 GNDTVIVGDT
+3847 GNALSNDTMVRFDLK
-3857 VANTIFTKVGI
+3857 NTYGGKVR
-3868 STGDGND
+3868 STRSLPDDILDND
-3875 SVTIKGDAIDKAKID
+3875 SVDLSNATRINEPKAELNVLNNNKIGVSAND
-3890 LGNGDD
+3890 LLETPKDHIMNE
-3896 TLTIKAAH
+3896 
-3904 VIGGVDDKGALDGG
+3904 G
-3918 KGYDKLIISSPE
+3918 KSEAKPSYATASS
-3930 DTIDLKHVSYHAKNF
+3930 HAG
-3945 EELDI
+3945 EENI
-3950 SGDKNTTLKVG
+3950 ATT
-3961 IEDVLDMTD
+3961 
-3970 DKHTLKITGDK
+3970 HP
-3981 GDTVDLKEDV
+3981 
-3991 KGSGWHQGASEDGY
+3991 
-4005 TTYTNNT
+4005 
-4012 VTIQIKDEI
+4012 IQIEEKVES
-4021 HVI
+4021 HF

>member
-1 MAKKLGTIKSISGS
+1 M
-15 AEVIAVDKSG
+15 
-25 NQRVLKVGDSL
+25 
-36 YEGESVKTT
+36 
-45 SADSK
+45 
-50 VVIATNN
+50 
-57 GKELSMIGEDTLSLD
+57 
-72 PKATAGDSQV
+72 
-82 AALQKAL
+82 
-89 LNGANLGDLEE
+89 
-100 TAAGGN
+100 
-106 SGGRGDGMSL
+106 
-116 GETRFEH
+116 
-123 GGHYSNISASTSA
+123 
-136 INPLGAASFAG
+136 
-147 PAEGK
+147 
-152 SGGLDNG
+152 
-159 GTGGGTGFY
+159 
-168 IDTTAPVVTINS
+168 
-180 INPVDT
+180 
-186 NEKADGNPDKGIVKG
+186 
-201 HSDEPNAPVVVKDK
+201 
-215 DGKIIGSG
+215 
-223 TTDDKGN
+223 
-230 FEVTTDPIKPG
+230 
-241 DKVTVEVTD
+241 
-250 KAGNTGKGD
+250 
-259 GTAGNT
+259 
-265 VYTDTTPPTVDVKT
+265 
-279 VTPVDTNNP
+279 
-288 ADGNP
+288 
-293 DKGIAKG
+293 
-300 HSDEP
+300 
-305 NAPVVVTDKDGKTIG
+305 
-320 TGTTDGNGDFTIET
+320 
-334 KPFNPGDPITATV
+334 
-347 TDKAGNKGSDTENAG
+347 
-362 NLTHPNDHTAPSEP
+362 
-376 TITFVEDTNPKD
+376 
-388 GKLNKAEN
+388 
-396 GSDSDNA
+396 
-403 NTTAKISIPTDAVVN
+403 
-418 DVIKYTVNGEEK
+418 
-430 SHPITD
+430 
-436 ADKAKGHIEVKVPV
+436 
-450 VDGQTST
+450 
-457 ITAKIVDQAGNA
+457 
-469 SKEVSGSVDVDLTIG
+469 
-484 NPKVRFLE
+484 
-492 DADNNG
+492 
-498 VLSVAEVAAIK
+498 
-509 DGKAHWVIDIPTDG
+509 
-523 SVKAGDV
+523 
-530 IQSID
+530 
-535 SKGNWV
+535 
-541 KFVTITDEMIK
+541 
-552 DGRFEATFNVDIE
+552 
-565 KLRNGKY
+565 
-572 ETPEYRFADDA
+572 
-583 GNISDSSKATLTLD
+583 
-597 SELTRQPSN
+597 
-606 PSIKFPEDTNEDGKI
+606 
-621 SDKENKE
+621 
-628 GDKDAGKTTAE
+628 
-639 VVIPKDGSVKPGD
+639 
-652 KLIVTDDNGKE
+652 
-663 TVRPIEQSDIDKGS
+663 
-677 IDVPVDLNPGKDNNV
+677 
-692 TAEIINPNNPNNPG
+692 
-706 KDSKVIG
+706 
-713 EDSENTKA
+713 
-721 PEAPVITEV
+721 
-730 IDDVKGYGED
+730 
-740 TKVGNVL
+740 
-747 DVKGHLTND
+747 
-756 KTPTIKGTAKAGS
+756 
-769 KVEIYDNGDRIGETT
+769 
-784 AKSDGSWE
+784 
-792 FAAPELTKQGE
+792 
-803 HKFTATAENKFGKST
+803 
-818 PSNEATID
+818 
-826 LDSIA
+826 
-831 PKLDN
+831 
-836 VKITPIDTNSKADDT
+836 
-851 AELTM
+851 
-856 GTGHTDTPNAEIL
+856 
-869 FRDENNNIIG
+869 
-879 KGHANSS
+879 
-886 GDFLIQLD
+886 
-894 KAVQPGT
+894 
-901 PVFVQAIDKAGNAG
+901 
-915 TDMAIAGNIEHPNDT
+915 
-930 KGPKVDIDT
+930 
-939 VTPVDETNPS
+939 
-949 DGTPDKG
+949 
-956 IVKGKSEEPNAPVVV
+956 
-971 TDENGKTIGTG
+971 
-982 TTDDKGNFEIT
+982 
-993 TTPIKPGDKVKV
+993 
-1005 EVTDKAGHKGSDTE
+1005 
-1019 TAGDTEFVDNTPP
+1019 
-1032 SVEVKEVTPVDTN
+1032 
-1045 NPADGNPDKGIVKG
+1045 
-1059 HSDEPN
+1059 
-1065 APVVVKDKDGKTIG
+1065 
-1079 TGTTDDNGDF
+1079 
-1089 EITTDPIK
+1089 
-1097 PGDKVNVEV
+1097 
-1106 TDKAGNKGN
+1106 
-1115 GEGTAGNTDF
+1115 
-1125 ADKTAPDAPV
+1125 
-1135 ITEVIDDVKGGKF
+1135 
-1148 NEDVKGGTTND
+1148 
-1159 STPTFKGT
+1159 
-1167 AEAGSTITLKN
+1167 
-1178 GNDVI
+1178 
-1183 AENIPVKADGSW
+1183 
-1195 EFTPKSPLVE
+1195 
-1205 GEYNITATATDK
+1205 
-1217 AGNVSNASNI
+1217 
-1227 ATVTIDLHTSK
+1227 
-1238 PTINEIIDNVE
+1238 
-1249 GDTGNVK
+1249 K

-1269 LKGSTEA
+1269 LKGSAEA
-1276 GATVDVYVDGR
+1276 GASVDVYVDGR

-1356 LNGAYEGATK
+1356 LNGAYEGAMK

-1402 DSLGDWHIDVPVALN
+1402 DSLGDWHIDVPVALK

-1438 NVVNLTIDNATD
+1438 NVVSLTIDNATD

-1719 LDGSWEFTP
+1719 FDGSWEFTP

-1906 NKAGDKDAG
+1906 NKANDNDAG

-1998 TVKVTIDEI
+1998 TVKVIIDEI

-2023 LTNDNLPTFKGSAA
+2023 LTNDNLPTFKGSAT

-2057 GKTVADANGKWSFTP
+2057 GKVTADANGKWSFTP
-2072 TEAMGDGEHYFE
+2072 TEAMSDGEHYFE

-2093 KSTSDKVSLDVDT
+2093 KSTSDRVSLDVDT

-2162 NGEKTA
+2162 NGEKTVV
-2168 IGTVTADN
+2168 GTVTADN

-2228 VEDVNPKDGKLNK
+2228 VEDVNPKDSKLNK

-2381 EFGRATADKDGNWE
+2381 EMGRVTADKDGNWE

-2448 DADHNGVLSVEEA
+2448 DADNNGVLSVEEA

-2493 GKWKIEKVLSSDDL
+2493 GKWKIEKVLSNDDL

-2572 DDENKAGDKDAGKT
+2572 DDENKANDNDAGKT

-2652 NNPGKDSKVIGEASS
+2652 NNPGKDSKVIGEDSENTKAPEAP
-2667 TVKVTIDEII
+2667 VINEII
-2677 DDVTGGVVNG
+2677 DDVKGGKFNEDVKGGLTNDSTPTFKGTAKPGTTITLKNGNDVIADNIPVKTDGSWEFTLKTPLAQGDYSITATAKNAADKVSAPSDAATIKIDLHSDEPVITEIIDNVAGGVVNG
-2687 DVKNGLTND
+2687 DVKGGLTND
-2696 NLPTFKGSAAPGAT
+2696 NTPTLKGTAEPFAT
-2710 VEIYESF
+2710 VEIKIDGRGSYRFENGEVISNW
-2717 YTTTEK
+2717 TA
-2723 TLVGKTV
+2723 V
-2730 ADANGKWSF
+2730 ADKDGNWEF
-2739 TPTEAMGDGE
+2739 TTPKLSDG
-2749 HYFEAVATDKVGNK
+2749 HHNFEAQATDVAGNN
-2763 STSDKVSLDVD
+2763 SQPSALVSIDVD
-2774 TFADAPVID
+2774 T
-2783 AVNDNVDSQTGNV
+2783 
-2796 LDAKTKVALTND
+2796 
-2808 STPTL
+2808 
-2813 EGYAEPDSVITI
+2813 
-2825 YEISELNG
+2825 
-2833 EKTAIGT
+2833 
-2840 VTADNHGGW
+2840 
-2849 KFELPELGDGEYKYT
+2849 
-2864 TRAQDKAG
+2864 
-2872 NISDFSEVVV
+2872 
-2882 VNADLIAPSEP
+2882 
-2893 TITFVEDVNPKDGK
+2893 
-2907 LNKAENSKDG
+2907 
-2917 DSTSTKAQISVPGD
+2917 
-2931 AEENDVI
+2931 
-2938 HYTVNGEEK
+2938 
-2947 THTITYND
+2947 
-2955 RVTGYV
+2955 
-2961 EIKVPVVDG
+2961 
-2970 KASSVT
+2970 
-2976 AKIVDQAGNASKEV
+2976 
-2990 SNNLDVDIHIDAPVI
+2990 HIDAPVI

-3031 DTTPTFKGTAEAGST
+3031 DTTPTFKGKAEAGST

-3056 NKDIIVKADANG
+3056 NKDIIVKADENG

-3094 NVSNPSNVATVNVDT
+3094 NVSNPSNVATVNVDI

-3152 VKIMVD
+3152 VKIIVD
-3158 DKIVFKDGK
+3158 DKLVFKDGK

-3282 DATWTDIFKV
+3282 DAKTWTDIFKV

-3326 DAGNVSEGNM
+3326 DAGNVSEGSM

-3386 NDNTPTLMGK
+3386 NDKTPTLIGK

-3404 LKNGDKVI
+3404 LKNGDTVI
-3412 ADNISVDANGNW
+3412 AEKIPVDANGNW
-3424 HYEPKEDSPWA
+3424 HYEPEENSPWA

-3454 SSSPITVTVDTTA
+3454 SSSPITVTVDTTG

-3518 EHHENEVT
+3518 EHHENVVT
-3526 TKADKNGHWE
+3526 TKADKNGHWD

-3573 KIVDL
+3573 KIADAKVEFIEDT
-3578 RIDYLGDKNHDGKYS
+3578 NNDGKFS
-3593 WSDNISNE
+3593 WKENIENPNIGRMAWKALIPDDGSIKAGDTFNYRWGASDSWHNRTITQADIDRGYIGEKVQNQYE
-3601 NNVIYCCARFSKEA
+3601 QGQPNAGKPLAFGANANGRVYEAEAYFSDA
-3615 VDQGLIKVGDKLYY
+3615 AG
-3629 EVHSNVGAWNKGVVK
+3629 NKG
-3644 EPITITELDL
+3644 
-3654 KRGYV
+3654 
-3659 DLTSVA
+3659 
-3665 NITYPSKELIPFG
+3665 
-3678 KTANGFN
+3678 
-3685 LSAKAYLVDEAGNM
+3685 AKGSDKV
-3699 GKQASEDLVFD
+3699 VFD
-3710 FSDKPA
+3710 FSDNQQVA
-3716 DPVKNIK
+3716 TTNVKITSIYDDVRGGHVGNLITNEAAQVAGLTNDK
-3723 INAEA
+3723 TPTISGTAEA
-3728 IYGDNDTGL
+3728 N
-3737 WLEGHGPVLKAST
+3737 ASVKVSVVDG
-3750 ELQPQL
+3750 ESHSVW
-3756 NGNDN
+3756 
-3761 YEIDVK
+3761 EK
-3767 TITHKAEFTLGSGD
+3767 TITAESDGSWKVTTDNIADGNYSVTAVATNKAGAVSNPYTVSNLEIDTTIAQPNIWIKEDANQDKIYDKADYENPANGNGD
-3781 DVVNIHK
+3781 ITFVVDIPQDRVTIKAGDVFHYMINTNNPKWGNINGYTEDITITEADIK
-3788 SGNGW
+3788 SGSISRVVTLCDDGKDFNMSHNGMIVSMN
-3793 GWINMDSK
+3793 GYFK
-3801 IDLGDGNNRLIV
+3801 DL
-3813 AADLDSSTVISGK
+3813 
-3826 GDDYIEIKD
+3826 
-3835 DVANGAKIITGA
+3835 A
-3847 GNDTVIVGDT
+3847 GNALSNDTMVRFDLK
-3857 VANTIFTKVGI
+3857 NTYGGKVR
-3868 STGDGND
+3868 STRSLPDDILDND
-3875 SVTIKGDAIDKAKID
+3875 SVDLSNAARINEPKAELNVLNNNKIGVSAND
-3890 LGNGDD
+3890 LLETPKDHIMNE
-3896 TLTIKAAH
+3896 
-3904 VIGGVDDKGALDGG
+3904 G
-3918 KGYDKLIISSPE
+3918 KSEAKPSYATASS
-3930 DTIDLKHVSYHAKNF
+3930 HAG
-3945 EELDI
+3945 EENI
-3950 SGDKNTTLKVG
+3950 ATT
-3961 IEDVLDMTD
+3961 
-3970 DKHTLKITGDK
+3970 HP
-3981 GDTVDLKEDV
+3981 
-3991 KGSGWHQGASEDGY
+3991 
-4005 TTYTNNT
+4005 
-4012 VTIQIKDEI
+4012 IQIEEKVES
-4021 HVI
+4021 HF

>member
-36 YEGESVKTT
+36 YEGETVKTT

-72 PKATAGDSQV
+72 PKATAADSQV

-89 LNGANLGDLEE
+89 LNGANLEDLEE

-147 PAEGK
+147 PVEGK
-152 SGGLDNG
+152 SGGLDSG
-159 GTGGGTGFY
+159 RDGSDDY
-168 IDTTAPVVTINS
+168 TA
-180 INPVDT
+180 
-186 NEKADGNPDKGIVKG
+186 
-201 HSDEPNAPVVVKDK
+201 
-215 DGKIIGSG
+215 
-223 TTDDKGN
+223 
-230 FEVTTDPIKPG
+230 
-241 DKVTVEVTD
+241 
-250 KAGNTGKGD
+250 
-259 GTAGNT
+259 
-265 VYTDTTPPTVDVKT
+265 
-279 VTPVDTNNP
+279 
-288 ADGNP
+288 
-293 DKGIAKG
+293 
-300 HSDEP
+300 
-305 NAPVVVTDKDGKTIG
+305 G
-320 TGTTDGNGDFTIET
+320 TGTTIDPET
-334 KPFNPGDPITATV
+334 
-347 TDKAGNKGSDTENAG
+347 
-362 NLTHPNDHTAPSEP
+362 
-376 TITFVEDTNPKD
+376 
-388 GKLNKAEN
+388 
-396 GSDSDNA
+396 
-403 NTTAKISIPTDAVVN
+403 
-418 DVIKYTVNGEEK
+418 
-430 SHPITD
+430 
-436 ADKAKGHIEVKVPV
+436 
-450 VDGQTST
+450 
-457 ITAKIVDQAGNA
+457 
-469 SKEVSGSVDVDLTIG
+469 
-484 NPKVRFLE
+484 
-492 DADNNG
+492 
-498 VLSVAEVAAIK
+498 
-509 DGKAHWVIDIPTDG
+509 
-523 SVKAGDV
+523 
-530 IQSID
+530 
-535 SKGNWV
+535 
-541 KFVTITDEMIK
+541 
-552 DGRFEATFNVDIE
+552 
-565 KLRNGKY
+565 
-572 ETPEYRFADDA
+572 
-583 GNISDSSKATLTLD
+583 
-597 SELTRQPSN
+597 TRKPSN
-606 PSIKFPEDTNEDGKI
+606 PEIKFPEDTNKDGKI
-621 SDKENKE
+621 SDDENKA
-628 GDKDAGKTTAE
+628 GDKDAGKTTVE
-639 VVIPKDGSVKPGD
+639 VTIPKDGSVKPGD
-652 KLIVTDDNGKE
+652 KVVVTDDNGKKTE
-663 TVRPIEQSDIDKGS
+663 KPINQDDIDKGK
-677 IDVPVDLNPGKDNNV
+677 IDIPVDLNPGKDNNV

-721 PEAPVITEV
+721 PEAPVINEI

-784 AKSDGSWE
+784 AKADGSWE
-792 FAAPELTKQGE
+792 FETPALTKQGE

-836 VKITPIDTNSKADDT
+836 VKITPIDTNSRADDT

-956 IVKGKSEEPNAPVVV
+956 IVKGKSDEPNAPVVV

-993 TTPIKPGDKVKV
+993 TDPIKPGDKVKVEVTDKAGHKGSDTETAGDTEILHKDLPEAPVINEIIDDVKGYGEDTKVGNVLDVKGHLTNDKTPTIKGTAKAGSKVEIYDNGDRIGETTAKADGSWEFETPALTKQGEHKFTATAENKFGKSTPSNEATIDLDSIAPKLDNVKITPIDTNSRADDTAELTMGTGHTDTPNAEILFRDENNNIIGKGHANSSGDFLIQLDKAVQPGTPVFVQAIDKAGNAGTDMAIAGNIEHPNDTKGPKVDIDTVTPVDETNPSDGTPDKGIVKGKSDEPNAPVVVTDENGKTIGTGTTDDKGNFEITTDPIKPGDKVKV

-1065 APVVVKDKDGKTIG
+1065 APVVVKDKDGKIIG
-1079 TGTTDDNGDF
+1079 TGTTDDKGNF

-1125 ADKTAPDAPV
+1125 TDKTAPDAPV

-1178 GNDVI
+1178 GNDII

-1217 AGNVSNASNI
+1217 AGNVSNASDV

-1269 LKGSTEA
+1269 LKGSAEA
-1276 GATVDVYVDGR
+1276 SATVDVYVDGR

-1304 SKLSDGKHSFYAIA
+1304 DKLSDGKHSFYAIA

-1325 SENSGISWIK
+1325 SENSEISWIK

-1346 RITDDNGDDA
+1346 RITDDNGDDV
-1356 LNGAYEGATK
+1356 LNGSYEGATK

-1438 NVVNLTIDNATD
+1438 NVVSLTIDNATD

-1867 SDSSKATLTLD
+1867 SDSSKASLSLD

-2057 GKTVADANGKWSFTP
+2057 GKVTADANGKWSFTP

-2093 KSTSDKVSLDVDT
+2093 KSTSDRVSLDVDT

-2288 TGYVEI
+2288 TGYVEV

-2493 GKWKIEKVLSSDDL
+2493 GKWKIEKVLSNDDL

-2652 NNPGKDSKVIGEASS
+2652 NNPGKDSKVIGEDSENTKAPEAPVITEVIDDVKGGKFNEDVKGGLTNDS
-2667 TVKVTIDEII
+2667 TPTFKGTAKPGTTITLKNGNDLIADNIPVKTDGSWEFTIKTPLAQGDYSITATATNAAGKVSAPSDAATIKIDLHSDEPVITEII
-2677 DDVTGGVVNG
+2677 DNVAGGVVNG
-2687 DVKNGLTND
+2687 DVKGGLTND
-2696 NLPTFKGSAAPGAT
+2696 NTPTLKGTAEPFAT
-2710 VEIYESF
+2710 VEIKIDGRGSYRFENGEVISNW
-2717 YTTTEK
+2717 TA
-2723 TLVGKTV
+2723 V
-2730 ADANGKWSF
+2730 ADKDGNWEF
-2739 TPTEAMGDGE
+2739 TTPKLSDG
-2749 HYFEAVATDKVGNK
+2749 HHNFEAQATDVAGNN
-2763 STSDKVSLDVD
+2763 SQPSALVSIDVD
-2774 TFADAPVID
+2774 T
-2783 AVNDNVDSQTGNV
+2783 
-2796 LDAKTKVALTND
+2796 
-2808 STPTL
+2808 
-2813 EGYAEPDSVITI
+2813 
-2825 YEISELNG
+2825 
-2833 EKTAIGT
+2833 
-2840 VTADNHGGW
+2840 
-2849 KFELPELGDGEYKYT
+2849 
-2864 TRAQDKAG
+2864 
-2872 NISDFSEVVV
+2872 
-2882 VNADLIAPSEP
+2882 
-2893 TITFVEDVNPKDGK
+2893 
-2907 LNKAENSKDG
+2907 
-2917 DSTSTKAQISVPGD
+2917 
-2931 AEENDVI
+2931 
-2938 HYTVNGEEK
+2938 
-2947 THTITYND
+2947 
-2955 RVTGYV
+2955 
-2961 EIKVPVVDG
+2961 
-2970 KASSVT
+2970 
-2976 AKIVDQAGNASKEV
+2976 
-2990 SNNLDVDIHIDAPVI
+2990 HIDAPVI

-3031 DTTPTFKGTAEAGST
+3031 DTTPTFKGAAEAGST

-3056 NKDIIVKADANG
+3056 NKDIIVKADADG

-3094 NVSNPSNVATVNVDT
+3094 NVSNPSNVATVNVDI

-3152 VKIMVD
+3152 VKIIVD

-3167 EVTVTADKDGNW
+3167 EVTVTADKNGNW

-3282 DATWTDIFKV
+3282 DAKTWTDIFKV

-3326 DAGNVSEGNM
+3326 DAGNVSEGSM

-3386 NDNTPTLMGK
+3386 NDKTPTLIGK

-3404 LKNGDKVI
+3404 LKNGDTVI
-3412 ADNISVDANGNW
+3412 AEKIPVDANGNW
-3424 HYEPKEDSPWA
+3424 HYEPEENSPWA
-3435 DGDYE
+3435 DGDYK
-3440 IKAIAKNVFGKESE
+3440 ITAIAKNVFGKESE
-3454 SSSPITVTVDTTA
+3454 SSSPITVTVDTTG

-3518 EHHENEVT
+3518 EHHENVVT
-3526 TKADKNGHWE
+3526 TKADKNGHWD

-3716 DPVKNIK
+3716 DPVKNTK

-3781 DVVNIHK
+3781 DIVNIHK

-3801 IDLGDGNNRLIV
+3801 IDLGDGNNRLTV

-3896 TLTIKAAH
+3896 TLTIKAVH

-3961 IEDVLDMTD
+3961 IKDVLDMTD

>member
-36 YEGESVKTT
+36 YEGETVKTT

-72 PKATAGDSQV
+72 PKATAADSQV

-89 LNGANLGDLEE
+89 LNGANLEDLEE

-152 SGGLDNG
+152 SGGLDSGRG
-159 GTGGGTGFY
+159 GSDD
-168 IDTTAPVVTINS
+168 DTA
-180 INPVDT
+180 
-186 NEKADGNPDKGIVKG
+186 
-201 HSDEPNAPVVVKDK
+201 
-215 DGKIIGSG
+215 
-223 TTDDKGN
+223 
-230 FEVTTDPIKPG
+230 
-241 DKVTVEVTD
+241 
-250 KAGNTGKGD
+250 
-259 GTAGNT
+259 
-265 VYTDTTPPTVDVKT
+265 
-279 VTPVDTNNP
+279 
-288 ADGNP
+288 
-293 DKGIAKG
+293 
-300 HSDEP
+300 
-305 NAPVVVTDKDGKTIG
+305 G
-320 TGTTDGNGDFTIET
+320 TGTTIDPET
-334 KPFNPGDPITATV
+334 
-347 TDKAGNKGSDTENAG
+347 
-362 NLTHPNDHTAPSEP
+362 
-376 TITFVEDTNPKD
+376 
-388 GKLNKAEN
+388 
-396 GSDSDNA
+396 
-403 NTTAKISIPTDAVVN
+403 
-418 DVIKYTVNGEEK
+418 
-430 SHPITD
+430 
-436 ADKAKGHIEVKVPV
+436 
-450 VDGQTST
+450 
-457 ITAKIVDQAGNA
+457 
-469 SKEVSGSVDVDLTIG
+469 
-484 NPKVRFLE
+484 
-492 DADNNG
+492 
-498 VLSVAEVAAIK
+498 
-509 DGKAHWVIDIPTDG
+509 
-523 SVKAGDV
+523 
-530 IQSID
+530 
-535 SKGNWV
+535 
-541 KFVTITDEMIK
+541 
-552 DGRFEATFNVDIE
+552 
-565 KLRNGKY
+565 
-572 ETPEYRFADDA
+572 
-583 GNISDSSKATLTLD
+583 
-597 SELTRQPSN
+597 TRKPSN
-606 PSIKFPEDTNEDGKI
+606 PEIKFPEDTNKDGKI
-621 SDKENKE
+621 SDDENKA
-628 GDKDAGKTTAE
+628 GDKDAGKTTVE
-639 VVIPKDGSVKPGD
+639 VTIPKDGSVKPGD
-652 KLIVTDDNGKE
+652 KVVVTDDNGKKTE
-663 TVRPIEQSDIDKGS
+663 KPINQDDIDKGK
-677 IDVPVDLNPGKDNNV
+677 IDIPVDLNPGKDNNV

-784 AKSDGSWE
+784 AKADGSWE
-792 FAAPELTKQGE
+792 FTPELTKQGE

-879 KGHANSS
+879 KGHANSA

-901 PVFVQAIDKAGNAG
+901 PVVVQAIDKAGNAG
-915 TDMAIAGNIEHPNDT
+915 TEMAIAGNIEHPNDT

-939 VTPVDETNPS
+939 VTPVDDTNPS

-956 IVKGKSEEPNAPVVV
+956 IVKGKSDEPNAPVVV

-993 TTPIKPGDKVKV
+993 TDPIKPGDKVKV

-1019 TAGDTEFVDNTPP
+1019 TAGDTE
-1032 SVEVKEVTPVDTN
+1032 
-1045 NPADGNPDKGIVKG
+1045 IL
-1059 HSDEPN
+1059 H
-1065 APVVVKDKDGKTIG
+1065 KDLP
-1079 TGTTDDNGDF
+1079 
-1089 EITTDPIK
+1089 E
-1097 PGDKVNVEV
+1097 
-1106 TDKAGNKGN
+1106 
-1115 GEGTAGNTDF
+1115 
-1125 ADKTAPDAPV
+1125 APV
-1135 ITEVIDDVKGGKF
+1135 ITEVIDDVKGYGEDTKVG
-1148 NEDVKGGTTND
+1148 NVLDVKGHLTND
-1159 STPTFKGT
+1159 KTPTIKGT
-1167 AEAGSTITLKN
+1167 AKAGSKVEIYDN
-1178 GNDVI
+1178 GDRI
-1183 AENIPVKADGSW
+1183 GETTAKADGSW
-1195 EFTPKSPLVE
+1195 EFTPELTKQ
-1205 GEYNITATATDK
+1205 GEHKFTATAENKFGKSTPSNEATIDLDSIAPKLDNVKITPIDTNSKADDTAELTMGTGHTDTPNAEILFRDENNNIIGKGHANSAGDFLIQLDKAVQPGTPVVVQAIDK
-1217 AGNVSNASNI
+1217 AGNAGTEMATAGNI
-1227 ATVTIDLHTSK
+1227 EHPNDHTAPSE
-1238 PTINEIIDNVE
+1238 PTITFVE
-1249 GDTGNVK
+1249 
-1256 NERIGWTNDNTPT
+1256 
-1269 LKGSTEA
+1269 
-1276 GATVDVYVDGR
+1276 DVNP
-1287 KAGSVKAN
+1287 K
-1295 EKGEWEYTT
+1295 
-1304 SKLSDGKHSFYAIA
+1304 DGKLNKA
-1318 TDEAGNV
+1318 
-1325 SENSGISWIK
+1325 ENSKDGDSTSTKAQISVPGDAEENDVIHYTVNGEEKTHTITYNDRVTGYVEIK
-1335 VDTNPGEVVIT
+1335 V
-1346 RITDDNGDDA
+1346 
-1356 LNGAYEGATK
+1356 
-1366 DNTPTIWGTG
+1366 
-1376 EQYATVTVSVKD
+1376 
-1388 SSGKVVWSDEVYIE
+1388 
-1402 DSLGDWHIDVPVALN
+1402 PV
-1417 DGDYTVEAS
+1417 
-1426 MQDYVK
+1426 
-1432 NPVQNS
+1432 
-1438 NVVNLTIDNATD
+1438 
-1450 KPVIKE
+1450 
-1456 IIDDV
+1456 
-1461 EGDTGDISSKNNWT
+1461 
-1475 NDNTPTLKGSAEAGA
+1475 
-1490 DIKVFVDGKIAGTT
+1490 VDGKA
-1504 KAGLDGSWEFTPRT
+1504 S
-1518 KLSDGD
+1518 
-1524 HTFYVE
+1524 
-1530 ATDKIGNKNTSD
+1530 
-1542 IETIKVD
+1542 
-1549 TNPGKVVITSVTD
+1549 SVT
-1562 DNGDDALNGAY
+1562 A
-1573 EGATKDNTPTINGFA
+1573 K
-1588 EPYSTVTVSVK
+1588 
-1599 DSSGKVVWSGE
+1599 
-1610 VYVEDSLGDWSITVD
+1610 
-1625 KPLNDGDYTVEASMQ
+1625 
-1640 DYVKNPVQNS
+1640 
-1650 NVVSLTVD
+1650 
-1658 TATNIPEIKEIVD
+1658 IVD
-1671 NVAGGVENGDVKGK
+1671 QAGNASKEVS
-1685 VTNDNTPTLKG
+1685 G
-1696 SAEAGADIKVF
+1696 SI
-1707 VDGKI
+1707 
-1712 AGTTKAG
+1712 
-1719 LDGSWEFTP
+1719 
-1728 RTKLGDGEHKFVVEA
+1728 
-1743 TDKLGHSAKSVEA
+1743 
-1756 SVDVDTTIG
+1756 DVDLTIG

-1852 YETPEYRFADEAGNV
+1852 YETPEYRFADDAGNV

-2057 GKTVADANGKWSFTP
+2057 GKVTADANGKWSFTP
-2072 TEAMGDGEHYFE
+2072 TEAMSDGEHYFE

-2093 KSTSDKVSLDVDT
+2093 KSTSDRVSLDVDT

-2205 SDFSEVVVVNA
+2205 S
-2216 DLIAPSEPTITF
+2216 
-2228 VEDVNPKDGKLNK
+2228 G
-2241 AENSKDGDS
+2241 
-2250 TSTKAQ
+2250 
-2256 ISVPGDAEEN
+2256 
-2266 DVIHYTVNG
+2266 
-2275 EEKTHTITYNDRV
+2275 
-2288 TGYVEI
+2288 
-2294 KVPVVDGKAS
+2294 
-2304 SVTAKI
+2304 
-2310 VDQAGNASKEVSSS
+2310 
-2324 IDSDFT
+2324 
-2330 APNVKITGIIDN
+2330 
-2342 VEGGVYKGNVA
+2342 
-2353 GTNTNDNKPT
+2353 
-2363 IKGTA
+2363 
-2368 DANQEV
+2368 
-2374 VLYDNNK
+2374 
-2381 EFGRATADKDGNWE
+2381 
-2395 FKPSDYKEPL
+2395 
-2405 ADLVGRVHVIKAVV
+2405 
-2419 TDAAGNT
+2419 
-2426 SEATSALEV
+2426 
-2435 DTTIGAPKVSIKE
+2435 
-2448 DADHNGVLSVEEA
+2448 
-2461 KNLKDSKIHWEVE
+2461 
-2474 IPKDGTVS
+2474 
-2482 AGDVLQVLGKD
+2482 
-2493 GKWKIEKVLSSDDL
+2493 
-2507 GKSFEYEA
+2507 
-2515 TLSGKHF
+2515 
-2522 ESPSY
+2522 
-2527 RIVDLVGNQSTAI
+2527 
-2540 HANVQLDSEFSRKP
+2540 
-2554 SNPEI
+2554 
-2559 KFPEDTNKDGKIS
+2559 
-2572 DDENKAGDKDAGKT
+2572 
-2586 TVEVTIPKDGSVK
+2586 
-2599 PGDKVVVTDDNG
+2599 
-2611 KKTEKPINQD
+2611 
-2621 DIDKGKIDI
+2621 
-2630 PVDLNPGKD
+2630 
-2639 NNVTA
+2639 
-2644 EIINPNNP
+2644 
-2652 NNPGKDSKVIGEASS
+2652 
-2667 TVKVTIDEII
+2667 
-2677 DDVTGGVVNG
+2677 
-2687 DVKNGLTND
+2687 
-2696 NLPTFKGSAAPGAT
+2696 
-2710 VEIYESF
+2710 
-2717 YTTTEK
+2717 
-2723 TLVGKTV
+2723 
-2730 ADANGKWSF
+2730 
-2739 TPTEAMGDGE
+2739 
-2749 HYFEAVATDKVGNK
+2749 
-2763 STSDKVSLDVD
+2763 
-2774 TFADAPVID
+2774 
-2783 AVNDNVDSQTGNV
+2783 
-2796 LDAKTKVALTND
+2796 
-2808 STPTL
+2808 
-2813 EGYAEPDSVITI
+2813 
-2825 YEISELNG
+2825 
-2833 EKTAIGT
+2833 
-2840 VTADNHGGW
+2840 
-2849 KFELPELGDGEYKYT
+2849 
-2864 TRAQDKAG
+2864 
-2872 NISDFSEVVV
+2872 FSEVVV

-3109 STTQPVI
+3109 STTQPII

-3152 VKIMVD
+3152 VKIIVD
-3158 DKIVFKDGK
+3158 DKLVFKDGK

-3282 DATWTDIFKV
+3282 DAKTWTDIFKV

-3326 DAGNVSEGNM
+3326 DAGNVSEGSM

-3386 NDNTPTLMGK
+3386 NDKTPTLIGK

-3404 LKNGDKVI
+3404 LKNGDTVI
-3412 ADNISVDANGNW
+3412 AEKIPVDANGNW
-3424 HYEPKEDSPWA
+3424 HYEPEENSPWA

-3454 SSSPITVTVDTTA
+3454 SSSPITVTVDTTG

-3518 EHHENEVT
+3518 EHHENVVT
-3526 TKADKNGHWE
+3526 TKADKNGHWD

-3573 KIVDL
+3573 KIADAKVEFIEDT
-3578 RIDYLGDKNHDGKYS
+3578 NNDGKFS
-3593 WSDNISNE
+3593 WKENIENPNIGRMAWKAIIPQDGSIKEGDIFHYRWGSQDSWHSREIKQSDIERGFIGEKVQNQYEQGQPNAGKPLAFGANANGRVYE
-3601 NNVIYCCARFSKEA
+3601 AEAYFSDA
-3615 VDQGLIKVGDKLYY
+3615 AGNQGKVGSDK
-3629 EVHSNVGAWNKGVVK
+3629 V
-3644 EPITITELDL
+3644 
-3654 KRGYV
+3654 
-3659 DLTSVA
+3659 
-3665 NITYPSKELIPFG
+3665 
-3678 KTANGFN
+3678 
-3685 LSAKAYLVDEAGNM
+3685 
-3699 GKQASEDLVFD
+3699 VFD

>member
-1 MAKKLGTIKSISGS
+1 
-15 AEVIAVDKSG
+15 
-25 NQRVLKVGDSL
+25 
-36 YEGESVKTT
+36 
-45 SADSK
+45 
-50 VVIATNN
+50 
-57 GKELSMIGEDTLSLD
+57 
-72 PKATAGDSQV
+72 
-82 AALQKAL
+82 
-89 LNGANLGDLEE
+89 
-100 TAAGGN
+100 
-106 SGGRGDGMSL
+106 
-116 GETRFEH
+116 
-123 GGHYSNISASTSA
+123 
-136 INPLGAASFAG
+136 
-147 PAEGK
+147 
-152 SGGLDNG
+152 
-159 GTGGGTGFY
+159 
-168 IDTTAPVVTINS
+168 
-180 INPVDT
+180 
-186 NEKADGNPDKGIVKG
+186 
-201 HSDEPNAPVVVKDK
+201 
-215 DGKIIGSG
+215 
-223 TTDDKGN
+223 
-230 FEVTTDPIKPG
+230 
-241 DKVTVEVTD
+241 
-250 KAGNTGKGD
+250 
-259 GTAGNT
+259 
-265 VYTDTTPPTVDVKT
+265 
-279 VTPVDTNNP
+279 
-288 ADGNP
+288 
-293 DKGIAKG
+293 
-300 HSDEP
+300 
-305 NAPVVVTDKDGKTIG
+305 
-320 TGTTDGNGDFTIET
+320 
-334 KPFNPGDPITATV
+334 
-347 TDKAGNKGSDTENAG
+347 
-362 NLTHPNDHTAPSEP
+362 
-376 TITFVEDTNPKD
+376 
-388 GKLNKAEN
+388 
-396 GSDSDNA
+396 
-403 NTTAKISIPTDAVVN
+403 
-418 DVIKYTVNGEEK
+418 
-430 SHPITD
+430 
-436 ADKAKGHIEVKVPV
+436 
-450 VDGQTST
+450 
-457 ITAKIVDQAGNA
+457 
-469 SKEVSGSVDVDLTIG
+469 
-484 NPKVRFLE
+484 
-492 DADNNG
+492 
-498 VLSVAEVAAIK
+498 
-509 DGKAHWVIDIPTDG
+509 
-523 SVKAGDV
+523 
-530 IQSID
+530 
-535 SKGNWV
+535 
-541 KFVTITDEMIK
+541 
-552 DGRFEATFNVDIE
+552 
-565 KLRNGKY
+565 
-572 ETPEYRFADDA
+572 
-583 GNISDSSKATLTLD
+583 
-597 SELTRQPSN
+597 
-606 PSIKFPEDTNEDGKI
+606 
-621 SDKENKE
+621 
-628 GDKDAGKTTAE
+628 
-639 VVIPKDGSVKPGD
+639 
-652 KLIVTDDNGKE
+652 
-663 TVRPIEQSDIDKGS
+663 
-677 IDVPVDLNPGKDNNV
+677 
-692 TAEIINPNNPNNPG
+692 
-706 KDSKVIG
+706 
-713 EDSENTKA
+713 
-721 PEAPVITEV
+721 
-730 IDDVKGYGED
+730 
-740 TKVGNVL
+740 
-747 DVKGHLTND
+747 
-756 KTPTIKGTAKAGS
+756 
-769 KVEIYDNGDRIGETT
+769 
-784 AKSDGSWE
+784 
-792 FAAPELTKQGE
+792 
-803 HKFTATAENKFGKST
+803 
-818 PSNEATID
+818 
-826 LDSIA
+826 
-831 PKLDN
+831 
-836 VKITPIDTNSKADDT
+836 
-851 AELTM
+851 
-856 GTGHTDTPNAEIL
+856 
-869 FRDENNNIIG
+869 
-879 KGHANSS
+879 
-886 GDFLIQLD
+886 
-894 KAVQPGT
+894 
-901 PVFVQAIDKAGNAG
+901 
-915 TDMAIAGNIEHPNDT
+915 
-930 KGPKVDIDT
+930 PKVDIDT

-956 IVKGKSEEPNAPVVV
+956 IVKGKSDEPNAPVVV

-993 TTPIKPGDKVKV
+993 TDPIKPGDKVKV
-1005 EVTDKAGHKGSDTE
+1005 EVTDKAGNKGSDTE

-1032 SVEVKEVTPVDTN
+1032 SVDVKEVTPVDTN

-1079 TGTTDDNGDF
+1079 TGTTDDKGNF

-1097 PGDKVNVEV
+1097 PGDNVKVEV

-1125 ADKTAPDAPV
+1125 TDKTAPDAPV

-1159 STPTFKGT
+1159 STPTFKGA

-1178 GNDVI
+1178 GNDII

-1217 AGNVSNASNI
+1217 AGNVSNASNV

-1238 PTINEIIDNVE
+1238 PVINEIIDNVE

-1269 LKGSTEA
+1269 LKGSAEA

-1356 LNGAYEGATK
+1356 LNGAYEGAMK

-1388 SSGKVVWSDEVYIE
+1388 SSGKVVWSDEVYVE

-1438 NVVNLTIDNATD
+1438 NVVSLTIDNATD

-1562 DNGDDALNGAY
+1562 DNGDDALSGAY

-1719 LDGSWEFTP
+1719 FDGSWEFTP

-1743 TDKLGHSAKSVEA
+1743 TDKLGHSAKSIEA

-1837 EATFNVGINKLKDGK
+1837 EATFNIGINKLKDGK

-1867 SDSSKATLTLD
+1867 SDSSKASLSLD

-1906 NKAGDKDAG
+1906 NKAGDKDTG

-2072 TEAMGDGEHYFE
+2072 TEAMSDGEHYFE

-2093 KSTSDKVSLDVDT
+2093 KSTSDRVSLDVDT

-2162 NGEKTA
+2162 NGDKTA

-2294 KVPVVDGKAS
+2294 KVPVVDGQTS

-2310 VDQAGNASKEVSSS
+2310 VDQAGNASKEVSGS
-2324 IDSDFT
+2324 IDVDTT

-2381 EFGRATADKDGNWE
+2381 EMGRVTADKDGNWE

-2448 DADHNGVLSVEEA
+2448 DADHNGVLSVDEA

-2493 GKWKIEKVLSSDDL
+2493 GKWKIEKVLSNDDL

-2572 DDENKAGDKDAGKT
+2572 DDENKAGDKDTGKT

-2652 NNPGKDSKVIGEASS
+2652 NNPGKDSKVIGEDSENTKAPEAPVITEVIDDQRGGKFNEDVKGGLTNDS
-2667 TVKVTIDEII
+2667 TPTFKGTAKPGTTITLKNGNDLIADNIPVKTDGSWEFTIKTPLAQGDYSITATATNAAGKVSAPSDAATIKIDLHSDEPVITEII
-2677 DDVTGGVVNG
+2677 DNVAGGVVNG
-2687 DVKNGLTND
+2687 DVKGGLTND
-2696 NLPTFKGSAAPGAT
+2696 NTPTLKGTAEPFAT
-2710 VEIYESF
+2710 VEIKIDGRGSYRFENGEVISNW
-2717 YTTTEK
+2717 TA
-2723 TLVGKTV
+2723 V
-2730 ADANGKWSF
+2730 ADKDGNWEF
-2739 TPTEAMGDGE
+2739 TTPKLSDG
-2749 HYFEAVATDKVGNK
+2749 HHNFEAQATDVAGNN
-2763 STSDKVSLDVD
+2763 SQPSALVSIDVD
-2774 TFADAPVID
+2774 T
-2783 AVNDNVDSQTGNV
+2783 
-2796 LDAKTKVALTND
+2796 
-2808 STPTL
+2808 
-2813 EGYAEPDSVITI
+2813 
-2825 YEISELNG
+2825 
-2833 EKTAIGT
+2833 
-2840 VTADNHGGW
+2840 HM
-2849 KFELPELGDGEYKYT
+2849 
-2864 TRAQDKAG
+2864 
-2872 NISDFSEVVV
+2872 
-2882 VNADLIAPSEP
+2882 
-2893 TITFVEDVNPKDGK
+2893 
-2907 LNKAENSKDG
+2907 
-2917 DSTSTKAQISVPGD
+2917 
-2931 AEENDVI
+2931 
-2938 HYTVNGEEK
+2938 
-2947 THTITYND
+2947 
-2955 RVTGYV
+2955 
-2961 EIKVPVVDG
+2961 
-2970 KASSVT
+2970 
-2976 AKIVDQAGNASKEV
+2976 
-2990 SNNLDVDIHIDAPVI
+2990 DAPVI

-3056 NKDIIVKADANG
+3056 NKDIIVKADADG

-3152 VKIMVD
+3152 VKIKVD
-3158 DKIVFKDGK
+3158 DRPVFKDGK

-3185 NLNWGGEV
+3185 NLNWDGKV

-3270 VKAGDRVQILGS
+3270 VKAGDRVQILGN
-3282 DATWTDIFKV
+3282 DAKTWTDIFKV

-3326 DAGNVSEGNM
+3326 DAGNVSEGSM

-3412 ADNISVDANGNW
+3412 ADNIPVDANGNW
-3424 HYEPKEDSPWA
+3424 HYEPEENSPWA
-3435 DGDYE
+3435 DGDYK
-3440 IKAIAKNVFGKESE
+3440 ITAIAKNVFGKESE
-3454 SSSPITVTVDTTA
+3454 SLSPITVTVDTTG

-3475 EDSVKTNDVVDF
+3475 EDNVKTNDVVDF

-3518 EHHENEVT
+3518 EHHENVVT
-3526 TKADKNGHWE
+3526 TKADKNGHWD

-3781 DVVNIHK
+3781 DIVNIHK

-3813 AADLDSSTVISGK
+3813 AADLDHSTVISGK

-3904 VIGGVDDKGALDGG
+3904 VISGVDDKGALDGG

-3961 IEDVLDMTD
+3961 IKDVLDMTD

>member
-25 NQRVLKVGDSL
+25 NQRVLKVGNSL
-36 YEGESVKTT
+36 YEGETVKTT

-72 PKATAGDSQV
+72 PKATAADSQV

-89 LNGANLGDLEE
+89 LNGANLEDLEE

-147 PAEGK
+147 PVEGK
-152 SGGLDNG
+152 SGGLDSGRG
-159 GTGGGTGFY
+159 GSDG
-168 IDTTAPVVTINS
+168 DTAG
-180 INPVDT
+180 
-186 NEKADGNPDKGIVKG
+186 A
-201 HSDEPNAPVVVKDK
+201 
-215 DGKIIGSG
+215 G
-223 TTDDKGN
+223 TTIDP
-230 FEVTTDPIKPG
+230 ETTRK
-241 DKVTVEVTD
+241 
-250 KAGNTGKGD
+250 
-259 GTAGNT
+259 
-265 VYTDTTPPTVDVKT
+265 
-279 VTPVDTNNP
+279 
-288 ADGNP
+288 
-293 DKGIAKG
+293 
-300 HSDEP
+300 
-305 NAPVVVTDKDGKTIG
+305 
-320 TGTTDGNGDFTIET
+320 
-334 KPFNPGDPITATV
+334 
-347 TDKAGNKGSDTENAG
+347 
-362 NLTHPNDHTAPSEP
+362 
-376 TITFVEDTNPKD
+376 
-388 GKLNKAEN
+388 
-396 GSDSDNA
+396 
-403 NTTAKISIPTDAVVN
+403 
-418 DVIKYTVNGEEK
+418 
-430 SHPITD
+430 
-436 ADKAKGHIEVKVPV
+436 
-450 VDGQTST
+450 
-457 ITAKIVDQAGNA
+457 
-469 SKEVSGSVDVDLTIG
+469 
-484 NPKVRFLE
+484 
-492 DADNNG
+492 
-498 VLSVAEVAAIK
+498 
-509 DGKAHWVIDIPTDG
+509 
-523 SVKAGDV
+523 
-530 IQSID
+530 
-535 SKGNWV
+535 
-541 KFVTITDEMIK
+541 
-552 DGRFEATFNVDIE
+552 
-565 KLRNGKY
+565 
-572 ETPEYRFADDA
+572 
-583 GNISDSSKATLTLD
+583 
-597 SELTRQPSN
+597 PSN
-606 PSIKFPEDTNEDGKI
+606 PEIKFPEDTNKDGKI
-621 SDKENKE
+621 SDDENKA
-628 GDKDAGKTTAE
+628 GDNDAGKTTAE
-639 VVIPKDGSVKPGD
+639 ISIPKDGSVKPGD
-652 KLIVTDDNGKE
+652 KLVVTDENGKQTEKTIEQGDIDNGNIK
-663 TVRPIEQSDIDKGS
+663 
-677 IDVPVDLNPGKDNNV
+677 VPVDLNPGKDNTI

-769 KVEIYDNGDRIGETT
+769 KVEIYDNGDKIGETI
-784 AKSDGSWE
+784 AKANGSWE
-792 FAAPELTKQGE
+792 FEAPALTKQGE

-836 VKITPIDTNSKADDT
+836 VKITPIDTNSRADDT

-879 KGHANSS
+879 KGHANSA

-901 PVFVQAIDKAGNAG
+901 PVVVQAIDKAGNAG
-915 TDMAIAGNIEHPNDT
+915 TEMATAGNIEHPNDT

-939 VTPVDETNPS
+939 VTPVDDTNPS

-956 IVKGKSEEPNAPVVV
+956 IVKGKSDEPNAPVVV

-982 TTDDKGNFEIT
+982 TTDDKGN
-993 TTPIKPGDKVKV
+993 
-1005 EVTDKAGHKGSDTE
+1005 
-1019 TAGDTEFVDNTPP
+1019 
-1032 SVEVKEVTPVDTN
+1032 
-1045 NPADGNPDKGIVKG
+1045 
-1059 HSDEPN
+1059 
-1065 APVVVKDKDGKTIG
+1065 
-1079 TGTTDDNGDF
+1079 F

-1115 GEGTAGNTDF
+1115 GEGTAGNIEHPNDHTAPSEPTITFVEDLKPKDGKLNKDENSKDSDNANTTAKISIPTDAVVGDVIKYTVNGGAEESHTITN
-1125 ADKTAPDAPV
+1125 ADKTA
-1135 ITEVIDDVKGGKF
+1135 GH
-1148 NEDVKGGTTND
+1148 
-1159 STPTFKGT
+1159 
-1167 AEAGSTITLKN
+1167 
-1178 GNDVI
+1178 
-1183 AENIPVKADGSW
+1183 
-1195 EFTPKSPLVE
+1195 VE
-1205 GEYNITATATDK
+1205 
-1217 AGNVSNASNI
+1217 
-1227 ATVTIDLHTSK
+1227 
-1238 PTINEIIDNVE
+1238 
-1249 GDTGNVK
+1249 
-1256 NERIGWTNDNTPT
+1256 
-1269 LKGSTEA
+1269 
-1276 GATVDVYVDGR
+1276 
-1287 KAGSVKAN
+1287 
-1295 EKGEWEYTT
+1295 
-1304 SKLSDGKHSFYAIA
+1304 
-1318 TDEAGNV
+1318 
-1325 SENSGISWIK
+1325 IK
-1335 VDTNPGEVVIT
+1335 
-1346 RITDDNGDDA
+1346 
-1356 LNGAYEGATK
+1356 
-1366 DNTPTIWGTG
+1366 
-1376 EQYATVTVSVKD
+1376 
-1388 SSGKVVWSDEVYIE
+1388 
-1402 DSLGDWHIDVPVALN
+1402 VPVA
-1417 DGDYTVEAS
+1417 DG
-1426 MQDYVK
+1426 Q
-1432 NPVQNS
+1432 
-1438 NVVNLTIDNATD
+1438 
-1450 KPVIKE
+1450 
-1456 IIDDV
+1456 
-1461 EGDTGDISSKNNWT
+1461 
-1475 NDNTPTLKGSAEAGA
+1475 
-1490 DIKVFVDGKIAGTT
+1490 
-1504 KAGLDGSWEFTPRT
+1504 
-1518 KLSDGD
+1518 
-1524 HTFYVE
+1524 
-1530 ATDKIGNKNTSD
+1530 TS
-1542 IETIKVD
+1542 
-1549 TNPGKVVITSVTD
+1549 SVT
-1562 DNGDDALNGAY
+1562 A
-1573 EGATKDNTPTINGFA
+1573 K
-1588 EPYSTVTVSVK
+1588 
-1599 DSSGKVVWSGE
+1599 
-1610 VYVEDSLGDWSITVD
+1610 
-1625 KPLNDGDYTVEASMQ
+1625 
-1640 DYVKNPVQNS
+1640 
-1650 NVVSLTVD
+1650 
-1658 TATNIPEIKEIVD
+1658 IVD
-1671 NVAGGVENGDVKGK
+1671 QAGNASKEVS
-1685 VTNDNTPTLKG
+1685 G
-1696 SAEAGADIKVF
+1696 SI
-1707 VDGKI
+1707 
-1712 AGTTKAG
+1712 
-1719 LDGSWEFTP
+1719 
-1728 RTKLGDGEHKFVVEA
+1728 
-1743 TDKLGHSAKSVEA
+1743 
-1756 SVDVDTTIG
+1756 DVDLTIG

-1771 VEDTNNDG
+1771 LEDTDNNG

-1800 PTDGSVKAG
+1800 PTDGSIKAG

-1815 DGKGNWVKFVEITD
+1815 DSKGNWVKFVTITD

-1837 EATFNVGINKLKDGK
+1837 EATFNVDIEKLRNGK

-1867 SDSSKATLTLD
+1867 SESSKASLTLD
-1878 SEFSRKPSNPEIKFP
+1878 SEFSRQPSNPSITFP
-1893 EDTNKDGKISDDE
+1893 EDNDPKDGKISDKE
-1906 NKAGDKDAG
+1906 NKAGDNDAG
-1915 KTTVEVTI
+1915 KTTAEISI

-1932 DKVVVTDDN
+1932 DKLIVKDNSDKPKEHVITEKDIEN
-1941 GKKTEKPINQD
+1941 GKVEVTVDIKTG
-1952 DIDKGKIDIPVD
+1952 DKTTI
-1964 LNPGKDN
+1964 
-1971 NVTAEIINPNNP
+1971 TAEIVNPNNP
-1983 NNPGKDSKVIGEASS
+1983 NNPSEEISKDITEASS
-1998 TVKVTIDEI
+1998 TVQVTIDEI
-2007 IDDVTGGV
+2007 YDDVAGGV

-2048 YTTTEKTLV
+2048 LTTTEKTLVGKTVADANGKWSFTPTEAMGDGLHYFEAHATDSAGNKSITPKVELDVDATAPSVENLKVSPLDISNPADNTPEKGRVEGSSDTQDAKVIVKDEAGNVIGEGKVGGDGKFVIDTTKALNPGDKVKVEITDEAGNTGKGSAVTGNDIIHTHATTQVTIDEIYDDVAGGVVNGDVKNGLTNDNLPTFKGSAAPGATVEIYESFLTTTEKTLV

-2093 KSTSDKVSLDVDT
+2093 KSTSDRVSLDVDT
-2106 FADAP
+2106 FTDAP

-2162 NGEKTA
+2162 NGEKTVV
-2168 IGTVTADN
+2168 GTVTADN

-2266 DVIHYTVNG
+2266 DVIHYTING

-2310 VDQAGNASKEVSSS
+2310 VDQAGNASKEVSGS

-2381 EFGRATADKDGNWE
+2381 EMGRVTADKDGNWE

-2448 DADHNGVLSVEEA
+2448 DADHNGVLSVDEA

-2493 GKWKIEKVLSSDDL
+2493 GKWKIEKVLSNDDL

-2540 HANVQLDSEFSRKP
+2540 HANVQLDSEFNRKP

-2572 DDENKAGDKDAGKT
+2572 DDENKANDNDAGKT

-2652 NNPGKDSKVIGEASS
+2652 NNPGKDSKVIGEDSEN
-2667 TVKVTIDEII
+2667 TK
-2677 DDVTGGVVNG
+2677 
-2687 DVKNGLTND
+2687 
-2696 NLPTFKGSAAPGAT
+2696 AP
-2710 VEIYESF
+2710 E
-2717 YTTTEK
+2717 
-2723 TLVGKTV
+2723 
-2730 ADANGKWSF
+2730 
-2739 TPTEAMGDGE
+2739 
-2749 HYFEAVATDKVGNK
+2749 
-2763 STSDKVSLDVD
+2763 
-2774 TFADAPVID
+2774 APVITEVID
-2783 AVNDNVDSQTGNV
+2783 DQRGGKFNEDVKGG
-2796 LDAKTKVALTND
+2796 LTND
-2808 STPTL
+2808 STPTFK
-2813 EGYAEPDSVITI
+2813 GTAKPGTTIT
-2825 YEISELNG
+2825 LKNG
-2833 EKTAIGT
+2833 
-2840 VTADNHGGW
+2840 N
-2849 KFELPELGDGEYKYT
+2849 
-2864 TRAQDKAG
+2864 
-2872 NISDFSEVVV
+2872 
-2882 VNADLIAPSEP
+2882 DLIADNIPVKTDGSWEFTIKTPLAQGDYSITATATNAAGKVSAPSDAATIKIDLHSDEP
-2893 TITFVEDVNPKDGK
+2893 VITKIIDNVAGGVENGDVKGGLTNDNTPTLKGT
-2907 LNKAENSKDG
+2907 AEPFA
-2917 DSTSTKAQISVPGD
+2917 T
-2931 AEENDVI
+2931 
-2938 HYTVNGEEK
+2938 
-2947 THTITYND
+2947 
-2955 RVTGYV
+2955 V
-2961 EIKVPVVDG
+2961 EIKIDG
-2970 KASSVT
+2970 RGSYRFENGEVISNWT
-2976 AKIVDQAGNASKEV
+2976 AVADKDGNWEFTTPKLSDGHHNFEAQATDVAGNNSQPSALV
-2990 SNNLDVDIHIDAPVI
+2990 SIDVDTHIDAPVI

-3094 NVSNPSNVATVNVDT
+3094 NVSNPSNVATVNVDI

-3158 DKIVFKDGK
+3158 DKLVFKDGK

-3270 VKAGDRVQILGS
+3270 VKVGDRVQILGS
-3282 DATWTDIFKV
+3282 DAKTWTDIFKV

-3326 DAGNVSEGNM
+3326 DAGNVSEGSM

-3386 NDNTPTLMGK
+3386 NDKTPTLIGK

-3404 LKNGDKVI
+3404 LKNGDTVI
-3412 ADNISVDANGNW
+3412 AEKIPVDANGNW
-3424 HYEPKEDSPWA
+3424 HYEPEENSPWA

-3454 SSSPITVTVDTTA
+3454 SSSPITVTVDTTG

-3518 EHHENEVT
+3518 EHHENVVT

-3573 KIVDL
+3573 KIADAKVEFIEDT
-3578 RIDYLGDKNHDGKYS
+3578 NNDGKFS
-3593 WSDNISNE
+3593 WKENIENPNIGRMAWKAIIPQDGSIKEGDIFHYRWGSQDSWHSREIKQSDIERGFIGEKVQNQYEQGQPNAGKPLAFGANANGRVYE
-3601 NNVIYCCARFSKEA
+3601 AEAYFSDA
-3615 VDQGLIKVGDKLYY
+3615 AGNQGKVGSDK
-3629 EVHSNVGAWNKGVVK
+3629 V
-3644 EPITITELDL
+3644 
-3654 KRGYV
+3654 
-3659 DLTSVA
+3659 
-3665 NITYPSKELIPFG
+3665 
-3678 KTANGFN
+3678 
-3685 LSAKAYLVDEAGNM
+3685 
-3699 GKQASEDLVFD
+3699 VFD

-3813 AADLDSSTVISGK
+3813 AADLDSSTIISGK

-3904 VIGGVDDKGALDGG
+3904 VIGGIDDKGALDGG

-3950 SGDKNTTLKVG
+3950 SGAKNTTLKVG
-3961 IEDVLDMTD
+3961 IKDVLDMTD

>member
-1 MAKKLGTIKSISGS
+1 M
-15 AEVIAVDKSG
+15 VI
-25 NQRVLKVGDSL
+25 
-36 YEGESVKTT
+36 
-45 SADSK
+45 
-50 VVIATNN
+50 
-57 GKELSMIGEDTLSLD
+57 
-72 PKATAGDSQV
+72 
-82 AALQKAL
+82 
-89 LNGANLGDLEE
+89 
-100 TAAGGN
+100 
-106 SGGRGDGMSL
+106 
-116 GETRFEH
+116 
-123 GGHYSNISASTSA
+123 
-136 INPLGAASFAG
+136 
-147 PAEGK
+147 
-152 SGGLDNG
+152 
-159 GTGGGTGFY
+159 
-168 IDTTAPVVTINS
+168 
-180 INPVDT
+180 
-186 NEKADGNPDKGIVKG
+186 
-201 HSDEPNAPVVVKDK
+201 
-215 DGKIIGSG
+215 
-223 TTDDKGN
+223 
-230 FEVTTDPIKPG
+230 
-241 DKVTVEVTD
+241 
-250 KAGNTGKGD
+250 
-259 GTAGNT
+259 
-265 VYTDTTPPTVDVKT
+265 
-279 VTPVDTNNP
+279 
-288 ADGNP
+288 
-293 DKGIAKG
+293 
-300 HSDEP
+300 
-305 NAPVVVTDKDGKTIG
+305 TDKDGNEIG
-320 TGTTDGNGDFTIET
+320 RGTTDGNGGFTIET

-347 TDKAGNKGSDTENAG
+347 TDKAGNKGSDTENAS

-376 TITFVEDTNPKD
+376 TITFVEDINPKD

-492 DADNNG
+492 DTDNNG

-523 SVKAGDV
+523 SIKAGDV

-535 SKGNWV
+535 GKGNWV

-621 SDKENKE
+621 SDKENKA
-628 GDKDAGKTTAE
+628 GDGDAGKTTAE
-639 VVIPKDGSVKPGD
+639 VIIPQDGSVKPGD

-677 IDVPVDLNPGKDNNV
+677 IDVPVDLNPSKDN
-692 TAEIINPNNPNNPG
+692 TIIAEIVNPNNPDNPG
-706 KDSKVIG
+706 KGKGVIG
-713 EDSENTKA
+713 ENSEATKA
-721 PEAPVITEV
+721 PEAPVISDVIDDVEGGKFNQSVKGGLTNDSTPTIKGTAKAGSTVIIYDNGVEIGRIEKADANWEFTTPALTKQGEHKFTAIAKNEFGESGSSNEATIELDTIAPVIKEVTITPIDTAAKADDTAEATLIVGVTDTPHATIIAKDKDGNFLGKADANDKGGFVIDAKPVNPGDKVVFEVTDKAGNTSESEFKAGNLAHPNDHTAPKVNIDTVTPVDETNPSDGTPDKGIVKGKSDEPNAPVVVTDENGKTIGTGTTDDKGNFEITTDPIKPGDKVKVEVTDKAGNKGSDTETAGDTEILHKDLPEAPVINEV
-730 IDDVKGYGED
+730 IDDAKGYDED

-784 AKSDGSWE
+784 AKSNGSWE
-792 FAAPELTKQGE
+792 FTAPELTKQGE

-869 FRDENNNIIG
+869 FRDVDNNIIG
-879 KGHANSS
+879 KGHANSA

-915 TDMAIAGNIEHPNDT
+915 TEMATAGNIEHPNDHT
-930 KGPKVDIDT
+930 APKVNIDT

-956 IVKGKSEEPNAPVVV
+956 IVKGKSDEPNAPVVV

-993 TTPIKPGDKVKV
+993 TDPIKPGDKVKV
-1005 EVTDKAGHKGSDTE
+1005 EVTDKAGNKGSDTE
-1019 TAGDTEFVDNTPP
+1019 TAGDIEFVDNTPP
-1032 SVEVKEVTPVDTN
+1032 SVDVKEVTPVDTN

-1065 APVVVKDKDGKTIG
+1065 APVVVKDKDGKIIG
-1079 TGTTDDNGDF
+1079 TGTTDDKGDF

-1125 ADKTAPDAPV
+1125 TDKTAPDAPV

-1159 STPTFKGT
+1159 STPIFKGT
-1167 AEAGSTITLKN
+1167 AEAESTITLKN
-1178 GNDVI
+1178 GNDII
-1183 AENIPVKADGSW
+1183 AEKIPVKADGSW
-1195 EFTPKSPLVE
+1195 EFTPKSPLAE

-1217 AGNVSNASNI
+1217 AGNVSNASNV

-1238 PTINEIIDNVE
+1238 PVINEIIDNVE

-1269 LKGSTEA
+1269 LKGSAEA

-1304 SKLSDGKHSFYAIA
+1304 DKLSDGKHSFYAIA

-1325 SENSGISWIK
+1325 SENSGISW
-1335 VDTNPGEVVIT
+1335 
-1346 RITDDNGDDA
+1346 
-1356 LNGAYEGATK
+1356 
-1366 DNTPTIWGTG
+1366 
-1376 EQYATVTVSVKD
+1376 
-1388 SSGKVVWSDEVYIE
+1388 
-1402 DSLGDWHIDVPVALN
+1402 
-1417 DGDYTVEAS
+1417 
-1426 MQDYVK
+1426 
-1432 NPVQNS
+1432 
-1438 NVVNLTIDNATD
+1438 
-1450 KPVIKE
+1450 
-1456 IIDDV
+1456 
-1461 EGDTGDISSKNNWT
+1461 
-1475 NDNTPTLKGSAEAGA
+1475 
-1490 DIKVFVDGKIAGTT
+1490 
-1504 KAGLDGSWEFTPRT
+1504 
-1518 KLSDGD
+1518 
-1524 HTFYVE
+1524 
-1530 ATDKIGNKNTSD
+1530 
-1542 IETIKVD
+1542 IKVD

-1658 TATNIPEIKEIVD
+1658 TATNIPEVKEIVD

-1719 LDGSWEFTP
+1719 FDGSWEFTP

-1743 TDKLGHSAKSVEA
+1743 TDKLGHSAKSIEA

-1771 VEDTNNDG
+1771 VEDANNDG

-1837 EATFNVGINKLKDGK
+1837 EATFNVDINKLKDGK
-1852 YETPEYRFADEAGNV
+1852 YETPEYRFADDAGNV
-1867 SDSSKATLTLD
+1867 SDSSKASLSLD

-1906 NKAGDKDAG
+1906 NKANDKDAG

-2007 IDDVTGGV
+2007 IDDVKGYGEDTKVGNV
-2015 VNGDVKNG
+2015 LDVKG
-2023 LTNDNLPTFKGSAA
+2023 HLTNDNLPTFKGSAA

-2057 GKTVADANGKWSFTP
+2057 GKVTADANGKWSFTP
-2072 TEAMGDGEHYFE
+2072 TEAMSDGEHYFE

-2093 KSTSDKVSLDVDT
+2093 KSTSDRVSLDVDT

-2162 NGEKTA
+2162 NGDKTA

-2205 SDFSEVVVVNA
+2205 SDFSEEVVVNA

-2374 VLYDNNK
+2374 ILYDNNK

-2448 DADHNGVLSVEEA
+2448 DADHNGFLSVEEA

-2493 GKWKIEKVLSSDDL
+2493 GKWKIEKVLSNDDL

-2540 HANVQLDSEFSRKP
+2540 HANIQLDSEFSRKP

-2572 DDENKAGDKDAGKT
+2572 DDENKANDKDAGKT

-2677 DDVTGGVVNG
+2677 DDVKGYGEDTKVGNVL
-2687 DVKNGLTND
+2687 DVKGHLTND

-2723 TLVGKTV
+2723 TLVGKVT

-2739 TPTEAMGDGE
+2739 TPTEAMSDGE

-2763 STSDKVSLDVD
+2763 STSDRVSLDVD

-2833 EKTAIGT
+2833 DKTAIGT

-2872 NISDFSEVVV
+2872 NISDFSEEVV

-3031 DTTPTFKGTAEAGST
+3031 DTTPTFKGKAEAGST
-3046 IVLKNGNDII
+3046 IVLKNANNIIAEDIVV
-3056 NKDIIVKADANG
+3056 DSDG

-3094 NVSNPSNVATVNVDT
+3094 NVSVPSNVATVNVDT

-3158 DKIVFKDGK
+3158 DRMVFKDGK

-3185 NLNWGGEV
+3185 NLNWGGKV

-3223 VDVDTTIGAP
+3223 VDVDTTIGVP
-3233 TVKITTDINSDK
+3233 TVKITTDTNSDK
-3245 KIDIADASA
+3245 KIDINDVSA

-3282 DATWTDIFKV
+3282 DAKTWTDIFKV

-3342 GFAPKAPTIIAVL
+3342 GFAPKAPVIKAVL
-3355 DNEYGI
+3355 DNEYGSDLI
-3361 DPKNP
+3361 DP
-3366 TDINAGDTT
+3366 IYGTT
-3375 GNVLEGTIAIT
+3375 GNVLVADKALT
-3386 NDNTPTLMGK
+3386 NDSTPAFMGE
-3396 AEAGTTIT
+3396 AEVGTTIT
-3404 LKNGDKVI
+3404 LKKGNTVI
-3412 ADNISVDANGNW
+3412 AENIPVGSNGKW
-3424 HYEPKEDSPWA
+3424 FYEPEENSPWA
-3435 DGDYE
+3435 DGSYE
-3440 IKAIAKNVFGKESE
+3440 ITAIAKNAFDKVSE
-3454 SSSPITVTVDTTA
+3454 PSKPITVTVDTTE
-3467 PEVTLTSI
+3467 PYLTI
-3475 EDSVKTNDVVDF
+3475 DEINDDVKTSDIDF
-3487 TGNVKDKFTND
+3487 TGNVKGKVTND
-3498 NTPLLKGTAE
+3498 ATPTLKGTAE
-3508 AGSVIIIKYG
+3508 PESLIVIKSG
-3518 EHHENEVT
+3518 NEVY
-3526 TKADKNGHWE
+3526 AEVHAGKNGSWE
-3536 YKITNPLSDGEHI
+3536 YKVTTPLSDGLHI
-3549 ISYQAVDKA
+3549 FSAQAHDKA
-3558 GNTSLEYVANVTVDT
+3558 GNIGSEIVANVTVDT
-3573 KIVDL
+3573 KIADAKVEFIEDT
-3578 RIDYLGDKNHDGKYS
+3578 NNDGKFS
-3593 WSDNISNE
+3593 WKENIENPNIGRMAWKALISDDGSIKAGDTFNYRWGASDSWHNRTITQADIDRGYIGEKVQNQYE
-3601 NNVIYCCARFSKEA
+3601 QGQPNAGKPLAFGANANGRVYEAEAYFSDA
-3615 VDQGLIKVGDKLYY
+3615 AG
-3629 EVHSNVGAWNKGVVK
+3629 NKG
-3644 EPITITELDL
+3644 
-3654 KRGYV
+3654 
-3659 DLTSVA
+3659 
-3665 NITYPSKELIPFG
+3665 
-3678 KTANGFN
+3678 
-3685 LSAKAYLVDEAGNM
+3685 AKGSDKV
-3699 GKQASEDLVFD
+3699 VFD
-3710 FSDKPA
+3710 FSDNTDNKHIA
-3716 DPVKNIK
+3716 TTNVKITSIYDDVRGGHVGNLITNEAAQVAGLTNDK
-3723 INAEA
+3723 TPTISGTAEA
-3728 IYGDNDTGL
+3728 N
-3737 WLEGHGPVLKAST
+3737 ASVKVSVVDG
-3750 ELQPQL
+3750 ESHSVW
-3756 NGNDN
+3756 
-3761 YEIDVK
+3761 EK
-3767 TITHKAEFTLGSGD
+3767 TITAESDGSWKVTTDNIADGNYSVTAVATNKAGAVSNPYTVSNLEIDTTIAQPNIWIKEDANQDKIYDKADYENPANGNGD
-3781 DVVNIHK
+3781 ITFVVDIPQDRVTIKAGDVFHYMINTNNPKWGNINGYTEDITITEADIK
-3788 SGNGW
+3788 SGSISRVVTLCDDGKDFNMSHNGMIVSMN
-3793 GWINMDSK
+3793 GYFK
-3801 IDLGDGNNRLIV
+3801 DL
-3813 AADLDSSTVISGK
+3813 
-3826 GDDYIEIKD
+3826 
-3835 DVANGAKIITGA
+3835 A
-3847 GNDTVIVGDT
+3847 GNALSNDTMVRFDLK
-3857 VANTIFTKVGI
+3857 NTYGGKVR
-3868 STGDGND
+3868 STRSLPDDILDND
-3875 SVTIKGDAIDKAKID
+3875 SVD
-3890 LGNGDD
+3890 LSN
-3896 TLTIKAAH
+3896 AAH
-3904 VIGGVDDKGALDGG
+3904 INEPKAELNVLNNNKIGVSANDLLETPKDHIMNEG
-3918 KGYDKLIISSPE
+3918 KSEAKPSYATASS
-3930 DTIDLKHVSYHAKNF
+3930 HAG
-3945 EELDI
+3945 EENI
-3950 SGDKNTTLKVG
+3950 ATT
-3961 IEDVLDMTD
+3961 
-3970 DKHTLKITGDK
+3970 HP
-3981 GDTVDLKEDV
+3981 
-3991 KGSGWHQGASEDGY
+3991 
-4005 TTYTNNT
+4005 
-4012 VTIQIKDEI
+4012 IQIEEKVES
-4021 HVI
+4021 HF

>member
-36 YEGESVKTT
+36 YEGETVKTT

-72 PKATAGDSQV
+72 PKATAADSQV

-89 LNGANLGDLEE
+89 LNGANLEDLEE

-147 PAEGK
+147 PVEGK
-152 SGGLDNG
+152 SGGLDSGRG
-159 GTGGGTGFY
+159 GSDD
-168 IDTTAPVVTINS
+168 DTA
-180 INPVDT
+180 
-186 NEKADGNPDKGIVKG
+186 
-201 HSDEPNAPVVVKDK
+201 
-215 DGKIIGSG
+215 
-223 TTDDKGN
+223 
-230 FEVTTDPIKPG
+230 
-241 DKVTVEVTD
+241 
-250 KAGNTGKGD
+250 
-259 GTAGNT
+259 
-265 VYTDTTPPTVDVKT
+265 
-279 VTPVDTNNP
+279 
-288 ADGNP
+288 
-293 DKGIAKG
+293 
-300 HSDEP
+300 
-305 NAPVVVTDKDGKTIG
+305 G
-320 TGTTDGNGDFTIET
+320 TGTTIDPET
-334 KPFNPGDPITATV
+334 
-347 TDKAGNKGSDTENAG
+347 
-362 NLTHPNDHTAPSEP
+362 
-376 TITFVEDTNPKD
+376 
-388 GKLNKAEN
+388 
-396 GSDSDNA
+396 
-403 NTTAKISIPTDAVVN
+403 
-418 DVIKYTVNGEEK
+418 
-430 SHPITD
+430 
-436 ADKAKGHIEVKVPV
+436 
-450 VDGQTST
+450 
-457 ITAKIVDQAGNA
+457 
-469 SKEVSGSVDVDLTIG
+469 
-484 NPKVRFLE
+484 
-492 DADNNG
+492 
-498 VLSVAEVAAIK
+498 
-509 DGKAHWVIDIPTDG
+509 
-523 SVKAGDV
+523 
-530 IQSID
+530 
-535 SKGNWV
+535 
-541 KFVTITDEMIK
+541 
-552 DGRFEATFNVDIE
+552 
-565 KLRNGKY
+565 
-572 ETPEYRFADDA
+572 
-583 GNISDSSKATLTLD
+583 
-597 SELTRQPSN
+597 TRKPSN
-606 PSIKFPEDTNEDGKI
+606 PEIKFPEDTNKDGKI
-621 SDKENKE
+621 SDDENKAN
-628 GDKDAGKTTAE
+628 DNDAGKTTVE
-639 VVIPKDGSVKPGD
+639 VTIPKDGSVKPGD
-652 KLIVTDDNGKE
+652 KVVVTDDNGKKTE
-663 TVRPIEQSDIDKGS
+663 KPINQDDIDKGK
-677 IDVPVDLNPGKDNNV
+677 IDIPVDLNPGKDNNV

-721 PEAPVITEV
+721 PEAPVINEI

-784 AKSDGSWE
+784 AKADGSWE
-792 FAAPELTKQGE
+792 FEAPALTKQGE

-879 KGHANSS
+879 KGHANSA
-886 GDFLIQLD
+886 GDFAIQLD

-982 TTDDKGNFEIT
+982 TTDDKGDFEIT
-993 TTPIKPGDKVKV
+993 TDPIEPGDKVKVEVTDKAGHKGSDTETAGDTEILHKDLPEAPVINEIIDDVKGYGEDTKVGNVLDVKGHLTNDKTPTIKGTAKAGSKVEIYDNGDRIGETTAKADGSWEFEAPALTKQGEHKFTATAENKFGKSTPSNEATIDLDSIAPKLDNVKITPIDTNSKADDTAELTMGTGHTDTPNAEILFRDENNNIIGKGHANSAGDFAIQLDKAVQPGTPVFVQAIDKAGNAGTDMAIAGNIEHPNDTKGPKVDIDTVTPVDETNPSDGTPDKGIVKGKSEEPNAPVVVTDENGKTIGTGTTDDKGDFEITTDPIEPGDKVKV

-1065 APVVVKDKDGKTIG
+1065 APVVVTDKDGKIIG
-1079 TGTTDDNGDF
+1079 TGTTDDKGNF

-1125 ADKTAPDAPV
+1125 TDKTAPDAPV

-1167 AEAGSTITLKN
+1167 AEAGSTVTLKN
-1178 GNDVI
+1178 GNDII
-1183 AENIPVKADGSW
+1183 AENISVKADGSW
-1195 EFTPKSPLVE
+1195 EFTPKSSLAE
-1205 GEYNITATATDK
+1205 GKYSITATATDK
-1217 AGNVSNASNI
+1217 AGNVSNASNV

-1269 LKGSTEA
+1269 LKGSAEA

-1335 VDTNPGEVVIT
+1335 VDTNPGKVVIT
-1346 RITDDNGDDA
+1346 RITDDNGDDV
-1356 LNGAYEGATK
+1356 LNGSYEGATK
-1366 DNTPTIWGTG
+1366 DNTPTIWGIG

-1504 KAGLDGSWEFTPRT
+1504 KAGFDGSWEFTPRT

-1530 ATDKIGNKNTSD
+1530 ATDKIGNTNTSD

-1562 DNGDDALNGAY
+1562 DNGDDVLNGAY

-1719 LDGSWEFTP
+1719 FDGSWEFTP

-1906 NKAGDKDAG
+1906 NKANDNDAG

-2057 GKTVADANGKWSFTP
+2057 GKVIADANGKWSFTP
-2072 TEAMGDGEHYFE
+2072 TEAMSDGEHYFE

-2093 KSTSDKVSLDVDT
+2093 KSTSDRVSLDVDT

-2111 VIDAV
+2111 VIDTV

-2381 EFGRATADKDGNWE
+2381 EMGRVTADKDGNWE

-2493 GKWKIEKVLSSDDL
+2493 GKWKIEKVLSNDDL

-2572 DDENKAGDKDAGKT
+2572 DDENKANDNDAGKT

-2652 NNPGKDSKVIGEASS
+2652 NNPGKDSKVIGEDSENTKAPEAP
-2667 TVKVTIDEII
+2667 VINEII
-2677 DDVTGGVVNG
+2677 DDVKGGKFNEDVKGGLTNDSTPTFKGTAKPGTTITLKNGNDVIADNIPVKTDGSWEFTLKTPLAQGDYSITATAKNAADKVSAPSDAATIKIDLHSDEPVITEIIDNVAGGVVNG
-2687 DVKNGLTND
+2687 DVKGGLTND
-2696 NLPTFKGSAAPGAT
+2696 NTPTLKGTAEPFAT
-2710 VEIYESF
+2710 VEIKIDGRGSYRFENGEVISNW
-2717 YTTTEK
+2717 TA
-2723 TLVGKTV
+2723 V
-2730 ADANGKWSF
+2730 ADKDGNWEF
-2739 TPTEAMGDGE
+2739 TTPKLSDG
-2749 HYFEAVATDKVGNK
+2749 HHNFEAQATDVAGNN
-2763 STSDKVSLDVD
+2763 SQPSALVSIDVD
-2774 TFADAPVID
+2774 T
-2783 AVNDNVDSQTGNV
+2783 
-2796 LDAKTKVALTND
+2796 
-2808 STPTL
+2808 
-2813 EGYAEPDSVITI
+2813 
-2825 YEISELNG
+2825 
-2833 EKTAIGT
+2833 
-2840 VTADNHGGW
+2840 
-2849 KFELPELGDGEYKYT
+2849 
-2864 TRAQDKAG
+2864 
-2872 NISDFSEVVV
+2872 
-2882 VNADLIAPSEP
+2882 
-2893 TITFVEDVNPKDGK
+2893 
-2907 LNKAENSKDG
+2907 
-2917 DSTSTKAQISVPGD
+2917 
-2931 AEENDVI
+2931 
-2938 HYTVNGEEK
+2938 
-2947 THTITYND
+2947 
-2955 RVTGYV
+2955 
-2961 EIKVPVVDG
+2961 
-2970 KASSVT
+2970 
-2976 AKIVDQAGNASKEV
+2976 
-2990 SNNLDVDIHIDAPVI
+2990 HIDAPVI

-3031 DTTPTFKGTAEAGST
+3031 DTTPTFKGKAEAGST

-3056 NKDIIVKADANG
+3056 NKDIIVKADENG

-3094 NVSNPSNVATVNVDT
+3094 NVSNPSNVATVNVDI

-3152 VKIMVD
+3152 VKIIVD
-3158 DKIVFKDGK
+3158 DKLVFKDGK

-3282 DATWTDIFKV
+3282 DAKTWTDIFKV

-3326 DAGNVSEGNM
+3326 DAGNVSEGSM

-3386 NDNTPTLMGK
+3386 NDKTPTLIGK

-3404 LKNGDKVI
+3404 LKNGDTVI
-3412 ADNISVDANGNW
+3412 AEKIPVDANGNW
-3424 HYEPKEDSPWA
+3424 HYEPEENSPWA

-3454 SSSPITVTVDTTA
+3454 SSSPITVTVDTTG

-3518 EHHENEVT
+3518 EHHENVVT
-3526 TKADKNGHWE
+3526 TKADKNGHWD

-3573 KIVDL
+3573 KIADAKVEFIEDT
-3578 RIDYLGDKNHDGKYS
+3578 NNDGKFS
-3593 WSDNISNE
+3593 WKENIENPNIGRMAWKALIPDDGSIKAGDTFNYRWGASDSWHNRTITQADIDRGYIGEKVQNQYE
-3601 NNVIYCCARFSKEA
+3601 QGQPNAGKPLAFGANANGRVYEAEAYFSDA
-3615 VDQGLIKVGDKLYY
+3615 AG
-3629 EVHSNVGAWNKGVVK
+3629 NKG
-3644 EPITITELDL
+3644 
-3654 KRGYV
+3654 
-3659 DLTSVA
+3659 
-3665 NITYPSKELIPFG
+3665 
-3678 KTANGFN
+3678 
-3685 LSAKAYLVDEAGNM
+3685 AKGSDKV
-3699 GKQASEDLVFD
+3699 VFD
-3710 FSDKPA
+3710 FSDNQQVA
-3716 DPVKNIK
+3716 TTNVKITSIYDDVRGGHVGNLITNEAAQVAGLTNDK
-3723 INAEA
+3723 TPTISGTAEA
-3728 IYGDNDTGL
+3728 N
-3737 WLEGHGPVLKAST
+3737 ASVKVSVVDG
-3750 ELQPQL
+3750 ESHSVW
-3756 NGNDN
+3756 
-3761 YEIDVK
+3761 EK
-3767 TITHKAEFTLGSGD
+3767 TITAESDGSWKVTTDNIADGNYSVTAVATNKAGAVSNPYTVSNLEIDTTIAQPNIWIKEDANQDKIYDKADYENPANGNGD
-3781 DVVNIHK
+3781 ITFVVDIPQDRVTIKAGDVFHYMINTNNPKWGNINGYTEDITITEADIK
-3788 SGNGW
+3788 SGSISRVVTLCDDGKDFNMSHNGMIVSMN
-3793 GWINMDSK
+3793 GYFK
-3801 IDLGDGNNRLIV
+3801 DL
-3813 AADLDSSTVISGK
+3813 
-3826 GDDYIEIKD
+3826 
-3835 DVANGAKIITGA
+3835 A
-3847 GNDTVIVGDT
+3847 GNALSNDTMVRFDLK
-3857 VANTIFTKVGI
+3857 NTYGGKVR
-3868 STGDGND
+3868 STRSLPDDILDND
-3875 SVTIKGDAIDKAKID
+3875 SVDLSNAARINEPKAELNVLNNNKIGVSAND
-3890 LGNGDD
+3890 LLETPKDHIMNE
-3896 TLTIKAAH
+3896 
-3904 VIGGVDDKGALDGG
+3904 G
-3918 KGYDKLIISSPE
+3918 KSEAKPSYATASS
-3930 DTIDLKHVSYHAKNF
+3930 HAG
-3945 EELDI
+3945 EENI
-3950 SGDKNTTLKVG
+3950 ATT
-3961 IEDVLDMTD
+3961 
-3970 DKHTLKITGDK
+3970 HP
-3981 GDTVDLKEDV
+3981 
-3991 KGSGWHQGASEDGY
+3991 
-4005 TTYTNNT
+4005 
-4012 VTIQIKDEI
+4012 IQIEEKVES
-4021 HVI
+4021 HF

>member
-1 MAKKLGTIKSISGS
+1 
-15 AEVIAVDKSG
+15 
-25 NQRVLKVGDSL
+25 
-36 YEGESVKTT
+36 
-45 SADSK
+45 
-50 VVIATNN
+50 
-57 GKELSMIGEDTLSLD
+57 
-72 PKATAGDSQV
+72 
-82 AALQKAL
+82 
-89 LNGANLGDLEE
+89 
-100 TAAGGN
+100 
-106 SGGRGDGMSL
+106 
-116 GETRFEH
+116 
-123 GGHYSNISASTSA
+123 
-136 INPLGAASFAG
+136 
-147 PAEGK
+147 
-152 SGGLDNG
+152 
-159 GTGGGTGFY
+159 
-168 IDTTAPVVTINS
+168 
-180 INPVDT
+180 
-186 NEKADGNPDKGIVKG
+186 
-201 HSDEPNAPVVVKDK
+201 
-215 DGKIIGSG
+215 
-223 TTDDKGN
+223 
-230 FEVTTDPIKPG
+230 
-241 DKVTVEVTD
+241 
-250 KAGNTGKGD
+250 
-259 GTAGNT
+259 
-265 VYTDTTPPTVDVKT
+265 
-279 VTPVDTNNP
+279 
-288 ADGNP
+288 
-293 DKGIAKG
+293 
-300 HSDEP
+300 
-305 NAPVVVTDKDGKTIG
+305 
-320 TGTTDGNGDFTIET
+320 
-334 KPFNPGDPITATV
+334 
-347 TDKAGNKGSDTENAG
+347 
-362 NLTHPNDHTAPSEP
+362 
-376 TITFVEDTNPKD
+376 
-388 GKLNKAEN
+388 
-396 GSDSDNA
+396 
-403 NTTAKISIPTDAVVN
+403 
-418 DVIKYTVNGEEK
+418 
-430 SHPITD
+430 
-436 ADKAKGHIEVKVPV
+436 
-450 VDGQTST
+450 
-457 ITAKIVDQAGNA
+457 
-469 SKEVSGSVDVDLTIG
+469 
-484 NPKVRFLE
+484 
-492 DADNNG
+492 
-498 VLSVAEVAAIK
+498 
-509 DGKAHWVIDIPTDG
+509 
-523 SVKAGDV
+523 
-530 IQSID
+530 
-535 SKGNWV
+535 
-541 KFVTITDEMIK
+541 
-552 DGRFEATFNVDIE
+552 
-565 KLRNGKY
+565 
-572 ETPEYRFADDA
+572 
-583 GNISDSSKATLTLD
+583 
-597 SELTRQPSN
+597 
-606 PSIKFPEDTNEDGKI
+606 
-621 SDKENKE
+621 
-628 GDKDAGKTTAE
+628 
-639 VVIPKDGSVKPGD
+639 
-652 KLIVTDDNGKE
+652 
-663 TVRPIEQSDIDKGS
+663 
-677 IDVPVDLNPGKDNNV
+677 
-692 TAEIINPNNPNNPG
+692 
-706 KDSKVIG
+706 
-713 EDSENTKA
+713 
-721 PEAPVITEV
+721 
-730 IDDVKGYGED
+730 
-740 TKVGNVL
+740 
-747 DVKGHLTND
+747 
-756 KTPTIKGTAKAGS
+756 
-769 KVEIYDNGDRIGETT
+769 
-784 AKSDGSWE
+784 
-792 FAAPELTKQGE
+792 
-803 HKFTATAENKFGKST
+803 
-818 PSNEATID
+818 
-826 LDSIA
+826 
-831 PKLDN
+831 
-836 VKITPIDTNSKADDT
+836 
-851 AELTM
+851 
-856 GTGHTDTPNAEIL
+856 
-869 FRDENNNIIG
+869 
-879 KGHANSS
+879 
-886 GDFLIQLD
+886 
-894 KAVQPGT
+894 
-901 PVFVQAIDKAGNAG
+901 
-915 TDMAIAGNIEHPNDT
+915 
-930 KGPKVDIDT
+930 
-939 VTPVDETNPS
+939 
-949 DGTPDKG
+949 
-956 IVKGKSEEPNAPVVV
+956 VV

-1065 APVVVKDKDGKTIG
+1065 APVVVKDKDGKIIG
-1079 TGTTDDNGDF
+1079 TGTTDDKGDF
-1089 EITTDPIK
+1089 EINTDPIK

-1125 ADKTAPDAPV
+1125 TDKTAPDAPV

-1178 GNDVI
+1178 GNDII

-1217 AGNVSNASNI
+1217 AGNVSNASNV

-1238 PTINEIIDNVE
+1238 PVINEIIDNVE

-1269 LKGSTEA
+1269 LKGSAEA

-1304 SKLSDGKHSFYAIA
+1304 DKLSDGKHSFYAIA

-1356 LNGAYEGATK
+1356 LNGAYEGAMK

-1388 SSGKVVWSDEVYIE
+1388 SSGKVVWSDEVYVE

-1438 NVVNLTIDNATD
+1438 NVVSLTIDNATD

-1707 VDGKI
+1707 IDGKI

-1719 LDGSWEFTP
+1719 FDGSWEFTP

-1743 TDKLGHSAKSVEA
+1743 TDKLGHSAKSIEA

-1867 SDSSKATLTLD
+1867 SDSSKASLSLD

-2057 GKTVADANGKWSFTP
+2057 GKVTADANGKWSFTP
-2072 TEAMGDGEHYFE
+2072 TEAMSDGEHYFE

-2093 KSTSDKVSLDVDT
+2093 KSTSDRVSLDVDT

-2146 YAEPDSVITIY
+2146 YAEPNSVITIY

-2330 APNVKITGIIDN
+2330 APNVKIIGIIDN

-2493 GKWKIEKVLSSDDL
+2493 GKWKTEKVLSNDDL

-2540 HANVQLDSEFSRKP
+2540 HANIQLDSEFSRKP

-2652 NNPGKDSKVIGEASS
+2652 NNPGKDSKVIGEDSENTKAPEAPVITEVIDDQRGGKFNEDVKGGLTNDS
-2667 TVKVTIDEII
+2667 TPTFKGTAKPGTTITLKNGNDLIADNIPVKTDGSWEFTIKTPLAEGNYSITATATNAAGKVSAPSDAATIKIDLHSDEPVITEII
-2677 DDVTGGVVNG
+2677 DNVAGGVVNG
-2687 DVKNGLTND
+2687 DVKGGLTND
-2696 NLPTFKGSAAPGAT
+2696 NTPTLKGTAEPFAT
-2710 VEIYESF
+2710 VEIKIDGRGSYRFENGEVISNW
-2717 YTTTEK
+2717 TA
-2723 TLVGKTV
+2723 V
-2730 ADANGKWSF
+2730 ADKDGNWEF
-2739 TPTEAMGDGE
+2739 TTPKLSDG
-2749 HYFEAVATDKVGNK
+2749 HHNFEAQATDVAGNN
-2763 STSDKVSLDVD
+2763 SQPSALVSIDVD
-2774 TFADAPVID
+2774 T
-2783 AVNDNVDSQTGNV
+2783 
-2796 LDAKTKVALTND
+2796 
-2808 STPTL
+2808 
-2813 EGYAEPDSVITI
+2813 
-2825 YEISELNG
+2825 
-2833 EKTAIGT
+2833 
-2840 VTADNHGGW
+2840 
-2849 KFELPELGDGEYKYT
+2849 
-2864 TRAQDKAG
+2864 
-2872 NISDFSEVVV
+2872 
-2882 VNADLIAPSEP
+2882 
-2893 TITFVEDVNPKDGK
+2893 
-2907 LNKAENSKDG
+2907 
-2917 DSTSTKAQISVPGD
+2917 
-2931 AEENDVI
+2931 
-2938 HYTVNGEEK
+2938 
-2947 THTITYND
+2947 
-2955 RVTGYV
+2955 
-2961 EIKVPVVDG
+2961 
-2970 KASSVT
+2970 
-2976 AKIVDQAGNASKEV
+2976 
-2990 SNNLDVDIHIDAPVI
+2990 HIDAPVI

-3152 VKIMVD
+3152 VKIKVD
-3158 DKIVFKDGK
+3158 DRPVFKDGK

-3185 NLNWGGEV
+3185 NLNWDGKV

-3223 VDVDTTIGAP
+3223 VDVDTTIGVP

-3270 VKAGDRVQILGS
+3270 VKAGDRVQILGN
-3282 DATWTDIFKV
+3282 DAKTWTDIFKV

-3326 DAGNVSEGNM
+3326 DAGNVSEGSM

-3386 NDNTPTLMGK
+3386 NDKTPTLIGK

-3404 LKNGDKVI
+3404 LKNGDTVI
-3412 ADNISVDANGNW
+3412 ADNIPVDANGNW
-3424 HYEPKEDSPWA
+3424 HYEPEENSPWA
-3435 DGDYE
+3435 DGDYK
-3440 IKAIAKNVFGKESE
+3440 ITAIAKNVFGKESE
-3454 SSSPITVTVDTTA
+3454 SSSPITVTVDTTG

-3487 TGNVKDKFTND
+3487 TGNVKDKVTND

-3518 EHHENEVT
+3518 EHHENVVT
-3526 TKADKNGHWE
+3526 TKADKNGHWD

-3573 KIVDL
+3573 KIADAKVEFIEDV
-3578 RIDYLGDKNHDGKYS
+3578 NNDGKFS
-3593 WSDNISNE
+3593 WKENIENPNIGRMAWKAIIPQDGSIKEGDIFHYRWGSQDSWHSREIKQSDIERGFIGEKVQNQYEQGQPNAGKPLAFGANANGRVYE
-3601 NNVIYCCARFSKEA
+3601 AEAYFSDA
-3615 VDQGLIKVGDKLYY
+3615 AG
-3629 EVHSNVGAWNKGVVK
+3629 NKG
-3644 EPITITELDL
+3644 
-3654 KRGYV
+3654 
-3659 DLTSVA
+3659 
-3665 NITYPSKELIPFG
+3665 
-3678 KTANGFN
+3678 ANG
-3685 LSAKAYLVDEAGNM
+3685 SDKV
-3699 GKQASEDLVFD
+3699 VFD
-3710 FSDKPA
+3710 FSDSESGAKTLNVKITSIDDNVPGWNGKTGNIITNEAAHIAGLTNDNTPTISGTTEAGAIVKVSIVNSKTHKVWESDVKANENGEWSITTGNIADGKYSVVAVATDKSGVASSPYTVSGLEIDTTVAKP
-3716 DPVKNIK
+3716 NIWVAEDRNHDGFYD
-3723 INAEA
+3723 NAEYYNPA
-3728 IYGDNDTGL
+3728 N
-3737 WLEGHGPVLKAST
+3737 
-3750 ELQPQL
+3750 
-3756 NGNDN
+3756 
-3761 YEIDVK
+3761 
-3767 TITHKAEFTLGSGD
+3767 
-3781 DVVNIHK
+3781 
-3788 SGNGW
+3788 
-3793 GWINMDSK
+3793 
-3801 IDLGDGNNRLIV
+3801 
-3813 AADLDSSTVISGK
+3813 GK
-3826 GDDYIEIKD
+3826 GDITFVVEVPKD
-3835 DVANGAKIITGA
+3835 GSVK
-3847 GNDTVIVGDT
+3847 VGDT
-3857 VANTIFTKVGI
+3857 FHYTLNTDYKGWSSINGHGENITISQADIDNGSFSRVVTLCKDNQHFDLRHDGATVSMKGQFKDLAGNALADETSVKFDLTKVHSGKVR
-3868 STGDGND
+3868 STRSLPDDILDND
-3875 SVTIKGDAIDKAKID
+3875 SVDLSNAARINEPKAELNVLNNNKIGVSAND
-3890 LGNGDD
+3890 LLETPKDHIMNE
-3896 TLTIKAAH
+3896 
-3904 VIGGVDDKGALDGG
+3904 G
-3918 KGYDKLIISSPE
+3918 KSEAKPSYATASS
-3930 DTIDLKHVSYHAKNF
+3930 HAG
-3945 EELDI
+3945 EENI
-3950 SGDKNTTLKVG
+3950 ATT
-3961 IEDVLDMTD
+3961 
-3970 DKHTLKITGDK
+3970 HP
-3981 GDTVDLKEDV
+3981 
-3991 KGSGWHQGASEDGY
+3991 
-4005 TTYTNNT
+4005 
-4012 VTIQIKDEI
+4012 IQIEEKVES
-4021 HVI
+4021 HF

>member
-36 YEGESVKTT
+36 YEGETVKTT

-72 PKATAGDSQV
+72 PKATAADSQV

-89 LNGANLGDLEE
+89 LNGANLEDLEE

-147 PAEGK
+147 PVEGK
-152 SGGLDNG
+152 SGGLDSGRG
-159 GTGGGTGFY
+159 GSDD
-168 IDTTAPVVTINS
+168 DTA
-180 INPVDT
+180 
-186 NEKADGNPDKGIVKG
+186 
-201 HSDEPNAPVVVKDK
+201 
-215 DGKIIGSG
+215 
-223 TTDDKGN
+223 
-230 FEVTTDPIKPG
+230 
-241 DKVTVEVTD
+241 
-250 KAGNTGKGD
+250 
-259 GTAGNT
+259 
-265 VYTDTTPPTVDVKT
+265 
-279 VTPVDTNNP
+279 
-288 ADGNP
+288 
-293 DKGIAKG
+293 
-300 HSDEP
+300 
-305 NAPVVVTDKDGKTIG
+305 G
-320 TGTTDGNGDFTIET
+320 TGTTIDPET
-334 KPFNPGDPITATV
+334 
-347 TDKAGNKGSDTENAG
+347 
-362 NLTHPNDHTAPSEP
+362 
-376 TITFVEDTNPKD
+376 
-388 GKLNKAEN
+388 
-396 GSDSDNA
+396 
-403 NTTAKISIPTDAVVN
+403 
-418 DVIKYTVNGEEK
+418 
-430 SHPITD
+430 
-436 ADKAKGHIEVKVPV
+436 
-450 VDGQTST
+450 
-457 ITAKIVDQAGNA
+457 
-469 SKEVSGSVDVDLTIG
+469 
-484 NPKVRFLE
+484 
-492 DADNNG
+492 
-498 VLSVAEVAAIK
+498 
-509 DGKAHWVIDIPTDG
+509 
-523 SVKAGDV
+523 
-530 IQSID
+530 
-535 SKGNWV
+535 
-541 KFVTITDEMIK
+541 
-552 DGRFEATFNVDIE
+552 
-565 KLRNGKY
+565 
-572 ETPEYRFADDA
+572 
-583 GNISDSSKATLTLD
+583 
-597 SELTRQPSN
+597 TRKPSN
-606 PSIKFPEDTNEDGKI
+606 PEIKFPEDTNKDGKI
-621 SDKENKE
+621 SDDENKA
-628 GDKDAGKTTAE
+628 GDKDAGKTTVE
-639 VVIPKDGSVKPGD
+639 VTIPKDGSVKPGD
-652 KLIVTDDNGKE
+652 KVVVTDDNGKKTE
-663 TVRPIEQSDIDKGS
+663 KPINQDDIDKGK
-677 IDVPVDLNPGKDNNV
+677 IDIPVDLNPGKDNNV

-721 PEAPVITEV
+721 PEAPVINEI

-769 KVEIYDNGDRIGETT
+769 KVEIYDNGDKIGETT
-784 AKSDGSWE
+784 AKADGSWE
-792 FAAPELTKQGE
+792 FTPELTKQGE

-879 KGHANSS
+879 KGHANSA

-901 PVFVQAIDKAGNAG
+901 PVVVQAIDKAGNAG
-915 TDMAIAGNIEHPNDT
+915 TEMATAGNIEHPNDHT
-930 KGPKVDIDT
+930 APKVDIDT

-956 IVKGKSEEPNAPVVV
+956 IVKGKSDEPNAPVVV

-993 TTPIKPGDKVKV
+993 TDPIKPGDKVKVEVTDKAGHKGSDTETAGDTEILHKDLPEAPVINEIIDDVKGYGEDTKVGNVLDVKGHLTNDKTPTIKGTAKAGSKVEIYDNGDKIGETTAKADGSWEFTPELTKQGEHKFTATAENKFGKSTPSNEATIDLDSIAPKLDNVKITPIDTNSKADDTAELTMGTGHTDTPNAEILFRDENNNIIGKGHANSAGDFLIQLDKAVQPGTPVVVQAIDKAGNAGTEMATAGNIEHPNDHTAPKVDIDTVTPVDETNPSDGTPDKGIVKGKSDEPNAPVVVTDENGKTIGTGTTDDKGNFEITTDPIKPGDKVKV

-1079 TGTTDDNGDF
+1079 TGTTDDKGDF

-1125 ADKTAPDAPV
+1125 TDKTAPDAPV

-1178 GNDVI
+1178 GNDII

-1217 AGNVSNASNI
+1217 AGNVSNASNV
-1227 ATVTIDLHTSK
+1227 ATLTIDLHTSK
-1238 PTINEIIDNVE
+1238 PVINEIIDNVE

-1269 LKGSTEA
+1269 LKGSAES

-1287 KAGSVKAN
+1287 KADSVKAN

-1402 DSLGDWHIDVPVALN
+1402 DSLGDWHIDVPVALK

-1438 NVVNLTIDNATD
+1438 NVVSLTIDNATD

-1719 LDGSWEFTP
+1719 FDGSWEFTP

-1867 SDSSKATLTLD
+1867 SDSSKASLSLD
-1878 SEFSRKPSNPEIKFP
+1878 SEFSRKPSNPSITFP

-1998 TVKVTIDEI
+1998 TVKVTINEI

-2057 GKTVADANGKWSFTP
+2057 GKVTADANGKWSFTP

-2093 KSTSDKVSLDVDT
+2093 KSTSDRVSLDVDT

-2146 YAEPDSVITIY
+2146 YAEPNSVITIY

-2162 NGEKTA
+2162 NGEKTS
-2168 IGTVTADN
+2168 IGTVTADK

-2250 TSTKAQ
+2250 ASTKAQ

-2330 APNVKITGIIDN
+2330 APNVKIIGIIDN

-2448 DADHNGVLSVEEA
+2448 DADHNGILSVEEA

-2554 SNPEI
+2554 SNPSI
-2559 KFPEDTNKDGKIS
+2559 TFPEDTNKDGKIS

-2652 NNPGKDSKVIGEASS
+2652 NNPGKDSKVIGEDSENTKAPEAPVITEVIDDVKGGKFNEDVKGGLTNDS
-2667 TVKVTIDEII
+2667 TPTFKGTAKPGTTITLKNGNDLIADNIPVKTDGSWEFTIKTPLAQGDYSITATATNAAGKVSAPSDAATIKIDLHSDEPVITEII
-2677 DDVTGGVVNG
+2677 DNVAGGVVNG
-2687 DVKNGLTND
+2687 DVKGGLTND
-2696 NLPTFKGSAAPGAT
+2696 NTPTLKGTAEPFAT
-2710 VEIYESF
+2710 VEIKIDGRGSYRFENGEVISNW
-2717 YTTTEK
+2717 TA
-2723 TLVGKTV
+2723 V
-2730 ADANGKWSF
+2730 ADKDGNWEF
-2739 TPTEAMGDGE
+2739 TTPKLSDG
-2749 HYFEAVATDKVGNK
+2749 HHNFEAQATDVAGNN
-2763 STSDKVSLDVD
+2763 SQPSALVSIDVD
-2774 TFADAPVID
+2774 T
-2783 AVNDNVDSQTGNV
+2783 
-2796 LDAKTKVALTND
+2796 
-2808 STPTL
+2808 
-2813 EGYAEPDSVITI
+2813 
-2825 YEISELNG
+2825 
-2833 EKTAIGT
+2833 
-2840 VTADNHGGW
+2840 
-2849 KFELPELGDGEYKYT
+2849 
-2864 TRAQDKAG
+2864 
-2872 NISDFSEVVV
+2872 
-2882 VNADLIAPSEP
+2882 
-2893 TITFVEDVNPKDGK
+2893 
-2907 LNKAENSKDG
+2907 
-2917 DSTSTKAQISVPGD
+2917 
-2931 AEENDVI
+2931 
-2938 HYTVNGEEK
+2938 
-2947 THTITYND
+2947 
-2955 RVTGYV
+2955 
-2961 EIKVPVVDG
+2961 
-2970 KASSVT
+2970 
-2976 AKIVDQAGNASKEV
+2976 
-2990 SNNLDVDIHIDAPVI
+2990 HIDAPVI

-3056 NKDIIVKADANG
+3056 AEKVVVDADG

-3094 NVSNPSNVATVNVDT
+3094 NVSNPSNVATVNVDI

-3158 DKIVFKDGK
+3158 DKLVFKDGK

-3185 NLNWGGEV
+3185 NLNWDGKV

-3223 VDVDTTIGAP
+3223 VDVDTTIGTP

-3254 LKDGKLKWVID
+3254 LKDGKLKWIID

-3282 DATWTDIFKV
+3282 DAKTWTDIFKV

-3326 DAGNVSEGNM
+3326 DAGNVSEGSM

-3342 GFAPKAPTIIAVL
+3342 GFAPKAPVIKAVL
-3355 DNEYGI
+3355 DNEYGSDLI
-3361 DPKNP
+3361 DP
-3366 TDINAGDTT
+3366 IYGTT
-3375 GNVLEGTIAIT
+3375 GNVLVADKALT
-3386 NDNTPTLMGK
+3386 NDSTPAFMGE
-3396 AEAGTTIT
+3396 AEVGTTIT
-3404 LKNGDKVI
+3404 LKKGNTIIAENIPVGSNGK
-3412 ADNISVDANGNW
+3412 W
-3424 HYEPKEDSPWA
+3424 FYEPEENSPWA
-3435 DGDYE
+3435 DGSYE
-3440 IKAIAKNVFGKESE
+3440 ITAIARNVFGKVSE
-3454 SSSPITVTVDTTA
+3454 PSKLITVTVDTTE
-3467 PEVTLTSI
+3467 PYLTI
-3475 EDSVKTNDVVDF
+3475 DEINDDVKTSDIDF
-3487 TGNVKDKFTND
+3487 TGNVKGKVTND
-3498 NTPLLKGTAE
+3498 ATPTLKGTAE
-3508 AGSVIIIKYG
+3508 PESLIVIKSG
-3518 EHHENEVT
+3518 NEVY
-3526 TKADKNGHWE
+3526 AEVHAGKNGSWE
-3536 YKITNPLSDGEHI
+3536 YKITTPLSDGLHI
-3549 ISYQAVDKA
+3549 FSVQAHDKA
-3558 GNTSLEYVANVTVDT
+3558 GNIGSEIVANVTVDT
-3573 KIVDL
+3573 KIADAKVEFIEDT
-3578 RIDYLGDKNHDGKYS
+3578 NNDGKFS
-3593 WSDNISNE
+3593 WKENIENPNIGRMAWKALIPDDGSIKAGDTFNYRWGASDSWHNRTITQADIDRGYIGEKVQNQYE
-3601 NNVIYCCARFSKEA
+3601 QGQPNAGKPLAFGANANGRVYEAEAYFSDA
-3615 VDQGLIKVGDKLYY
+3615 AG
-3629 EVHSNVGAWNKGVVK
+3629 NKG
-3644 EPITITELDL
+3644 
-3654 KRGYV
+3654 
-3659 DLTSVA
+3659 
-3665 NITYPSKELIPFG
+3665 
-3678 KTANGFN
+3678 
-3685 LSAKAYLVDEAGNM
+3685 AKGSDKV
-3699 GKQASEDLVFD
+3699 VFD
-3710 FSDKPA
+3710 FSDNTDNKHIA
-3716 DPVKNIK
+3716 TTNVKITSIYDDVRGGHVGNLITNEAAQVAGLTNDK
-3723 INAEA
+3723 TPTISGTAEA
-3728 IYGDNDTGL
+3728 N
-3737 WLEGHGPVLKAST
+3737 ASVKVSVVDSKSHSVW
-3750 ELQPQL
+3750 E
-3756 NGNDN
+3756 
-3761 YEIDVK
+3761 K
-3767 TITHKAEFTLGSGD
+3767 TITAESDGSWKVTTDNIADGNYSVTAVATNKAGAVSNPYTVSNLEIDTTIAQPNIWIKEDANQDKIYDKADYENPANGNGD
-3781 DVVNIHK
+3781 ITFVVDIPQDRVTIKAGDVFHYMINTNNPKWGNINGYTEDITITEADIK
-3788 SGNGW
+3788 SGSISRVVTLCDDGKDFNMSHNGMIVSMN
-3793 GWINMDSK
+3793 GYFK
-3801 IDLGDGNNRLIV
+3801 DL
-3813 AADLDSSTVISGK
+3813 
-3826 GDDYIEIKD
+3826 
-3835 DVANGAKIITGA
+3835 A
-3847 GNDTVIVGDT
+3847 GNALSNDTMVRFDLK
-3857 VANTIFTKVGI
+3857 NTYGGKVR
-3868 STGDGND
+3868 STRSLPDDILDND
-3875 SVTIKGDAIDKAKID
+3875 SVDLSNATRINEPKAELNVLNNNKIGVSAND
-3890 LGNGDD
+3890 LLETPKDHIMNE
-3896 TLTIKAAH
+3896 
-3904 VIGGVDDKGALDGG
+3904 G
-3918 KGYDKLIISSPE
+3918 KSEAKPSYATASS
-3930 DTIDLKHVSYHAKNF
+3930 HAG
-3945 EELDI
+3945 EENI
-3950 SGDKNTTLKVG
+3950 ATT
-3961 IEDVLDMTD
+3961 
-3970 DKHTLKITGDK
+3970 HP
-3981 GDTVDLKEDV
+3981 
-3991 KGSGWHQGASEDGY
+3991 
-4005 TTYTNNT
+4005 
-4012 VTIQIKDEI
+4012 IQIEEKVES
-4021 HVI
+4021 HF

>member
-25 NQRVLKVGDSL
+25 NQRVLKVGNSL
-36 YEGESVKTT
+36 YEGETVKTT

-72 PKATAGDSQV
+72 PKATAADSQV

-89 LNGANLGDLEE
+89 LNGANLEDLEE

-147 PAEGK
+147 PVEGK
-152 SGGLDNG
+152 SGGLDSGRG
-159 GTGGGTGFY
+159 GSDG
-168 IDTTAPVVTINS
+168 DTAG
-180 INPVDT
+180 
-186 NEKADGNPDKGIVKG
+186 A
-201 HSDEPNAPVVVKDK
+201 
-215 DGKIIGSG
+215 G
-223 TTDDKGN
+223 TTIDP
-230 FEVTTDPIKPG
+230 ETTRK
-241 DKVTVEVTD
+241 
-250 KAGNTGKGD
+250 
-259 GTAGNT
+259 
-265 VYTDTTPPTVDVKT
+265 
-279 VTPVDTNNP
+279 
-288 ADGNP
+288 
-293 DKGIAKG
+293 
-300 HSDEP
+300 
-305 NAPVVVTDKDGKTIG
+305 
-320 TGTTDGNGDFTIET
+320 
-334 KPFNPGDPITATV
+334 
-347 TDKAGNKGSDTENAG
+347 
-362 NLTHPNDHTAPSEP
+362 
-376 TITFVEDTNPKD
+376 
-388 GKLNKAEN
+388 
-396 GSDSDNA
+396 
-403 NTTAKISIPTDAVVN
+403 
-418 DVIKYTVNGEEK
+418 
-430 SHPITD
+430 
-436 ADKAKGHIEVKVPV
+436 
-450 VDGQTST
+450 
-457 ITAKIVDQAGNA
+457 
-469 SKEVSGSVDVDLTIG
+469 
-484 NPKVRFLE
+484 
-492 DADNNG
+492 
-498 VLSVAEVAAIK
+498 
-509 DGKAHWVIDIPTDG
+509 
-523 SVKAGDV
+523 
-530 IQSID
+530 
-535 SKGNWV
+535 
-541 KFVTITDEMIK
+541 
-552 DGRFEATFNVDIE
+552 
-565 KLRNGKY
+565 
-572 ETPEYRFADDA
+572 
-583 GNISDSSKATLTLD
+583 
-597 SELTRQPSN
+597 PSN
-606 PSIKFPEDTNEDGKI
+606 PEIKFPEDTNKDGKI
-621 SDKENKE
+621 SDDENKA
-628 GDKDAGKTTAE
+628 GDNDAGKTTAE
-639 VVIPKDGSVKPGD
+639 ISIPKDGSVKPGD
-652 KLIVTDDNGKE
+652 KLVVTDENGKQTEKTIEQGDIDNGNIK
-663 TVRPIEQSDIDKGS
+663 
-677 IDVPVDLNPGKDNNV
+677 VPVDLNPGKDNTI

-769 KVEIYDNGDRIGETT
+769 KVEIYDNGDKIGETI
-784 AKSDGSWE
+784 AKANGSWE
-792 FAAPELTKQGE
+792 FEAPALTKQGE

-836 VKITPIDTNSKADDT
+836 VKITPIDTNSRADDT

-879 KGHANSS
+879 KGHANSA

-901 PVFVQAIDKAGNAG
+901 PVVVQAIDKAGNAG
-915 TDMAIAGNIEHPNDT
+915 TEMATAGNIEHPNDT

-939 VTPVDETNPS
+939 VTPVDDTNPS

-956 IVKGKSEEPNAPVVV
+956 IVKGKSDEPNAPVVV

-993 TTPIKPGDKVKV
+993 TDPIKPGDKVKV

-1059 HSDEPN
+1059 KSDEPN
-1065 APVVVKDKDGKTIG
+1065 APVVVTDENGKTIG
-1079 TGTTDDNGDF
+1079 TGTTDDKGNF

-1097 PGDKVNVEV
+1097 PGDKVKVEV

-1115 GEGTAGNTDF
+1115 GEGTAGNIEHPNDHTAPSEPTITFVEDLKPKDGKLNKDENSKDSDNANTTAKISIPTDAVVGDVIKYTVNGGAEESHTITN
-1125 ADKTAPDAPV
+1125 ADKTA
-1135 ITEVIDDVKGGKF
+1135 GH
-1148 NEDVKGGTTND
+1148 
-1159 STPTFKGT
+1159 
-1167 AEAGSTITLKN
+1167 
-1178 GNDVI
+1178 
-1183 AENIPVKADGSW
+1183 
-1195 EFTPKSPLVE
+1195 VE
-1205 GEYNITATATDK
+1205 
-1217 AGNVSNASNI
+1217 
-1227 ATVTIDLHTSK
+1227 
-1238 PTINEIIDNVE
+1238 
-1249 GDTGNVK
+1249 
-1256 NERIGWTNDNTPT
+1256 
-1269 LKGSTEA
+1269 
-1276 GATVDVYVDGR
+1276 
-1287 KAGSVKAN
+1287 
-1295 EKGEWEYTT
+1295 
-1304 SKLSDGKHSFYAIA
+1304 
-1318 TDEAGNV
+1318 
-1325 SENSGISWIK
+1325 IK
-1335 VDTNPGEVVIT
+1335 
-1346 RITDDNGDDA
+1346 
-1356 LNGAYEGATK
+1356 
-1366 DNTPTIWGTG
+1366 
-1376 EQYATVTVSVKD
+1376 
-1388 SSGKVVWSDEVYIE
+1388 
-1402 DSLGDWHIDVPVALN
+1402 VPVA
-1417 DGDYTVEAS
+1417 DG
-1426 MQDYVK
+1426 Q
-1432 NPVQNS
+1432 
-1438 NVVNLTIDNATD
+1438 
-1450 KPVIKE
+1450 
-1456 IIDDV
+1456 
-1461 EGDTGDISSKNNWT
+1461 
-1475 NDNTPTLKGSAEAGA
+1475 
-1490 DIKVFVDGKIAGTT
+1490 
-1504 KAGLDGSWEFTPRT
+1504 
-1518 KLSDGD
+1518 
-1524 HTFYVE
+1524 
-1530 ATDKIGNKNTSD
+1530 TS
-1542 IETIKVD
+1542 
-1549 TNPGKVVITSVTD
+1549 SVT
-1562 DNGDDALNGAY
+1562 A
-1573 EGATKDNTPTINGFA
+1573 K
-1588 EPYSTVTVSVK
+1588 
-1599 DSSGKVVWSGE
+1599 
-1610 VYVEDSLGDWSITVD
+1610 
-1625 KPLNDGDYTVEASMQ
+1625 
-1640 DYVKNPVQNS
+1640 
-1650 NVVSLTVD
+1650 
-1658 TATNIPEIKEIVD
+1658 IVD
-1671 NVAGGVENGDVKGK
+1671 QAGNASKEVS
-1685 VTNDNTPTLKG
+1685 G
-1696 SAEAGADIKVF
+1696 SI
-1707 VDGKI
+1707 
-1712 AGTTKAG
+1712 
-1719 LDGSWEFTP
+1719 
-1728 RTKLGDGEHKFVVEA
+1728 
-1743 TDKLGHSAKSVEA
+1743 
-1756 SVDVDTTIG
+1756 DVDLTIG

-1771 VEDTNNDG
+1771 LEDTDNNG

-1800 PTDGSVKAG
+1800 PTDGSIKAG

-1815 DGKGNWVKFVEITD
+1815 DSKGNWVKFVTITD

-1837 EATFNVGINKLKDGK
+1837 EATFNVDIEKLRNGK

-1867 SDSSKATLTLD
+1867 SESSKASLTLD
-1878 SEFSRKPSNPEIKFP
+1878 SEFSRQPSNPSITFP
-1893 EDTNKDGKISDDE
+1893 EDNDPKDGKISDKE
-1906 NKAGDKDAG
+1906 NKAGDNDAG
-1915 KTTVEVTI
+1915 KTTAEISI

-1932 DKVVVTDDN
+1932 DKLIVKDNSDKPKEHVITEKDIEN
-1941 GKKTEKPINQD
+1941 GKVEVTVDIKTG
-1952 DIDKGKIDIPVD
+1952 DKTTI
-1964 LNPGKDN
+1964 
-1971 NVTAEIINPNNP
+1971 TAEIVNPNNP
-1983 NNPGKDSKVIGEASS
+1983 NNPSEEISKDITEASS
-1998 TVKVTIDEI
+1998 TVQVTIDEI
-2007 IDDVTGGV
+2007 YDDVAGGV

-2048 YTTTEKTLV
+2048 LTTTEKTLVGKTVADANGKWSFTPTEAMGDGLHYFEAHATDSAGNKSITPKVELDVDATAPSVENLKVSPLDISNPADNTPEKGRVEGSSDTQDAKVIVKDEAGNVIGEGKVGGDGKFVIDTTKALNPGDKVKVEITDEAGNTGKGSAVTGNDIIHTHATTQVTIDEIYDDVAGGVVNGDVKNGLTNDNLPTFKGSAAPGATVEIYESFLTTTEKTLV

-2093 KSTSDKVSLDVDT
+2093 KSTSDRVSLDVDT
-2106 FADAP
+2106 FTDAP

-2146 YAEPDSVITIY
+2146 YAEPNSVITIY

-2162 NGEKTA
+2162 NGEKTS
-2168 IGTVTADN
+2168 IGTVTADK

-2266 DVIHYTVNG
+2266 DVIHYTING

-2288 TGYVEI
+2288 TGYIEI

-2368 DANQEV
+2368 DANQKV

-2381 EFGRATADKDGNWE
+2381 EMGRVTADKDGNWE

-2448 DADHNGVLSVEEA
+2448 DADHNGVLSVDEA

-2493 GKWKIEKVLSSDDL
+2493 GKWKTEKVLSNDDL

-2515 TLSGKHF
+2515 ILSEKHF

-2572 DDENKAGDKDAGKT
+2572 DDENKANDNDAGKT

-2652 NNPGKDSKVIGEASS
+2652 NNPGKDSKVIGEDSENTKAPEAPVITEVIDNQRGGKFNEDVKGGLTNDS
-2667 TVKVTIDEII
+2667 TPTFKGTAKPGTTITLKNGNDLIADNIPVKTNGSWEFTLKTPLAEGDYSITATAKNAAGKVSDPSDAATIKIDLHSDEPVITEII
-2677 DDVTGGVVNG
+2677 DNVAGGVVNG
-2687 DVKNGLTND
+2687 DVKGGLTND
-2696 NLPTFKGSAAPGAT
+2696 NTPTLKGTAEPFAT
-2710 VEIYESF
+2710 VEIKIDGRGSYRFENGEVISNW
-2717 YTTTEK
+2717 TA
-2723 TLVGKTV
+2723 V
-2730 ADANGKWSF
+2730 ADKDGNWEF
-2739 TPTEAMGDGE
+2739 TTPKLSDG
-2749 HYFEAVATDKVGNK
+2749 HHNFEAQATDVAGNN
-2763 STSDKVSLDVD
+2763 SQPSALVSIDVD
-2774 TFADAPVID
+2774 T
-2783 AVNDNVDSQTGNV
+2783 
-2796 LDAKTKVALTND
+2796 
-2808 STPTL
+2808 
-2813 EGYAEPDSVITI
+2813 
-2825 YEISELNG
+2825 
-2833 EKTAIGT
+2833 
-2840 VTADNHGGW
+2840 
-2849 KFELPELGDGEYKYT
+2849 
-2864 TRAQDKAG
+2864 
-2872 NISDFSEVVV
+2872 
-2882 VNADLIAPSEP
+2882 
-2893 TITFVEDVNPKDGK
+2893 
-2907 LNKAENSKDG
+2907 
-2917 DSTSTKAQISVPGD
+2917 
-2931 AEENDVI
+2931 
-2938 HYTVNGEEK
+2938 
-2947 THTITYND
+2947 
-2955 RVTGYV
+2955 
-2961 EIKVPVVDG
+2961 
-2970 KASSVT
+2970 
-2976 AKIVDQAGNASKEV
+2976 
-2990 SNNLDVDIHIDAPVI
+2990 HIDAPVI

-3094 NVSNPSNVATVNVDT
+3094 NVSNPSNVATVNVDI

-3158 DKIVFKDGK
+3158 DRLVFKDGK

-3185 NLNWGGEV
+3185 NLNWGGKV

-3223 VDVDTTIGAP
+3223 VDVDKTIGIP
-3233 TVKITTDINSDK
+3233 KVKITTDTNGDK
-3245 KIDIADASA
+3245 KIDIDDASA
-3254 LKDGKLKWVID
+3254 LKDGKLKWVIE

-3282 DATWTDIFKV
+3282 DAKTWTDIFKV

-3326 DAGNVSEGNM
+3326 DAGNVSEGSM

-3361 DPKNP
+3361 DPKDP
-3366 TDINAGDTT
+3366 ISINAGDTT
-3375 GNVLEGTIAIT
+3375 GNVLEGVIAIT

-3404 LKNGDKVI
+3404 LKKGNTVI
-3412 ADNISVDANGNW
+3412 ADNIPVDANGSW
-3424 HYEPKEDSPWA
+3424 HYEPEENSPWA
-3435 DGDYE
+3435 DGDYK
-3440 IKAIAKNVFGKESE
+3440 ITAIAKNIFGKESE
-3454 SSSPITVTVDTTA
+3454 SSSPITVTVDTTG

-3475 EDSVKTNDVVDF
+3475 EDSVKNNDVVDF

-3498 NTPLLKGTAE
+3498 NTPVLKGTAE

-3573 KIVDL
+3573 KIADAKVEFIEDT
-3578 RIDYLGDKNHDGKYS
+3578 NNDGKFS
-3593 WSDNISNE
+3593 WKENIENPNIGRMAWKALIPNDGSIKAGDTFNYRWGASDSWHNRTITQADIDRGYIGEKVQNQYE
-3601 NNVIYCCARFSKEA
+3601 QGQPNAGKPLAFGANANGRVYEAEAYFSDA
-3615 VDQGLIKVGDKLYY
+3615 AGNQGKVGSDK
-3629 EVHSNVGAWNKGVVK
+3629 V
-3644 EPITITELDL
+3644 
-3654 KRGYV
+3654 
-3659 DLTSVA
+3659 
-3665 NITYPSKELIPFG
+3665 
-3678 KTANGFN
+3678 
-3685 LSAKAYLVDEAGNM
+3685 
-3699 GKQASEDLVFD
+3699 VFD

-3728 IYGDNDTGL
+3728 IYGDNNTGL
-3737 WLEGHGPVLKAST
+3737 LLEGHGPVLKAST

-3781 DVVNIHK
+3781 DIVNIHK

-3801 IDLGDGNNRLIV
+3801 IDLGDGNNRLTV

-3961 IEDVLDMTD
+3961 IKDVLDMTD

-3981 GDTVDLKEDV
+3981 GDVVDLKEDV

>member
-36 YEGESVKTT
+36 YEGETVKTT

-72 PKATAGDSQV
+72 PKATAADSQV

-89 LNGANLGDLEE
+89 LNGANLEDLEE

-123 GGHYSNISASTSA
+123 GGHYSNINASTSA

-147 PAEGK
+147 PVEGK
-152 SGGLDNG
+152 SGGLDSGRG
-159 GTGGGTGFY
+159 G
-168 IDTTAPVVTINS
+168 
-180 INPVDT
+180 
-186 NEKADGNPDKGIVKG
+186 
-201 HSDEPNAPVVVKDK
+201 
-215 DGKIIGSG
+215 
-223 TTDDKGN
+223 
-230 FEVTTDPIKPG
+230 
-241 DKVTVEVTD
+241 
-250 KAGNTGKGD
+250 
-259 GTAGNT
+259 
-265 VYTDTTPPTVDVKT
+265 
-279 VTPVDTNNP
+279 
-288 ADGNP
+288 
-293 DKGIAKG
+293 
-300 HSDEP
+300 
-305 NAPVVVTDKDGKTIG
+305 
-320 TGTTDGNGDFTIET
+320 
-334 KPFNPGDPITATV
+334 
-347 TDKAGNKGSDTENAG
+347 
-362 NLTHPNDHTAPSEP
+362 ND
-376 TITFVEDTNPKD
+376 
-388 GKLNKAEN
+388 
-396 GSDSDNA
+396 
-403 NTTAKISIPTDAVVN
+403 
-418 DVIKYTVNGEEK
+418 
-430 SHPITD
+430 
-436 ADKAKGHIEVKVPV
+436 
-450 VDGQTST
+450 
-457 ITAKIVDQAGNA
+457 
-469 SKEVSGSVDVDLTIG
+469 
-484 NPKVRFLE
+484 
-492 DADNNG
+492 
-498 VLSVAEVAAIK
+498 
-509 DGKAHWVIDIPTDG
+509 
-523 SVKAGDV
+523 
-530 IQSID
+530 
-535 SKGNWV
+535 
-541 KFVTITDEMIK
+541 
-552 DGRFEATFNVDIE
+552 
-565 KLRNGKY
+565 
-572 ETPEYRFADDA
+572 
-583 GNISDSSKATLTLD
+583 
-597 SELTRQPSN
+597 
-606 PSIKFPEDTNEDGKI
+606 
-621 SDKENKE
+621 
-628 GDKDAGKTTAE
+628 
-639 VVIPKDGSVKPGD
+639 
-652 KLIVTDDNGKE
+652 
-663 TVRPIEQSDIDKGS
+663 
-677 IDVPVDLNPGKDNNV
+677 
-692 TAEIINPNNPNNPG
+692 
-706 KDSKVIG
+706 
-713 EDSENTKA
+713 
-721 PEAPVITEV
+721 
-730 IDDVKGYGED
+730 
-740 TKVGNVL
+740 
-747 DVKGHLTND
+747 
-756 KTPTIKGTAKAGS
+756 
-769 KVEIYDNGDRIGETT
+769 
-784 AKSDGSWE
+784 
-792 FAAPELTKQGE
+792 
-803 HKFTATAENKFGKST
+803 
-818 PSNEATID
+818 
-826 LDSIA
+826 
-831 PKLDN
+831 
-836 VKITPIDTNSKADDT
+836 DDT
-851 AELTM
+851 A
-856 GTGHTDTPNAEIL
+856 G
-869 FRDENNNIIG
+869 
-879 KGHANSS
+879 
-886 GDFLIQLD
+886 
-894 KAVQPGT
+894 
-901 PVFVQAIDKAGNAG
+901 
-915 TDMAIAGNIEHPNDT
+915 
-930 KGPKVDIDT
+930 
-939 VTPVDETNPS
+939 
-949 DGTPDKG
+949 
-956 IVKGKSEEPNAPVVV
+956 
-971 TDENGKTIGTG
+971 
-982 TTDDKGNFEIT
+982 
-993 TTPIKPGDKVKV
+993 
-1005 EVTDKAGHKGSDTE
+1005 
-1019 TAGDTEFVDNTPP
+1019 
-1032 SVEVKEVTPVDTN
+1032 
-1045 NPADGNPDKGIVKG
+1045 
-1059 HSDEPN
+1059 
-1065 APVVVKDKDGKTIG
+1065 
-1079 TGTTDDNGDF
+1079 
-1089 EITTDPIK
+1089 
-1097 PGDKVNVEV
+1097 
-1106 TDKAGNKGN
+1106 
-1115 GEGTAGNTDF
+1115 
-1125 ADKTAPDAPV
+1125 
-1135 ITEVIDDVKGGKF
+1135 
-1148 NEDVKGGTTND
+1148 
-1159 STPTFKGT
+1159 
-1167 AEAGSTITLKN
+1167 
-1178 GNDVI
+1178 
-1183 AENIPVKADGSW
+1183 
-1195 EFTPKSPLVE
+1195 
-1205 GEYNITATATDK
+1205 
-1217 AGNVSNASNI
+1217 
-1227 ATVTIDLHTSK
+1227 
-1238 PTINEIIDNVE
+1238 
-1249 GDTGNVK
+1249 
-1256 NERIGWTNDNTPT
+1256 
-1269 LKGSTEA
+1269 
-1276 GATVDVYVDGR
+1276 
-1287 KAGSVKAN
+1287 
-1295 EKGEWEYTT
+1295 
-1304 SKLSDGKHSFYAIA
+1304 
-1318 TDEAGNV
+1318 
-1325 SENSGISWIK
+1325 
-1335 VDTNPGEVVIT
+1335 
-1346 RITDDNGDDA
+1346 
-1356 LNGAYEGATK
+1356 
-1366 DNTPTIWGTG
+1366 
-1376 EQYATVTVSVKD
+1376 
-1388 SSGKVVWSDEVYIE
+1388 
-1402 DSLGDWHIDVPVALN
+1402 
-1417 DGDYTVEAS
+1417 
-1426 MQDYVK
+1426 
-1432 NPVQNS
+1432 
-1438 NVVNLTIDNATD
+1438 
-1450 KPVIKE
+1450 
-1456 IIDDV
+1456 
-1461 EGDTGDISSKNNWT
+1461 
-1475 NDNTPTLKGSAEAGA
+1475 
-1490 DIKVFVDGKIAGTT
+1490 AGTT
-1504 KAGLDGSWEFTPRT
+1504 IDP
-1518 KLSDGD
+1518 
-1524 HTFYVE
+1524 
-1530 ATDKIGNKNTSD
+1530 
-1542 IETIKVD
+1542 ET
-1549 TNPGKVVITSVTD
+1549 T
-1562 DNGDDALNGAY
+1562 
-1573 EGATKDNTPTINGFA
+1573 
-1588 EPYSTVTVSVK
+1588 
-1599 DSSGKVVWSGE
+1599 
-1610 VYVEDSLGDWSITVD
+1610 
-1625 KPLNDGDYTVEASMQ
+1625 
-1640 DYVKNPVQNS
+1640 
-1650 NVVSLTVD
+1650 
-1658 TATNIPEIKEIVD
+1658 
-1671 NVAGGVENGDVKGK
+1671 
-1685 VTNDNTPTLKG
+1685 
-1696 SAEAGADIKVF
+1696 
-1707 VDGKI
+1707 
-1712 AGTTKAG
+1712 
-1719 LDGSWEFTP
+1719 
-1728 RTKLGDGEHKFVVEA
+1728 
-1743 TDKLGHSAKSVEA
+1743 
-1756 SVDVDTTIG
+1756 
-1765 NPKVRF
+1765 
-1771 VEDTNNDG
+1771 
-1779 VLSVAEVAAI
+1779 
-1789 KDGKA
+1789 
-1794 HWVIDI
+1794 
-1800 PTDGSVKAG
+1800 
-1809 DVIQSI
+1809 
-1815 DGKGNWVKFVEITD
+1815 
-1829 EMIKDGRF
+1829 
-1837 EATFNVGINKLKDGK
+1837 
-1852 YETPEYRFADEAGNV
+1852 
-1867 SDSSKATLTLD
+1867 
-1878 SEFSRKPSNPEIKFP
+1878 RKPSNPEIKFP

-1983 NNPGKDSKVIGEASS
+1983 NNPGKDSKVIGEDSENTKAPEAP
-1998 TVKVTIDEI
+1998 VINEI
-2007 IDDVTGGV
+2007 IDDA
-2015 VNGDVKNG
+2015 
-2023 LTNDNLPTFKGSAA
+2023 KG
-2037 PGATVEIYESF
+2037 YEED
-2048 YTTTEKTLV
+2048 T
-2057 GKTVADANGKWSFTP
+2057 
-2072 TEAMGDGEHYFE
+2072 
-2084 AVATDKVGN
+2084 KV
-2093 KSTSDKVSLDVDT
+2093 
-2106 FADAP
+2106 
-2111 VIDAV
+2111 
-2116 NDNVDSQTGNV
+2116 GNV
-2127 LDAKTKVALTN
+2127 LDVKGHLTN
-2138 DSTPTLEG
+2138 DKTPTIKGTAKAGSKVEIYDNGDRIGETTAKADGSWEFAAPELTKQGEHKFTATAENKFGKSTPSNEATIDLDSIAPKLDNVKITPIDTNSKADDT
-2146 YAEPDSVITIY
+2146 AELTMGTGHTDTPNA
-2157 EISEL
+2157 EILFRDVDNNIIGKGHANSAGDFL
-2162 NGEKTA
+2162 IQLDKAVQPGTPVFVQA
-2168 IGTVTADN
+2168 I
-2176 HGGWKFELPELGD
+2176 
-2189 GEYKYTTRA
+2189 
-2198 QDKAGNI
+2198 DKAGNAGTEMATAGNI
-2205 SDFSEVVVVNA
+2205 EHPNDHTVPKVDIDTVTPVDETNPSDGTPDKGIVKGKSDEPNAPVVVTDENGKTIGTGTTDDKGNFEITTTPIKPGDKVKVEVTDKAGHKGSDTETAGDTEILHKDLPEAPVINEIIDDAKGYEEDTKVGNVLDVKGHLTNDKTPTIKGTAKAGSKVEIYDNGDRIGETTAKA
-2216 DLIAPSEPTITF
+2216 DGSWEFAAPELTKQGEHKFTATAENKFGKSTPSNEATIDLDSIAPKLDNVKITPIDTNSKADDTAELTMGTGHTDTPNAEILFRDVDNNIIGKGHANSAGDFLIQLDKAVQPGTPVFVQAIDKAGNAGTEMATAGNIEHPNDHTVPTEPTITF

-2374 VLYDNNK
+2374 ILYDNNK

-2493 GKWKIEKVLSSDDL
+2493 GKWKIEKVLSNDDL

-2723 TLVGKTV
+2723 TLVGKVT

-2763 STSDKVSLDVD
+2763 STSDRVSLDVD

-2813 EGYAEPDSVITI
+2813 EGYAEPNSVITI

-2872 NISDFSEVVV
+2872 NISGFSEVVV

-3109 STTQPVI
+3109 STTQPII

-3152 VKIMVD
+3152 VKIIVD
-3158 DKIVFKDGK
+3158 DKLVFKDGK

-3270 VKAGDRVQILGS
+3270 VKAGDRVQILGN
-3282 DATWTDIFKV
+3282 DAKTWTDIFKV

-3326 DAGNVSEGNM
+3326 DAGNVSEGSM

-3386 NDNTPTLMGK
+3386 NDKTPTLIGK

-3404 LKNGDKVI
+3404 LKNGDTVI
-3412 ADNISVDANGNW
+3412 AEKIPVDANGNW
-3424 HYEPKEDSPWA
+3424 HYEPEENSPWA

-3454 SSSPITVTVDTTA
+3454 SSSPITVTVDTTG

-3518 EHHENEVT
+3518 EHHENVVT
-3526 TKADKNGHWE
+3526 TKADKNGHWD

-3573 KIVDL
+3573 KIADAKVEFIEDT
-3578 RIDYLGDKNHDGKYS
+3578 NNDGKFS
-3593 WSDNISNE
+3593 WKENIDNTHTGRLSWKALIPDDGSVKAGDIFHYKWDETGWHERTISQAEIDRGYIGEMKNNQIGKDQPDAGKLIPYGKNANGSVYVAEAFFSD
-3601 NNVIYCCARFSKEA
+3601 AA
-3615 VDQGLIKVGDKLYY
+3615 G
-3629 EVHSNVGAWNKGVVK
+3629 NKG
-3644 EPITITELDL
+3644 
-3654 KRGYV
+3654 
-3659 DLTSVA
+3659 
-3665 NITYPSKELIPFG
+3665 
-3678 KTANGFN
+3678 
-3685 LSAKAYLVDEAGNM
+3685 AKGSD
-3699 GKQASEDLVFD
+3699 KIVFD
-3710 FSDKPA
+3710 FSDSETGAKTVNVKITSIDDNVPGWNGKTGNIITNEAAHIAGLTNDNTPTISGTTEAGAIVKVSIVNSKTHKVWESDVKANENGEWSITTGNIADGKYSVVAVATDKSGVASSPYTVSGLEIDTTVAKP
-3716 DPVKNIK
+3716 NIWVAEDRNHDGFYD
-3723 INAEA
+3723 NAEYYNPA
-3728 IYGDNDTGL
+3728 N
-3737 WLEGHGPVLKAST
+3737 
-3750 ELQPQL
+3750 
-3756 NGNDN
+3756 
-3761 YEIDVK
+3761 
-3767 TITHKAEFTLGSGD
+3767 
-3781 DVVNIHK
+3781 
-3788 SGNGW
+3788 
-3793 GWINMDSK
+3793 
-3801 IDLGDGNNRLIV
+3801 
-3813 AADLDSSTVISGK
+3813 GK
-3826 GDDYIEIKD
+3826 GDITFVVEVPKD
-3835 DVANGAKIITGA
+3835 GSVK
-3847 GNDTVIVGDT
+3847 VGDT
-3857 VANTIFTKVGI
+3857 FHYTLNTDYKGWSSINGYGENITISQADIDNGSFSRVVTLCKDNQHFDLRHDGATVSMKGQFKDLAGNALADETSVKFDLTKVHSGKVR
-3868 STGDGND
+3868 STRSLPDDILDND
-3875 SVTIKGDAIDKAKID
+3875 SVDLSNAARINEPKAEPNVLNNNKIGVSAND
-3890 LGNGDD
+3890 LLETPKDH
-3896 TLTIKAAH
+3896 IMSE
-3904 VIGGVDDKGALDGG
+3904 G
-3918 KGYDKLIISSPE
+3918 KSEAKPSYATASS
-3930 DTIDLKHVSYHAKNF
+3930 HAG
-3945 EELDI
+3945 EENI
-3950 SGDKNTTLKVG
+3950 ATT
-3961 IEDVLDMTD
+3961 
-3970 DKHTLKITGDK
+3970 HP
-3981 GDTVDLKEDV
+3981 
-3991 KGSGWHQGASEDGY
+3991 
-4005 TTYTNNT
+4005 
-4012 VTIQIKDEI
+4012 IQIEEKVES
-4021 HVI
+4021 HF

>member
-72 PKATAGDSQV
+72 PRATAGDSQV

-89 LNGANLGDLEE
+89 LNGANLEDLEE

-152 SGGLDNG
+152 SGGLDSGRG
-159 GTGGGTGFY
+159 GSDD
-168 IDTTAPVVTINS
+168 DTA
-180 INPVDT
+180 
-186 NEKADGNPDKGIVKG
+186 G
-201 HSDEPNAPVVVKDK
+201 
-215 DGKIIGSG
+215 
-223 TTDDKGN
+223 
-230 FEVTTDPIKPG
+230 
-241 DKVTVEVTD
+241 
-250 KAGNTGKGD
+250 AGNTI
-259 GTAGNT
+259 NPE
-265 VYTDTTPPTVDVKT
+265 TTRK
-279 VTPVDTNNP
+279 
-288 ADGNP
+288 
-293 DKGIAKG
+293 
-300 HSDEP
+300 
-305 NAPVVVTDKDGKTIG
+305 
-320 TGTTDGNGDFTIET
+320 
-334 KPFNPGDPITATV
+334 
-347 TDKAGNKGSDTENAG
+347 
-362 NLTHPNDHTAPSEP
+362 
-376 TITFVEDTNPKD
+376 
-388 GKLNKAEN
+388 
-396 GSDSDNA
+396 
-403 NTTAKISIPTDAVVN
+403 
-418 DVIKYTVNGEEK
+418 
-430 SHPITD
+430 
-436 ADKAKGHIEVKVPV
+436 
-450 VDGQTST
+450 
-457 ITAKIVDQAGNA
+457 
-469 SKEVSGSVDVDLTIG
+469 
-484 NPKVRFLE
+484 
-492 DADNNG
+492 
-498 VLSVAEVAAIK
+498 
-509 DGKAHWVIDIPTDG
+509 
-523 SVKAGDV
+523 
-530 IQSID
+530 
-535 SKGNWV
+535 
-541 KFVTITDEMIK
+541 
-552 DGRFEATFNVDIE
+552 
-565 KLRNGKY
+565 
-572 ETPEYRFADDA
+572 
-583 GNISDSSKATLTLD
+583 
-597 SELTRQPSN
+597 PSN
-606 PSIKFPEDTNEDGKI
+606 PEIKFPEDTNKDGKI
-621 SDKENKE
+621 SDDENKAN
-628 GDKDAGKTTAE
+628 DNDAGKTTVE
-639 VVIPKDGSVKPGD
+639 VTIPKDGSVKPGD
-652 KLIVTDDNGKE
+652 KVVVTDDNGKKTE
-663 TVRPIEQSDIDKGS
+663 KPINQDDIDKGK
-677 IDVPVDLNPGKDNNV
+677 IDIPVDLNPGKDNNV

-721 PEAPVITEV
+721 PEAPVINEI

-784 AKSDGSWE
+784 AKADGSWE
-792 FAAPELTKQGE
+792 FTPELTKQGE

-836 VKITPIDTNSKADDT
+836 VKITPIDTNSKADDI

-869 FRDENNNIIG
+869 FRDVDNNIIG
-879 KGHANSS
+879 KGHANSA

-915 TDMAIAGNIEHPNDT
+915 TQMATAGNIEHPNDHT
-930 KGPKVDIDT
+930 APKVDIDT

-956 IVKGKSEEPNAPVVV
+956 IVKGKSDEPNAPVVV

-993 TTPIKPGDKVKV
+993 TDPIEPGDKVKV
-1005 EVTDKAGHKGSDTE
+1005 EVTDKAGNKGSDTE
-1019 TAGDTEFVDNTPP
+1019 TAGDTEILHKDLPEAPVINEIIDDVKGYGEDTKVGNVLDVKGHLTNDKTPTIKGTAKAGSKVEIYDNGDRIGETTAKADGSWEFTPELTKQGEHKFTATAENKFGKSTPSNEATIDLDSIAPKLDNVKITPIDTNSKADDIAELTMGTGHTDTPNAEILFRDVDNNIIGKGHANSAGDFLIQLDKAVQPGTPVFVQAIDKAGNAGTQMATAGNIEHP
-1032 SVEVKEVTPVDTN
+1032 NDHTAPKVDIDTVTPVDETN
-1045 NPADGNPDKGIVKG
+1045 PSDGTPDKGIVKG
-1059 HSDEPN
+1059 KSDEPN
-1065 APVVVKDKDGKTIG
+1065 APVVVTDENGKTIG
-1079 TGTTDDNGDF
+1079 TGTTDDKGNF
-1089 EITTDPIK
+1089 EITTDPIE
-1097 PGDKVNVEV
+1097 PGDKVKVEV

-1125 ADKTAPDAPV
+1125 TDKTAPDAPV

-1178 GNDVI
+1178 GNDII
-1183 AENIPVKADGSW
+1183 AEKIPVKADGSW
-1195 EFTPKSPLVE
+1195 EFTPKSPLAE

-1217 AGNVSNASNI
+1217 AGNVSNASNV

-1238 PTINEIIDNVE
+1238 PVINEIIDNVE
-1249 GDTGNVK
+1249 GDIGNVK

-1269 LKGSTEA
+1269 LKGSAEA

-1325 SENSGISWIK
+1325 SENSGISWVK

-1346 RITDDNGDDA
+1346 RITDDNGDDV
-1356 LNGAYEGATK
+1356 LNGSYEGATK
-1366 DNTPTIWGTG
+1366 DNTPTIWGIG

-1504 KAGLDGSWEFTPRT
+1504 KAGFDGSWEFTPIT

-1530 ATDKIGNKNTSD
+1530 ATDKIGNTNTSD

-1719 LDGSWEFTP
+1719 FDGSWEFTP

-1971 NVTAEIINPNNP
+1971 NVTAEIINPNNT

-2007 IDDVTGGV
+2007 IDDVKGYGEDTKVGNV
-2015 VNGDVKNG
+2015 LDVKG
-2023 LTNDNLPTFKGSAA
+2023 HLTNDNLPTFKGSAA

-2057 GKTVADANGKWSFTP
+2057 GKVTADANGKWSFTP
-2072 TEAMGDGEHYFE
+2072 TEAMSDGEHYFE

-2093 KSTSDKVSLDVDT
+2093 KSTSDRVSLDVDT

-2162 NGEKTA
+2162 NGEKTS

-2310 VDQAGNASKEVSSS
+2310 VDQAGNASKEVSGS

-2374 VLYDNNK
+2374 ILYDNNK

-2448 DADHNGVLSVEEA
+2448 DADHNGVLSVDEA

-2652 NNPGKDSKVIGEASS
+2652 NNPGKDSKVIGEDSENTKAPEAPVITEVIDDQRGGKFNEDVKGGLTNDS
-2667 TVKVTIDEII
+2667 TPTFKGTAKPGTTITLKNGNDVIADNIPVKTDGSWEFTLKTPLAQGDYSITATATNAAGKVSAPSDAATIKIDLHSDEPVITEII
-2677 DDVTGGVVNG
+2677 DNVAGGVVNG
-2687 DVKNGLTND
+2687 DVKGGLTND
-2696 NLPTFKGSAAPGAT
+2696 NTPTLKGTAEPFAT
-2710 VEIYESF
+2710 VEIKIDGRGSYRFENGEVISNW
-2717 YTTTEK
+2717 TA
-2723 TLVGKTV
+2723 V
-2730 ADANGKWSF
+2730 ADKDGNWEF
-2739 TPTEAMGDGE
+2739 TTPKLSDG
-2749 HYFEAVATDKVGNK
+2749 HHNFEAQATDVAGNN
-2763 STSDKVSLDVD
+2763 SQPSALVSIDVD
-2774 TFADAPVID
+2774 T
-2783 AVNDNVDSQTGNV
+2783 
-2796 LDAKTKVALTND
+2796 
-2808 STPTL
+2808 
-2813 EGYAEPDSVITI
+2813 
-2825 YEISELNG
+2825 
-2833 EKTAIGT
+2833 
-2840 VTADNHGGW
+2840 
-2849 KFELPELGDGEYKYT
+2849 
-2864 TRAQDKAG
+2864 
-2872 NISDFSEVVV
+2872 
-2882 VNADLIAPSEP
+2882 
-2893 TITFVEDVNPKDGK
+2893 
-2907 LNKAENSKDG
+2907 
-2917 DSTSTKAQISVPGD
+2917 
-2931 AEENDVI
+2931 
-2938 HYTVNGEEK
+2938 
-2947 THTITYND
+2947 
-2955 RVTGYV
+2955 
-2961 EIKVPVVDG
+2961 
-2970 KASSVT
+2970 
-2976 AKIVDQAGNASKEV
+2976 
-2990 SNNLDVDIHIDAPVI
+2990 HIDAPVI

-3031 DTTPTFKGTAEAGST
+3031 DTTPTFKGKAEAGST

-3094 NVSNPSNVATVNVDT
+3094 NVSNPSNVATVNVDI

-3152 VKIMVD
+3152 VKIIVD
-3158 DKIVFKDGK
+3158 DKLVFKDGK

-3282 DATWTDIFKV
+3282 DAKTWTDIFKV

-3326 DAGNVSEGNM
+3326 DAGNVSEGSM

-3386 NDNTPTLMGK
+3386 NDKTPTLIGK

-3404 LKNGDKVI
+3404 LKNGDTII
-3412 ADNISVDANGNW
+3412 ADNIPVDANGNW
-3424 HYEPKEDSPWA
+3424 HYEPEENSPWA
-3435 DGDYE
+3435 DGDYK
-3440 IKAIAKNVFGKESE
+3440 ITAIAKNIFGKESE
-3454 SSSPITVTVDTTA
+3454 SSSPITVTVDTTG

-3475 EDSVKTNDVVDF
+3475 EDNVKTNDVVDF

-3508 AGSVIIIKYG
+3508 AGSAIIIKYG
-3518 EHHENEVT
+3518 EHHENVVT
-3526 TKADKNGHWE
+3526 TKADKNGHWD

-3558 GNTSLEYVANVTVDT
+3558 GNTSPECVANVTVDT
-3573 KIVDL
+3573 KIADAKVEFIEDT
-3578 RIDYLGDKNHDGKYS
+3578 NNDGKFS
-3593 WSDNISNE
+3593 WKENIE
-3601 NNVIYCCARFSKEA
+3601 NPNIGRMAWKALIPNDGS
-3615 VDQGLIKVGDKLYY
+3615 IKVGDTFNYRWGASDSWHNRTITQADIDRGYIGEKVQNQY
-3629 EVHSNVGAWNKGVVK
+3629 EQGQPNAGKPLAFGANANGLVYEAEAYFSDAAGNKG
-3644 EPITITELDL
+3644 
-3654 KRGYV
+3654 
-3659 DLTSVA
+3659 
-3665 NITYPSKELIPFG
+3665 
-3678 KTANGFN
+3678 
-3685 LSAKAYLVDEAGNM
+3685 AKGSDKV
-3699 GKQASEDLVFD
+3699 VFD
-3710 FSDKPA
+3710 FSDLEGGAKIVNVKITSIDDNVPGWNSKTGNIITNEAAHIAGLTNDNTPTISGTTEAGAIVKVSIVNGKTHKVWEGDVKANENGEWSITTGNIADGKYSVVAVATDKSGVASSPYTVSGLEIDTTVAKP
-3716 DPVKNIK
+3716 NIWVAEDRNHDGFYD
-3723 INAEA
+3723 NAEYHNPA
-3728 IYGDNDTGL
+3728 N
-3737 WLEGHGPVLKAST
+3737 
-3750 ELQPQL
+3750 
-3756 NGNDN
+3756 
-3761 YEIDVK
+3761 
-3767 TITHKAEFTLGSGD
+3767 
-3781 DVVNIHK
+3781 
-3788 SGNGW
+3788 
-3793 GWINMDSK
+3793 
-3801 IDLGDGNNRLIV
+3801 
-3813 AADLDSSTVISGK
+3813 GK
-3826 GDDYIEIKD
+3826 GDITFVVEVPKD
-3835 DVANGAKIITGA
+3835 GSVK
-3847 GNDTVIVGDT
+3847 VGDT
-3857 VANTIFTKVGI
+3857 FHYTLNTDYKGWSSINGYGENITISQADIDSGSFSRVVTLCKDNQHFGLRHDGATISMKGQFKDLAGNALADETSVKFDLTKVHGGKVR
-3868 STGDGND
+3868 STRSLPDDILDND
-3875 SVTIKGDAIDKAKID
+3875 SVDLSNAARINEPKAELNVLNNNKIGVSAND
-3890 LGNGDD
+3890 LLETPKDH
-3896 TLTIKAAH
+3896 IMSE
-3904 VIGGVDDKGALDGG
+3904 G
-3918 KGYDKLIISSPE
+3918 KSEAKPSYATASS
-3930 DTIDLKHVSYHAKNF
+3930 HAG
-3945 EELDI
+3945 EENI
-3950 SGDKNTTLKVG
+3950 ATT
-3961 IEDVLDMTD
+3961 
-3970 DKHTLKITGDK
+3970 HP
-3981 GDTVDLKEDV
+3981 
-3991 KGSGWHQGASEDGY
+3991 
-4005 TTYTNNT
+4005 
-4012 VTIQIKDEI
+4012 IQIEEKVEN
-4021 HVI
+4021 HF